1 MAEDLSIKV
10 KVEPDGG
17 GVQGKLDEIA
27 KNKKFNV
34 QIGDKNLKT
43 QLKSISK
50 TISGTLEKAM
60 ANTMKAIDDYAE
72 SAQQAANVIE
82 QAQKREQ
89 AALTSNINL
98 LTGSV
103 QKRKEIASV
112 TQEQIAAQKQLNEE
126 TKLTATQERE
136 LKNSINKDTEISILN
151 TKIKQYQKIKEN
163 ISDIRTLINEVNKE
177 TTNSNDSGEAKKGN
191 DVSNEISSFQ
201 QNLLSVLT
209 DPSLKKGLKESSDNI
224 SEDINTYFSLISN
237 SFNRGTTE
245 IKNTIANV
253 ENESNKVKQ
262 VFNTFEDIANWE
274 DVDKNTGESRYYSFA
289 DYVDDQLVAR
299 GEDSA
304 KIAKKFETVISAMDM
319 NASEE
324 LNSAALNY
332 TATLK
337 RLFEKLNEARQKVLS
352 STSTEEEVKTA
363 AKDYQEY
370 WVEIAS
376 TIGVL
381 PDSVKNQMVSGL
393 DSVIQT
399 AEGKIEQRKR
409 ELQNKITG
417 ISSEQTKLK
426 TAKESDLDDTEITAR
441 IKTATETIISQ
452 LNTMTEKQDLVTA
465 AKQKTLE
472 AEQSIVK
479 ATQESINA
487 LQTLVKQ
494 KEQIAEEISKLK
506 SEATGITNGKDKA
519 DDAKTLLE
527 TLSAINP
534 SKVKDVLDKVSAF
547 VNSVAESNPKLETTK
562 TKAAEFNAAIES
574 INKTLAISTAFLT
587 SLTKE
592 DKTAKGKR
600 GGKKTQ
606 KADTTEVDEAVKLQQ
621 LVLNAEKAADAVKNA
636 ITRASNSINTITAEL
651 KTAATSADGAKEAT
665 SPMIEAA
672 IALNDTFKQYSES
685 LADIKTN
692 AGIMNGTAVTT
703 KRGKKVATETASM
716 DDVAASAAKANEAS
730 TQIHTVFT
738 KFAKIGA
745 ATNGFAEKAAQIIAA
760 SDEVNAIILAY
771 KTTGERTAIT
781 TADAAKQ
788 QQSAAQELSAQME
801 TVGATLN
808 NAGEKVGRATT
819 ALSEAAQAGGTID
832 ASVKILVNAGNRL
845 KRLFTSYSNIAA
857 GLQENLDKVA
867 EIDGSKNATTY
878 RKLGNFIN
886 NIVDF
891 YKKSIG
897 ELSAINSVKLPKD
910 ENGKT
915 VTPKVDAAVA
925 EATQRFKATLDE
937 ALSQALATLKDT
949 SGLDAKLAKAQ
960 QSTVDAKR
968 AKTDIVNGF
977 AEITAVFN
985 SLTNA
990 AKSITDSMTDLAKLK
1005 TMTDEVNMDQFAEL
1019 INNSVDEQIK
1029 KISTKIRKD
1038 AMLQT
1043 SPDNSHVTSLAMK
1056 TGNLGA
1062 MIKQIP
1068 EGAVKDSYT
1077 KQFAELNDDIT
1088 AFYNGSEKAA
1098 TTWADIVSRT
1108 TEMAEGVKQVNKE
1121 TQEAAK
1127 AAAQSAIKS
1136 AQDLEQRQALA
1147 TELQQR
1153 FDALNNTIAKGKEIE
1168 GNGKAFN
1175 EFHSA
1180 LEQIEVD
1187 AKRLGPQLESAL
1199 DKNDIVS
1206 LKALTDYDKN
1216 LTDIEQRV
1224 AKVTDGV
1231 ISTTSKAVKSVAD
1244 QKEELKNIDPT
1255 AAINK
1260 ALNLNVDGA
1269 ESAKITRLRKEL
1281 EESKTTIAAARKAY
1295 EDDWSSDNFDKL
1307 VTAMKNGQDAAN
1319 KFTTAVKTANDTMA
1333 DNGTRSN
1340 ERQFEQIKDFLANYQ
1355 TMLTTL
1361 QRSAGNKGFKELGGD
1376 NGVYKQTE
1384 SALKKMAEEAE
1395 KVKSAADV
1403 PTFIA
1408 AMAKQFKD
1416 AKTPIE
1422 SVSDTLNAVKT
1433 KIGETKAE
1441 ADKFNGALKSQRDVN
1456 TYIKSVSNS
1465 LYTAQRY
1472 LSNNSKITTDPA
1484 IYARYLEYI
1493 ERYQELLKSGK
1504 ITQQNGQEYASKASK
1519 EFAEL
1524 KKAVQDAGLETDTL
1538 AMKFKKLFET
1548 NIKSQFASQ
1557 VINIVE
1563 QGLRQ
1568 IYQNVV
1574 NIDSAMTELKKVT
1587 NETDNTYDAFLD
1599 DAGTRAKNLG
1609 ASISDI
1615 VTASAD
1621 FARLGYNLKD
1631 SKELADA
1638 AVLYQHVGDGISSVN
1653 DASESIISTMKA
1665 FGVEAKDVTSIVDK
1679 FNEVG
1684 NNYAISSAGVGSA
1697 LQRSASA
1704 LHTAGNTLDQS
1715 IGMIVAANDVA
1726 QDPES
1731 VGNALKVLSL
1741 RIRGAKTDLE
1751 QMGESTDDVAVSTSK
1766 LREQIKALTN
1776 VDGKGGFDILTKS
1789 GDFKSTYEIMEG
1801 IANVWKEMND
1811 VDKASLLEQVAGKNR
1826 ANVVS
1831 GMLDNWKDAQDAAKT
1846 AAESAGSATKE
1857 NETYL
1862 DSINGKIS
1870 QFTAAFEKLSKDVLD
1885 SDLIKFFIEL
1895 ATHIANL
1902 ADEAVKLVD
1911 NFGLIPTALTGI
1923 STGLVTSLI
1932 KNKGT
1937 SGKLYARLHKGNSCV
1952 GCRCQIIKYPNCWE
1966 RLRAA

>member
-17 GVQGKLDEIA
+17 DVQGKLDKIA
-27 KNKKFNV
+27 KDKKFNV

-43 QLKSISK
+43 QLNNITKKISNAVQKSLDNYLDAMGGYSK
-50 TISGTLEKAM
+50 KIEQ
-60 ANTMKAIDDYAE
+60 
-72 SAQQAANVIE
+72 AQAVIE
-82 QAQKREQ
+82 QAQKREET
-89 AALTSNINL
+89 ALISSVNL
-98 LTGSV
+98 LA
-103 QKRKEIASV
+103 KNAKER
-112 TQEQIAAQKQLNEE
+112 QEITDTIKGQTAAQKQLNNEV
-126 TKLTATQERE
+126 KLTFAQESNYNARVKNSTEIQRLEENRKKWKQLGDTISNVKNIIAKNSPLDEDSELDTTKISKNFSAIQKEMQKLMSNESFSEDFKNVNTTKKYIENGISLIEQSLDKGTASIQQAVDKFQDNLARGIFYDFQGFIQQADETSIGDYVKSVFNKAGVDSDEAIKDFSNLISADVKSSSGE
-136 LKNSINKDTEISILN
+136 LKEAYTQYATTLLELFDELENKFTEIA
-151 TKIKQYQKIKEN
+151 T
-163 ISDIRTLINEVNKE
+163 
-177 TTNSNDSGEAKKGN
+177 
-191 DVSNEISSFQ
+191 
-201 QNLLSVLT
+201 
-209 DPSLKKGLKESSDNI
+209 PNI
-224 SEDINTYFSLISN
+224 SE
-237 SFNRGTTE
+237 NRAKE
-245 IKNTIANV
+245 LAV
-253 ENESNKVKQ
+253 EFQSV
-262 VFNTFEDIANWE
+262 VT
-274 DVDKNTGESRYYSFA
+274 
-289 DYVDDQLVAR
+289 
-299 GEDSA
+299 
-304 KIAKKFETVISAMDM
+304 
-319 NASEE
+319 
-324 LNSAALNY
+324 
-332 TATLK
+332 
-337 RLFEKLNEARQKVLS
+337 
-352 STSTEEEVKTA
+352 
-363 AKDYQEY
+363 
-370 WVEIAS
+370 EIAS
-376 TIGVL
+376 VIGVL
-381 PDSVKNQMVSGL
+381 PKSIKDKTLKNIDAFTQDTEDKIQQSKEKIRNSIVQKNQADKIKLNVDIS
-393 DSVIQT
+393 DEQT
-399 AEGKIEQRKR
+399 EEKIKNTSEYIIDQLTRMKTAQEAVTNEKGRTLKAEQYITEATGKS
-409 ELQNKITG
+409 ITG
-417 ISSEQTKLK
+417 LMKLV
-426 TAKESDLDDTEITAR
+426 E
-441 IKTATETIISQ
+441 
-452 LNTMTEKQDLVTA
+452 
-465 AKQKTLE
+465 
-472 AEQSIVK
+472 
-479 ATQESINA
+479 
-487 LQTLVKQ
+487 Q
-494 KEQIAEEISKLK
+494 KEQIADRISKLK
-506 SEATGITNGKDKA
+506 SEATGITDSKDNA

-547 VNSVAESNPKLETTK
+547 VNSVVESNPKLETTK

-636 ITRASNSINTITAEL
+636 ITNASNSISTITTEL

-665 SPMIEAA
+665 RPMIEAA
-672 IALNDTFKQYSES
+672 TALNNTFKQYSES

-692 AGIMNGTAVTT
+692 AGLINGTAATA
-703 KRGKKVATETASM
+703 KRGKKAVTETDSM
-716 DDVAASAAKANEAS
+716 DDVATSVAKANEAS

-771 KTTGERTAIT
+771 KTTGERTAT
-781 TADAAKQ
+781 TTVDAAKQ

-801 TVGATLN
+801 AVGATLN

-819 ALSEAAQAGGTID
+819 ALSEAAQASGTID
-832 ASVKILVNAGNRL
+832 ASVKTLVNAGNRL
-845 KRLFTSYSNIAA
+845 KRLFTSYANIAA

-897 ELSAINSVKLPKD
+897 ELSVINSVKLPKD

-915 VTPKVDAAVA
+915 VTPKVDAAVT

-960 QSTVDAKR
+960 KSTTDAEK

-985 SLTNA
+985 SLTNT
-990 AKSITDSMTDLAKLK
+990 AKSITDSMTGLAKLK

-1062 MIKQIP
+1062 MIKQMP
-1068 EGAVKDSYT
+1068 DGAVKDSYT

-1136 AQDLEQRQALA
+1136 AQNLEQRQALA

-1199 DKNDIVS
+1199 DKKDIVS

-1216 LTDIEQRV
+1216 LTDIEQRI

-1260 ALNLNVDGA
+1260 ALNLKVDGA

-1281 EESKTTIAAARKAY
+1281 EESKTTIADARKAY

-1355 TMLTTL
+1355 TMLTAL
-1361 QRSAGNKGFKELGGD
+1361 QRSAGNKGFKQRD
-1376 NGVYKQTE
+1376 DYQQTE
-1384 SALKKMAEEAE
+1384 SALKKMVEEAE

-1408 AMAKQFKD
+1408 TMANKFKD

-1422 SVSDTLNAVKT
+1422 SVSDALNVVKT
-1433 KIGETKAE
+1433 KIGETKAK
-1441 ADKFNGALKSQRDVN
+1441 ADEFNGTLKSQRDVN

-1484 IYARYLEYI
+1484 MYARYLEYI
-1493 ERYQELLKSGK
+1493 ERYQKLLESGK

-1557 VINIVE
+1557 VINMVE

-1621 FARLGYNLKD
+1621 FARLGYSLKD

-1684 NNYAISSAGVGSA
+1684 KQHCPKFTISVKGWRHPRPRKDMEFNDNF
-1697 LQRSASA
+1697 LY
-1704 LHTAGNTLDQS
+1704 GNREV
-1715 IGMIVAANDVA
+1715 IFFMCI
-1726 QDPES
+1726 
-1731 VGNALKVLSL
+1731 KSL
-1741 RIRGAKTDLE
+1741 
-1751 QMGESTDDVAVSTSK
+1751 
-1766 LREQIKALTN
+1766 N
-1776 VDGKGGFDILTKS
+1776 
-1789 GDFKSTYEIMEG
+1789 
-1801 IANVWKEMND
+1801 
-1811 VDKASLLEQVAGKNR
+1811 
-1826 ANVVS
+1826 
-1831 GMLDNWKDAQDAAKT
+1831 
-1846 AAESAGSATKE
+1846 
-1857 NETYL
+1857 
-1862 DSINGKIS
+1862 SIN
-1870 QFTAAFEKLSKDVLD
+1870 
-1885 SDLIKFFIEL
+1885 
-1895 ATHIANL
+1895 
-1902 ADEAVKLVD
+1902 
-1911 NFGLIPTALTGI
+1911 P
-1923 STGLVTSLI
+1923 
-1932 KNKGT
+1932 
-1937 SGKLYARLHKGNSCV
+1937 
-1952 GCRCQIIKYPNCWE
+1952 
-1966 RLRAA
+1966 

>member
-17 GVQGKLDEIA
+17 GVQGKLNEIA

-34 QIGDKNLKT
+34 QIDPKSLEK
-43 QLKSISK
+43 QLTKISK
-50 TISGTLEKAM
+50 TVASTLQNSMEKVRKEM
-60 ANTMKAIDDYAE
+60 DSYAE
-72 SAQQAANVIE
+72 SAQQATIVIR
-82 QAQKREQ
+82 QA
-89 AALTSNINL
+89 
-98 LTGSV
+98 
-103 QKRKEIASV
+103 
-112 TQEQIAAQKQLNEE
+112 
-126 TKLTATQERE
+126 QERE
-136 LKNSINKDTEISILN
+136 KAALITNVNLLAQSAQERKNAVDAINKQTSAQKNLNDQTQLTSTQKGKIDNSAIIKNLNRERDAYVELSTAVSDFNKVISSSEGVNNNTAANSIKSLKPVQKDIAAIVTDISFSAESEDDIKNSVLSGFNAIEEGLNEGSEKVKTVIDNIQNSSKSSIKSILDLYSEVISAGDNGLLAQYIANDENATKEAIAEIVTKYGEIAEVSTHDVETTTDKAFDKISEAFNGLKDKLAATAKEVISTDTEEA
-151 TKIKQYQKIKEN
+151 TKKAAVKYLALFAQMADVIGALPDNVRKKAIEN
-163 ISDIRTLINEVNKE
+163 V
-177 TTNSNDSGEAKKGN
+177 DS
-191 DVSNEISSFQ
+191 V
-201 QNLLSVLT
+201 T
-209 DPSLKKGLKESSDNI
+209 
-224 SEDINTYFSLISN
+224 EDI
-237 SFNRGTTE
+237 GKE
-245 IKNTIANV
+245 IEQKTKELSQKYDEVA
-253 ENESNKVKQ
+253 EQPDNKVKL
-262 VFNTFEDIANWE
+262 N
-274 DVDKNTGESRYYSFA
+274 VDLNDEQIDTRVKETSSYIVE
-289 DYVDDQLVAR
+289 QLN
-299 GEDSA
+299 
-304 KIAKKFETVISAMDM
+304 KM
-319 NASEE
+319 
-324 LNSAALNY
+324 
-332 TATLK
+332 
-337 RLFEKLNEARQKVLS
+337 
-352 STSTEEEVKTA
+352 
-363 AKDYQEY
+363 KDAQ
-370 WVEIAS
+370 
-376 TIGVL
+376 L
-381 PDSVKNQMVSGL
+381 
-393 DSVIQT
+393 
-399 AEGKIEQRKR
+399 
-409 ELQNKITG
+409 
-417 ISSEQTKLK
+417 
-426 TAKESDLDDTEITAR
+426 EITVA
-441 IKTATETIISQ
+441 KQGTLE
-452 LNTMTEKQDLVTA
+452 TEKA
-465 AKQKTLE
+465 
-472 AEQSIVK
+472 IVK
-479 ATQESINA
+479 ATQDSINA
-487 LQTLVKQ
+487 LKTLVKQ
-494 KEQIAEEISKLK
+494 KEQIADEISKLK
-506 SEATGITNGKDKA
+506 SEVTGITDGKDKA

-636 ITRASNSINTITAEL
+636 ITNASNSINTITTEL

-665 SPMIEAA
+665 RPMIEAA
-672 IALNDTFKQYSES
+672 TALNNTFKQYSES

-692 AGIMNGTAVTT
+692 AGLINGTVTKA
-703 KRGKKVATETASM
+703 KRGKKSTVETANM
-716 DDVAASAAKANEAS
+716 DDVAASVTKANEAS
-730 TQIHTVFT
+730 TQIHTIFT

-745 ATNGFAEKAAQIIAA
+745 ATDKFAEKAAQIIAA

-771 KTTGERTAIT
+771 KTTGERTATT
-781 TADAAKQ
+781 TANAAKQ
-788 QQSAAQELSAQME
+788 QQSAAQELSTQME

-819 ALSEAAQAGGTID
+819 ALSEAAQASGTID
-832 ASVKILVNAGNRL
+832 ASVKTLVNAGNRL
-845 KRLFTSYSNIAA
+845 KRLFTSYANIAA

-897 ELSAINSVKLPKD
+897 ELSVINSVKLPKD

-937 ALSQALATLKDT
+937 ALSQALATLKNT
-949 SGLDAKLAKAQ
+949 SSLDAKLAKAQ
-960 QSTVDAKR
+960 QSTVDAKK

-985 SLTNA
+985 SLTNT

-1056 TGNLGA
+1056 TGNLGG
-1062 MIKQIP
+1062 MIKQMP
-1068 EGAVKDSYT
+1068 DGAVKDSYT

-1136 AQDLEQRQALA
+1136 TQDLEQRQALA

-1153 FDALNNTIAKGKEIE
+1153 FDALNDTIAKGKEIE

-1199 DKNDIVS
+1199 DKKDIVS
-1206 LKALTDYDKN
+1206 LKALTNYDKN

-1269 ESAKITRLRKEL
+1269 ESAKITRLRKEF
-1281 EESKTTIAAARKAY
+1281 EESKTTIADARKAY

-1307 VTAMKNGQDAAN
+1307 VTAMKNGQNTAN

-1376 NGVYKQTE
+1376 NGVYKQTKGALE
-1384 SALKKMAEEAE
+1384 SMAKKAEQ
-1395 KVKSAADV
+1395 VKSAADV

-1408 AMAKQFKD
+1408 AMAKQFEN

-1422 SVSDTLNAVKT
+1422 SVSDALNAVKT

-1504 ITQQNGQEYASKASK
+1504 ITQQNGQEYASEASK

-1557 VINIVE
+1557 VISMVE

-1638 AVLYQHVGDGISSVN
+1638 AVLYQHVGD
-1653 DASESIISTMKA
+1653 
-1665 FGVEAKDVTSIVDK
+1665 
-1679 FNEVG
+1679 
-1684 NNYAISSAGVGSA
+1684 
-1697 LQRSASA
+1697 
-1704 LHTAGNTLDQS
+1704 
-1715 IGMIVAANDVA
+1715 
-1726 QDPES
+1726 
-1731 VGNALKVLSL
+1731 
-1741 RIRGAKTDLE
+1741 
-1751 QMGESTDDVAVSTSK
+1751 
-1766 LREQIKALTN
+1766 
-1776 VDGKGGFDILTKS
+1776 
-1789 GDFKSTYEIMEG
+1789 
-1801 IANVWKEMND
+1801 
-1811 VDKASLLEQVAGKNR
+1811 
-1826 ANVVS
+1826 
-1831 GMLDNWKDAQDAAKT
+1831 
-1846 AAESAGSATKE
+1846 
-1857 NETYL
+1857 
-1862 DSINGKIS
+1862 
-1870 QFTAAFEKLSKDVLD
+1870 
-1885 SDLIKFFIEL
+1885 
-1895 ATHIANL
+1895 
-1902 ADEAVKLVD
+1902 
-1911 NFGLIPTALTGI
+1911 
-1923 STGLVTSLI
+1923 
-1932 KNKGT
+1932 
-1937 SGKLYARLHKGNSCV
+1937 
-1952 GCRCQIIKYPNCWE
+1952 
-1966 RLRAA
+1966 

>member
-43 QLKSISK
+43 QLNNITKKISNAVQKSLDNYLDAMGGYSK
-50 TISGTLEKAM
+50 KIEQ
-60 ANTMKAIDDYAE
+60 
-72 SAQQAANVIE
+72 AQAVIE
-82 QAQKREQ
+82 QAQKREET
-89 AALTSNINL
+89 ALISSVNL
-98 LTGSV
+98 LA
-103 QKRKEIASV
+103 KNAKER
-112 TQEQIAAQKQLNEE
+112 QEITDTIKGQTAAQKQLNNEV
-126 TKLTATQERE
+126 KLTFAQESNYNARVRNSTEIQRLEESRKKWKQLGDTISNVKNIIAKKSPLDEDSELDTTKISKNFSAIQKEMQKLMSNESFSEDFKNVNTTKKYIENGISLIEQSLDKGTASIQQAVDKFQDNLARGIFYDFQGFIQQADETSIGDYVKSVFNKAGVDSDEAIKDFSNLISADVKSSSGE
-136 LKNSINKDTEISILN
+136 LKEAYTQYATTLSELFDELENKFTEIA
-151 TKIKQYQKIKEN
+151 T
-163 ISDIRTLINEVNKE
+163 
-177 TTNSNDSGEAKKGN
+177 
-191 DVSNEISSFQ
+191 
-201 QNLLSVLT
+201 
-209 DPSLKKGLKESSDNI
+209 PNI
-224 SEDINTYFSLISN
+224 SE
-237 SFNRGTTE
+237 NRAKE
-245 IKNTIANV
+245 LAV
-253 ENESNKVKQ
+253 EFQSV
-262 VFNTFEDIANWE
+262 VT
-274 DVDKNTGESRYYSFA
+274 
-289 DYVDDQLVAR
+289 
-299 GEDSA
+299 
-304 KIAKKFETVISAMDM
+304 
-319 NASEE
+319 
-324 LNSAALNY
+324 
-332 TATLK
+332 
-337 RLFEKLNEARQKVLS
+337 
-352 STSTEEEVKTA
+352 
-363 AKDYQEY
+363 
-370 WVEIAS
+370 EIAS
-376 TIGVL
+376 VIGVL
-381 PDSVKNQMVSGL
+381 PKSIKDKTLKNIDAFTQDTEDKIQQSKEKIRNSIVQKNQADKIKLNVDIS
-393 DSVIQT
+393 DEQT
-399 AEGKIEQRKR
+399 EEKIKNTSEYIIDQLTRMKTAQEAVTNEKGRTLKAEQYITEATGKS
-409 ELQNKITG
+409 ITG
-417 ISSEQTKLK
+417 LMKLV
-426 TAKESDLDDTEITAR
+426 E
-441 IKTATETIISQ
+441 
-452 LNTMTEKQDLVTA
+452 
-465 AKQKTLE
+465 
-472 AEQSIVK
+472 
-479 ATQESINA
+479 
-487 LQTLVKQ
+487 Q
-494 KEQIAEEISKLK
+494 KEQIADRISKLK
-506 SEATGITNGKDKA
+506 SEATGITDGKDKA

-547 VNSVAESNPKLETTK
+547 VNSVIESNPKLETTK

-574 INKTLAISTAFLT
+574 INNTLGTSTAFLA

-592 DKTAKGKR
+592 DKPTKGKR
-600 GGKKTQ
+600 GKKTQ
-606 KADTTEVDEAVKLQQ
+606 KTETTEVDEAVKLQQ

-636 ITRASNSINTITAEL
+636 IARASNSISTITAEL
-651 KTAATSADGAKEAT
+651 KTAAASADGAKEAT
-665 SPMIEAA
+665 RPMIEAA
-672 IALNDTFKQYSES
+672 IALNNTFKQYSES

-692 AGIMNGTAVTT
+692 AGLMNGTVTKA
-703 KRGKKVATETASM
+703 KRGKKATVETASM
-716 DDVAASAAKANEAS
+716 DDVAASVTKANEAS
-730 TQIHTVFT
+730 TQIHTIFT

-745 ATNGFAEKAAQIIAA
+745 ATDGFAEKAAQIIAA

-771 KTTGERTAIT
+771 KTAGERTATT
-781 TADAAKQ
+781 TANAAKQ

-819 ALSEAAQAGGTID
+819 ALSEAAQASGTID
-832 ASVKILVNAGNRL
+832 ASVKTLVDAGNRL
-845 KRLFTSYSNIAA
+845 KRLFTSYANIAA

-897 ELSAINSVKLPKD
+897 ELSVINSVELPKD
-910 ENGKT
+910 ESGKT
-915 VTPKVDAAVA
+915 VTPKVDAAVT

-937 ALSQALATLKDT
+937 ALNQALATLKDT

-960 QSTVDAKR
+960 KSTTDAKK

-1062 MIKQIP
+1062 MIKQMP
-1068 EGAVKDSYT
+1068 EGTVKDSYT

-1108 TEMAEGVKQVNKE
+1108 TEMAEGVKQVNKG

-1127 AAAQSAIKS
+1127 AAAQVADEESEGTNALLANAAKYAEFTQALDEATKFQFDNKTTENYDNSVKKLSA
-1136 AQDLEQRQALA
+1136 DLSSVFDAIARFDKDGSDRNADILQAVIRQAEKDVVDIKTQTVQLQ
-1147 TELQQR
+1147 ELSKI
-1153 FDALNNTIAKGKEIE
+1153 DPAASI
-1168 GNGKAFN
+1168 
-1175 EFHSA
+1175 
-1180 LEQIEVD
+1180 
-1187 AKRLGPQLESAL
+1187 
-1199 DKNDIVS
+1199 
-1206 LKALTDYDKN
+1206 
-1216 LTDIEQRV
+1216 
-1224 AKVTDGV
+1224 
-1231 ISTTSKAVKSVAD
+1231 SKASKLD
-1244 QKEELKNIDPT
+1244 
-1255 AAINK
+1255 IN
-1260 ALNLNVDGA
+1260 GT
-1269 ESAKITRLRKEL
+1269 ESAKITRLREEFKETQTAL
-1281 EESKTTIAAARKAY
+1281 EKARKEY
-1295 EDDWSSDNFDKL
+1295 EKDWSSENFDKL
-1307 VTAMKNGQDAAN
+1307 KIAMDNCSSAA
-1319 KFTTAVKTANDTMA
+1319 KRFTTAVNTANDTMA
-1333 DNGTRSN
+1333 DNSVRSN

-1355 TMLTTL
+1355 TMLTAL
-1361 QRSAGNKGFKELGGD
+1361 QRSAGNKGFKD
-1376 NGVYKQTE
+1376 NGIYQQTE
-1384 SALKKMAEEAE
+1384 SALKKMVEEAE

-1408 AMAKQFKD
+1408 AMAKQFEN

-1422 SVSDTLNAVKT
+1422 SVSDALNAVKT

-1441 ADKFNGALKSQRDVN
+1441 ADKFNGNLKSQRDVN

-1493 ERYQELLKSGK
+1493 ERYQKLLESGK
-1504 ITQQNGQEYASKASK
+1504 ITQQNGQEYASEASK

-1557 VINIVE
+1557 VINMVQ

-1679 FNEVG
+1679 FNDVG
-1684 NNYAISSAGVGSA
+1684 KQHCPKFTISVKGWRHPRPRKDMEFNDNF
-1697 LQRSASA
+1697 LY
-1704 LHTAGNTLDQS
+1704 GNGKVIFLCVQETTKVSLLKEQS
-1715 IGMIVAANDVA
+1715 
-1726 QDPES
+1726 
-1731 VGNALKVLSL
+1731 
-1741 RIRGAKTDLE
+1741 
-1751 QMGESTDDVAVSTSK
+1751 
-1766 LREQIKALTN
+1766 LTN
-1776 VDGKGGFDILTKS
+1776 
-1789 GDFKSTYEIMEG
+1789 E
-1801 IANVWKEMND
+1801 
-1811 VDKASLLEQVAGKNR
+1811 
-1826 ANVVS
+1826 
-1831 GMLDNWKDAQDAAKT
+1831 
-1846 AAESAGSATKE
+1846 
-1857 NETYL
+1857 
-1862 DSINGKIS
+1862 KI
-1870 QFTAAFEKLSKDVLD
+1870 
-1885 SDLIKFFIEL
+1885 
-1895 ATHIANL
+1895 
-1902 ADEAVKLVD
+1902 
-1911 NFGLIPTALTGI
+1911 
-1923 STGLVTSLI
+1923 
-1932 KNKGT
+1932 
-1937 SGKLYARLHKGNSCV
+1937 
-1952 GCRCQIIKYPNCWE
+1952 
-1966 RLRAA
+1966 

>member
-34 QIGDKNLKT
+34 QIDPKSLEK
-43 QLKSISK
+43 QLTKISK
-50 TISGTLEKAM
+50 TVASTLQNSMEKVRKEM
-60 ANTMKAIDDYAE
+60 DSYAE
-72 SAQQAANVIE
+72 SAQQAAIVIR
-82 QAQKREQ
+82 QA
-89 AALTSNINL
+89 
-98 LTGSV
+98 
-103 QKRKEIASV
+103 
-112 TQEQIAAQKQLNEE
+112 
-126 TKLTATQERE
+126 QERE
-136 LKNSINKDTEISILN
+136 KAALITNVNLLAQSAQERKNAVDAINKQTSAQKNLNDQTQLTSTQKGKIDNSAIIKNLNCERDAYVELSTAVSDFNKVISSSEGVNNNVAANSIKSLKPVQKDIAAIVTDISFSAESEDDIKNSVLSGFNAIEEGLNEGSEKVKTVIDNIQNSSKSSIKSILDLYSEVISAGDNGLLAQYIVNDENATKEAIAEIVTKYGEIAEVSTHDVETTTDKAFNKISEAFNGLKDKLAATAKEVISADTEEA
-151 TKIKQYQKIKEN
+151 TKKAAVKYLALFAQMADVIGALPNNVRKKAIEN
-163 ISDIRTLINEVNKE
+163 V
-177 TTNSNDSGEAKKGN
+177 DS
-191 DVSNEISSFQ
+191 V
-201 QNLLSVLT
+201 T
-209 DPSLKKGLKESSDNI
+209 
-224 SEDINTYFSLISN
+224 EDI
-237 SFNRGTTE
+237 GKE
-245 IKNTIANV
+245 IEQKTKELSQKYDEVA
-253 ENESNKVKQ
+253 EQPDNKVKL
-262 VFNTFEDIANWE
+262 N
-274 DVDKNTGESRYYSFA
+274 VDLNDEQIDTRVKETSSYIVE
-289 DYVDDQLVAR
+289 QLN
-299 GEDSA
+299 
-304 KIAKKFETVISAMDM
+304 KM
-319 NASEE
+319 
-324 LNSAALNY
+324 
-332 TATLK
+332 
-337 RLFEKLNEARQKVLS
+337 
-352 STSTEEEVKTA
+352 
-363 AKDYQEY
+363 KDAQ
-370 WVEIAS
+370 
-376 TIGVL
+376 L
-381 PDSVKNQMVSGL
+381 
-393 DSVIQT
+393 
-399 AEGKIEQRKR
+399 
-409 ELQNKITG
+409 
-417 ISSEQTKLK
+417 
-426 TAKESDLDDTEITAR
+426 EIT
-441 IKTATETIISQ
+441 
-452 LNTMTEKQDLVTA
+452 V
-465 AKQKTLE
+465 AKQGTLE
-472 AEQSIVK
+472 AEKAIVK
-479 ATQESINA
+479 ATQDSINA
-487 LQTLVKQ
+487 LKTLVEQ
-494 KEQIAEEISKLK
+494 KEQIADKISKLE
-506 SEATGITNGKDKA
+506 SEATGITDGKDKA

-562 TKAAEFNAAIES
+562 TKAAEFNATIES

-606 KADTTEVDEAVKLQQ
+606 KADTTEVDETVKLQQ

-636 ITRASNSINTITAEL
+636 ITNASNSISTITTEL

-665 SPMIEAA
+665 RPMIEAA
-672 IALNDTFKQYSES
+672 IALNNTFKQYSES

-692 AGIMNGTAVTT
+692 AGIMNGTVTKA
-703 KRGKKVATETASM
+703 KRGKKATAETASM
-716 DDVAASAAKANEAS
+716 DDVAASVTKANEAS

-771 KTTGERTAIT
+771 KTTGERTATT

-819 ALSEAAQAGGTID
+819 ALSEAAQASGTID
-832 ASVKILVNAGNRL
+832 ASVKTLVNAGNRL
-845 KRLFTSYSNIAA
+845 KRLFTSYANIAA

-960 QSTVDAKR
+960 QSTVDAKK

-1043 SPDNSHVTSLAMK
+1043 SPNNDRVTSLAMK
-1056 TGNLGA
+1056 TGNIGS
-1062 MIKQIP
+1062 MIKQMP
-1068 EGAVKDSYT
+1068 DGAVKDSYT

-1127 AAAQSAIKS
+1127 AAAQVANEESESTNALLTNVAKWAEFTQAYDEAAKFQFDNKTTENYDNSVKKLSA
-1136 AQDLEQRQALA
+1136 DLSYVLEI
-1147 TELQQR
+1147 
-1153 FDALNNTIAKGKEIE
+1153 IA
-1168 GNGKAFN
+1168 
-1175 EFHSA
+1175 
-1180 LEQIEVD
+1180 
-1187 AKRLGPQLESAL
+1187 RL
-1199 DKNDIVS
+1199 DKEGGDRNADVLQTAIRAAEKDI
-1206 LKALTDYDKN
+1206 A
-1216 LTDIEQRV
+1216 DIKTQTAQLQELSKIDP
-1224 AKVTDGV
+1224 AAS
-1231 ISTTSKAVKSVAD
+1231 ISKASKLDV
-1244 QKEELKNIDPT
+1244 NGT
-1255 AAINK
+1255 
-1260 ALNLNVDGA
+1260 
-1269 ESAKITRLRKEL
+1269 ESAKITRLREEFKETQTAL
-1281 EESKTTIAAARKAY
+1281 EKARKEY
-1295 EDDWSSDNFDKL
+1295 EKDWSSENFDKL
-1307 VTAMKNGQDAAN
+1307 KIAMNNCASAAKN
-1319 KFTTAVKTANDTMA
+1319 FTTAVNTANDTMA
-1333 DNGTRSN
+1333 DNSVKSN

-1355 TMLTTL
+1355 TMLTAL
-1361 QRSAGNKGFKELGGD
+1361 QRSAGNKGFKQRD
-1376 NGVYKQTE
+1376 DYQQTE
-1384 SALKKMAEEAE
+1384 SALKKMVEEAE

-1408 AMAKQFKD
+1408 AMAKQFEN

-1422 SVSDTLNAVKT
+1422 SVSDALNAVKT

-1504 ITQQNGQEYASKASK
+1504 ITQQNGQEYASEASK

-1557 VINIVE
+1557 VINMVQ

-1638 AVLYQHVGDGISSVN
+1638 AVLYQHVGD
-1653 DASESIISTMKA
+1653 
-1665 FGVEAKDVTSIVDK
+1665 
-1679 FNEVG
+1679 
-1684 NNYAISSAGVGSA
+1684 
-1697 LQRSASA
+1697 
-1704 LHTAGNTLDQS
+1704 
-1715 IGMIVAANDVA
+1715 
-1726 QDPES
+1726 
-1731 VGNALKVLSL
+1731 
-1741 RIRGAKTDLE
+1741 
-1751 QMGESTDDVAVSTSK
+1751 
-1766 LREQIKALTN
+1766 
-1776 VDGKGGFDILTKS
+1776 
-1789 GDFKSTYEIMEG
+1789 
-1801 IANVWKEMND
+1801 
-1811 VDKASLLEQVAGKNR
+1811 
-1826 ANVVS
+1826 
-1831 GMLDNWKDAQDAAKT
+1831 
-1846 AAESAGSATKE
+1846 
-1857 NETYL
+1857 
-1862 DSINGKIS
+1862 
-1870 QFTAAFEKLSKDVLD
+1870 
-1885 SDLIKFFIEL
+1885 
-1895 ATHIANL
+1895 
-1902 ADEAVKLVD
+1902 
-1911 NFGLIPTALTGI
+1911 
-1923 STGLVTSLI
+1923 
-1932 KNKGT
+1932 
-1937 SGKLYARLHKGNSCV
+1937 
-1952 GCRCQIIKYPNCWE
+1952 
-1966 RLRAA
+1966 

>member
-27 KNKKFNV
+27 KDKKFNV

-50 TISGTLEKAM
+50 TISGAMEKAM
-60 ANTMKAIDDYAE
+60 ANTMKAIDDYAK
-72 SAQQAANVIE
+72 SAQQAAAVIE

-103 QKRKEIASV
+103 QKRKELASA
-112 TQEQIAAQKQLNEE
+112 TQEQIVAQKQLNEGI
-126 TKLTATQERE
+126 KLTATQERE
-136 LKNSINKDTEISILN
+136 LKNSINKDTEISALN

-163 ISDIRTLINEVNKE
+163 ISDIKTLVAEINAE
-177 TTNSNDSGEAKKGN
+177 TTNSNDDEKAKNGN
-191 DVSNEISSFQ
+191 DVSSEISSFQ
-201 QNLLSVLT
+201 QKLLST
-209 DPSLKKGLKESSDNI
+209 LKNPTLKQGLQENSNDI
-224 SEDINTYFSLISN
+224 SKDIDTYFSLMSD
-237 SFNRGTTE
+237 SFEKGAVE
-245 IKNTIANV
+245 IKNV
-253 ENESNKVKQ
+253 VGNETDKIKQ
-262 VFNTFEDIANWE
+262 VFNVFEDIVKWDDP
-274 DVDKNTGESRYYSFA
+274 DVGYESFT
-289 DYVDDQLVAR
+289 DYVKDQLAETE
-299 GEDSA
+299 EDSNKVA
-304 KIAKKFETVISAMDM
+304 KQFKTVIKAIDM
-319 NASEE
+319 KASEE

-337 RLFEKLNEARQKVLS
+337 SLFEKLNEARQKVLS
-352 STSTEEEVKTA
+352 STSTEEEVETA

-376 TIGVL
+376 TIGIL
-381 PDSVKNQMVSGL
+381 PDSVKNQMVSGI
-393 DSVIQT
+393 DNTIQ
-399 AEGKIEQRKR
+399 AVEERIEQRKK
-409 ELQNKITG
+409 ELQNKVAG
-417 ISSEQTKLK
+417 ISDAQTELK
-426 TAKESDLDDTEITAR
+426 TMSEPDLDDTEITAR
-441 IKTATETIISQ
+441 IKSTTETIISQ
-452 LNTMTEKQDLVTA
+452 LDTMAQKQKDVTA
-465 AKQKTLE
+465 AKNGTLE
-472 AEQSIVK
+472 AEQAIYTETKKSID
-479 ATQESINA
+479 A

-506 SEATGITNGKDKA
+506 SEATGITDGKNKA

-547 VNSVAESNPKLETTK
+547 VNSVVESNPKLETTK
-562 TKAAEFNAAIES
+562 TKAAEFNAAIDS
-574 INKTLAISTAFLT
+574 INKTLAISTTFLT

-592 DKTAKGKR
+592 DKPTKGKR
-600 GGKKTQ
+600 GKKTQ
-606 KADTTEVDEAVKLQQ
+606 KTETTEVDEAVKLQQ

-636 ITRASNSINTITAEL
+636 ITNASNSINAITTEL

-665 SPMIEAA
+665 RPMIEAA
-672 IALNDTFKQYSES
+672 TALNNTFKQYGES

-692 AGIMNGTAVTT
+692 AGLINGTVTKA
-703 KRGKKVATETASM
+703 KRGKKSTVETANM
-716 DDVAASAAKANEAS
+716 DDVAASVTKANEAS

-771 KTTGERTAIT
+771 KTTGERTAT
-781 TADAAKQ
+781 TTVDAAKQ

-819 ALSEAAQAGGTID
+819 ALSEAAQASGTID
-832 ASVKILVNAGNRL
+832 ASVKTLVNAGNRL
-845 KRLFTSYSNIAA
+845 KRLFISYSNIAA
-857 GLQENLDKVA
+857 GLQENLDRVA

-897 ELSAINSVKLPKD
+897 ELSAINSVELPKD

-937 ALSQALATLKDT
+937 ALSQTLATLKDT

-960 QSTVDAKR
+960 QSTVDAKK

-1005 TMTDEVNMDQFAEL
+1005 TMTDEVNMDQFADL

-1043 SPDNSHVTSLAMK
+1043 SPNNDRVTSLAMK
-1056 TGNLGA
+1056 TGNIGS
-1062 MIKQIP
+1062 MIKQMP
-1068 EGAVKDSYT
+1068 DGAVKDSYT

-1153 FDALNNTIAKGKEIE
+1153 FDALNNTIANGKEIE

-1199 DKNDIVS
+1199 DKKDIVS
-1206 LKALTDYDKN
+1206 LKALTDYDKI
-1216 LTDIEQRV
+1216 LTDIEQRI

-1260 ALNLNVDGA
+1260 ALNLKVDGA

-1281 EESKTTIAAARKAY
+1281 KESKTTIADARKAY

-1361 QRSAGNKGFKELGGD
+1361 QRSAGNKGFKD
-1376 NGVYKQTE
+1376 NGIYQQTE
-1384 SALKKMAEEAE
+1384 SALKKMVEEAE

-1408 AMAKQFKD
+1408 AMAKQFEN

-1422 SVSDTLNAVKT
+1422 SVSDALNAVKT

-1493 ERYQELLKSGK
+1493 ERYQKLLESGK
-1504 ITQQNGQEYASKASK
+1504 ITQQNGQEYASEASK

-1557 VINIVE
+1557 VINMVQ

-1609 ASISDI
+1609 TSISDI

-1631 SKELADA
+1631 AKELADA

>member
-34 QIGDKNLKT
+34 QIDPKSLEK
-43 QLKSISK
+43 QLTKISK
-50 TISGTLEKAM
+50 TVASTLQNSMEKVRKEM
-60 ANTMKAIDDYAE
+60 DSYAE
-72 SAQQAANVIE
+72 SAQQAAIVIR
-82 QAQKREQ
+82 QA
-89 AALTSNINL
+89 
-98 LTGSV
+98 
-103 QKRKEIASV
+103 
-112 TQEQIAAQKQLNEE
+112 
-126 TKLTATQERE
+126 QERE
-136 LKNSINKDTEISILN
+136 KAALITNVNLLAQSAQERKNAVDAINKQTSAQKNLNDQTQLTSTQKGKIDNSAIIKNLNRERDAYVELSTAVSDFNKVISSSEGVNNNTAANSIKSLKPVQKDIAAIVTDISFSAESEDDIKNSVLSGFNAIEEGLNEGSEKVKTVIDNIQNSSKSSIKSILDLYSEVISAGDNGLLAQYIANDENATKEVIAEIVTKYGKIAEVSTHDVETTTDKAFDKISEAFNGLKDKLAATAKEVISADTEEA
-151 TKIKQYQKIKEN
+151 TKKAAVKYLALFAQMANVIGALPDNVRKKAIEN
-163 ISDIRTLINEVNKE
+163 V
-177 TTNSNDSGEAKKGN
+177 DS
-191 DVSNEISSFQ
+191 V
-201 QNLLSVLT
+201 T
-209 DPSLKKGLKESSDNI
+209 
-224 SEDINTYFSLISN
+224 EDI
-237 SFNRGTTE
+237 GKE
-245 IKNTIANV
+245 IEQKTKELSQKYDEVA
-253 ENESNKVKQ
+253 EQPDNKVK
-262 VFNTFEDIANWE
+262 
-274 DVDKNTGESRYYSFA
+274 
-289 DYVDDQLVAR
+289 
-299 GEDSA
+299 
-304 KIAKKFETVISAMDM
+304 
-319 NASEE
+319 
-324 LNSAALNY
+324 LN
-332 TATLK
+332 
-337 RLFEKLNEARQKVLS
+337 V
-352 STSTEEEVKTA
+352 
-363 AKDYQEY
+363 
-370 WVEIAS
+370 
-376 TIGVL
+376 
-381 PDSVKNQMVSGL
+381 
-393 DSVIQT
+393 
-399 AEGKIEQRKR
+399 
-409 ELQNKITG
+409 
-417 ISSEQTKLK
+417 
-426 TAKESDLDDTEITAR
+426 DLDDEQIDTRVKETSSYIVEQLNKMKDAQLEIT
-441 IKTATETIISQ
+441 
-452 LNTMTEKQDLVTA
+452 V
-465 AKQKTLE
+465 AKQGTLE
-472 AEQSIVK
+472 AEKAIVK
-479 ATQESINA
+479 ATQDSINA
-487 LQTLVKQ
+487 LKTLVKQ
-494 KEQIAEEISKLK
+494 KEQIADEISKLK
-506 SEATGITNGKDKA
+506 SEVTGITDGKDKA

-636 ITRASNSINTITAEL
+636 ITNASNSINTITTEL

-665 SPMIEAA
+665 RPMIEAA
-672 IALNDTFKQYSES
+672 TALNNTFKQYSES

-692 AGIMNGTAVTT
+692 AGLMNGTVTKA
-703 KRGKKVATETASM
+703 KRGKKATAETASM
-716 DDVAASAAKANEAS
+716 DDVAASVTKANEAS

-771 KTTGERTAIT
+771 KTTGERTATT

-819 ALSEAAQAGGTID
+819 ALSEAAQASGTID
-832 ASVKILVNAGNRL
+832 ASVKTLVNAGNRL
-845 KRLFTSYSNIAA
+845 KRLFTSYANIAA

-915 VTPKVDAAVA
+915 VTPKVDAAVT

-960 QSTVDAKR
+960 KSTTDAEK

-985 SLTNA
+985 NLTNA

-1062 MIKQIP
+1062 MIKQMP
-1068 EGAVKDSYT
+1068 EGVVKDSYT

-1121 TQEAAK
+1121 TQEAVK

-1199 DKNDIVS
+1199 DKKDIVS

-1281 EESKTTIAAARKAY
+1281 EESKTTIANARKAY

-1376 NGVYKQTE
+1376 NGVYKQTKGALE
-1384 SALKKMAEEAE
+1384 SMAKKAEQ
-1395 KVKSAADV
+1395 VKSAADV

-1408 AMAKQFKD
+1408 AMAKQFEN

-1422 SVSDTLNAVKT
+1422 SVSDALNAVKT

-1504 ITQQNGQEYASKASK
+1504 ITQQNGQEYASEASK

-1557 VINIVE
+1557 VINMVE

-1665 FGVEAKDVTSIVDK
+1665 FGVKAKDVTSIVDK

-1831 GMLDNWKDAQDAAKT
+1831 GMLDNWKDAQNAAKT

-1911 NFGLIPTALTGI
+1911 NIGLIPTAIGGI
-1923 STGLVTSLI
+1923 GAALGVSLI

>member
-1 MAEDLSIKV
+1 MAEDLSIKL

-27 KNKKFNV
+27 KDKKFNV

-692 AGIMNGTAVTT
+692 AGIMNGTAATT

-771 KTTGERTAIT
+771 KTTGERTAT
-781 TADAAKQ
+781 TTVDAAKQ

-819 ALSEAAQAGGTID
+819 ALSEAAQASGTID
-832 ASVKILVNAGNRL
+832 ASVKTLVNAGNRL
-845 KRLFTSYSNIAA
+845 KRLFTSYANIAA
-857 GLQENLDKVA
+857 GLQENLDRVA

-937 ALSQALATLKDT
+937 ALSQALATLKNT
-949 SGLDAKLAKAQ
+949 SSLDAKLAKAQ
-960 QSTVDAKR
+960 QSTIDAKK

-1062 MIKQIP
+1062 MIKQMP

-1153 FDALNNTIAKGKEIE
+1153 FDALNNTIDKGKEIE

-1199 DKNDIVS
+1199 DKKDIVS

-1281 EESKTTIAAARKAY
+1281 EESKTTIADARKAY

-1307 VTAMKNGQDAAN
+1307 VTAMKNSQDAAN

-1355 TMLTTL
+1355 TMLTAL
-1361 QRSAGNKGFKELGGD
+1361 QRSAGNKGFKD
-1376 NGVYKQTE
+1376 NGIYQQTE
-1384 SALKKMAEEAE
+1384 SALKKMVEEAE

-1408 AMAKQFKD
+1408 AMAKQFEN

-1422 SVSDTLNAVKT
+1422 SVSDALNAVKT
-1433 KIGETKAE
+1433 KIGETKAK
-1441 ADKFNGALKSQRDVN
+1441 ADEFNGALKSQRDVN

-1484 IYARYLEYI
+1484 MYARYLEYI
-1493 ERYQELLKSGK
+1493 ERYQKLLESGK

-1557 VINIVE
+1557 VINMVE

-1638 AVLYQHVGDGISSVN
+1638 AVLYQHVGD
-1653 DASESIISTMKA
+1653 
-1665 FGVEAKDVTSIVDK
+1665 
-1679 FNEVG
+1679 
-1684 NNYAISSAGVGSA
+1684 
-1697 LQRSASA
+1697 
-1704 LHTAGNTLDQS
+1704 
-1715 IGMIVAANDVA
+1715 
-1726 QDPES
+1726 
-1731 VGNALKVLSL
+1731 
-1741 RIRGAKTDLE
+1741 
-1751 QMGESTDDVAVSTSK
+1751 
-1766 LREQIKALTN
+1766 
-1776 VDGKGGFDILTKS
+1776 
-1789 GDFKSTYEIMEG
+1789 
-1801 IANVWKEMND
+1801 
-1811 VDKASLLEQVAGKNR
+1811 
-1826 ANVVS
+1826 
-1831 GMLDNWKDAQDAAKT
+1831 
-1846 AAESAGSATKE
+1846 
-1857 NETYL
+1857 
-1862 DSINGKIS
+1862 
-1870 QFTAAFEKLSKDVLD
+1870 
-1885 SDLIKFFIEL
+1885 
-1895 ATHIANL
+1895 
-1902 ADEAVKLVD
+1902 
-1911 NFGLIPTALTGI
+1911 
-1923 STGLVTSLI
+1923 
-1932 KNKGT
+1932 
-1937 SGKLYARLHKGNSCV
+1937 
-1952 GCRCQIIKYPNCWE
+1952 
-1966 RLRAA
+1966 

>member
-17 GVQGKLDEIA
+17 GVQGKLNEIA

-34 QIGDKNLKT
+34 QIDPKSLEK
-43 QLKSISK
+43 QLTKISK
-50 TISGTLEKAM
+50 TVASTLQNSMEKVKKEM
-60 ANTMKAIDDYAE
+60 DSYAE
-72 SAQQAANVIE
+72 SAQQATIVIR
-82 QAQKREQ
+82 QA
-89 AALTSNINL
+89 
-98 LTGSV
+98 
-103 QKRKEIASV
+103 
-112 TQEQIAAQKQLNEE
+112 
-126 TKLTATQERE
+126 QERE
-136 LKNSINKDTEISILN
+136 KAALITNVNLLAQSAQERKNAVDAINKQTSAQKNLNDQTQLTSTQKGKIDNSAIIKNLNRERDAYVELSTAVSDFNKVISSSEGVNNNTAANSIKSLKPVQKDIAAIVTDISFSAESEDDIKNSVLSGFNAIEEGLNEGSEKVKTVIDNIQNSSKSSIKSILDLYSEVISAGDNGLLAQYIANDENATKEAIAEIVTKYGEIAEVSTHDVETTTDKAFDKISEAFNGLKDKLAATAKEVISADTEEA
-151 TKIKQYQKIKEN
+151 TKKAAVKYLALFAQMADVIGALPDNVRKKAIEN
-163 ISDIRTLINEVNKE
+163 V
-177 TTNSNDSGEAKKGN
+177 DS
-191 DVSNEISSFQ
+191 V
-201 QNLLSVLT
+201 T
-209 DPSLKKGLKESSDNI
+209 
-224 SEDINTYFSLISN
+224 EDI
-237 SFNRGTTE
+237 GKE
-245 IKNTIANV
+245 IEQKTKELSQKYDEVA
-253 ENESNKVKQ
+253 EQPDNKVKL
-262 VFNTFEDIANWE
+262 N
-274 DVDKNTGESRYYSFA
+274 VDLNDEQIDTRVKETSSYIVE
-289 DYVDDQLVAR
+289 QLN
-299 GEDSA
+299 
-304 KIAKKFETVISAMDM
+304 KM
-319 NASEE
+319 
-324 LNSAALNY
+324 
-332 TATLK
+332 
-337 RLFEKLNEARQKVLS
+337 
-352 STSTEEEVKTA
+352 
-363 AKDYQEY
+363 KDAQ
-370 WVEIAS
+370 
-376 TIGVL
+376 L
-381 PDSVKNQMVSGL
+381 
-393 DSVIQT
+393 
-399 AEGKIEQRKR
+399 
-409 ELQNKITG
+409 
-417 ISSEQTKLK
+417 
-426 TAKESDLDDTEITAR
+426 EIT
-441 IKTATETIISQ
+441 
-452 LNTMTEKQDLVTA
+452 V
-465 AKQKTLE
+465 AKQGTLE
-472 AEQSIVK
+472 AEKAIVK
-479 ATQESINA
+479 ATQDSINA
-487 LQTLVKQ
+487 LKTLVKQ
-494 KEQIAEEISKLK
+494 KEQIADEISKLK
-506 SEATGITNGKDKA
+506 SEVTGITDGKDKA

-636 ITRASNSINTITAEL
+636 ITNASNSISVITTEL

-665 SPMIEAA
+665 RPMIEAA
-672 IALNDTFKQYSES
+672 TALNNTFKQYSES

-692 AGIMNGTAVTT
+692 AGLMNGTVTKA
-703 KRGKKVATETASM
+703 KRGKKAVTETDSM

-771 KTTGERTAIT
+771 KTTGERTATT

-819 ALSEAAQAGGTID
+819 ALSEAAQASGTID
-832 ASVKILVNAGNRL
+832 ASVKTLVNAGNRL
-845 KRLFTSYSNIAA
+845 KRLFTSYANIAA
-857 GLQENLDKVA
+857 GLQENLDRVA

-897 ELSAINSVKLPKD
+897 ELSAINSVELPKD

-960 QSTVDAKR
+960 QSTVDAKK

-1043 SPDNSHVTSLAMK
+1043 SPNNDRVTSLAMK

-1068 EGAVKDSYT
+1068 EGTVKDSYT

-1136 AQDLEQRQALA
+1136 TQDLEQRQALA

-1199 DKNDIVS
+1199 DKKDIVS

-1244 QKEELKNIDPT
+1244 QKEKLKNIDPT

-1269 ESAKITRLRKEL
+1269 ESAKITRLRKEF
-1281 EESKTTIAAARKAY
+1281 EESKTTIADARKAY

-1333 DNGTRSN
+1333 DNSVRSN

-1361 QRSAGNKGFKELGGD
+1361 QRSAGNKGFKD
-1376 NGVYKQTE
+1376 NGIYQQTE
-1384 SALKKMAEEAE
+1384 SALKKMVEEAE

-1408 AMAKQFKD
+1408 AMAKQFEN

-1422 SVSDTLNAVKT
+1422 SVSDALNAVKT

-1493 ERYQELLKSGK
+1493 ERYQKLLESGK
-1504 ITQQNGQEYASKASK
+1504 ITQQNGQEYASEASK

-1557 VINIVE
+1557 VINMVQ

-1609 ASISDI
+1609 TSISDI

-1631 SKELADA
+1631 AKELADA

-1684 NNYAISSAGVGSA
+1684 KQHCPKFTISVKGWRHPRPRKDMEFNDNF
-1697 LQRSASA
+1697 LY
-1704 LHTAGNTLDQS
+1704 GNREVIFLCVQEITKVSLLKEQS
-1715 IGMIVAANDVA
+1715 
-1726 QDPES
+1726 
-1731 VGNALKVLSL
+1731 
-1741 RIRGAKTDLE
+1741 
-1751 QMGESTDDVAVSTSK
+1751 
-1766 LREQIKALTN
+1766 LTN
-1776 VDGKGGFDILTKS
+1776 
-1789 GDFKSTYEIMEG
+1789 
-1801 IANVWKEMND
+1801 
-1811 VDKASLLEQVAGKNR
+1811 
-1826 ANVVS
+1826 
-1831 GMLDNWKDAQDAAKT
+1831 
-1846 AAESAGSATKE
+1846 E
-1857 NETYL
+1857 N
-1862 DSINGKIS
+1862 I
-1870 QFTAAFEKLSKDVLD
+1870 
-1885 SDLIKFFIEL
+1885 IKF
-1895 ATHIANL
+1895 
-1902 ADEAVKLVD
+1902 
-1911 NFGLIPTALTGI
+1911 
-1923 STGLVTSLI
+1923 
-1932 KNKGT
+1932 
-1937 SGKLYARLHKGNSCV
+1937 
-1952 GCRCQIIKYPNCWE
+1952 RC
-1966 RLRAA
+1966 

>member
-1 MAEDLSIKV
+1 MST
-10 KVEPDGG
+10 
-17 GVQGKLDEIA
+17 
-27 KNKKFNV
+27 
-34 QIGDKNLKT
+34 GDT
-43 QLKSISK
+43 
-50 TISGTLEKAM
+50 
-60 ANTMKAIDDYAE
+60 
-72 SAQQAANVIE
+72 
-82 QAQKREQ
+82 
-89 AALTSNINL
+89 
-98 LTGSV
+98 
-103 QKRKEIASV
+103 
-112 TQEQIAAQKQLNEE
+112 
-126 TKLTATQERE
+126 
-136 LKNSINKDTEISILN
+136 
-151 TKIKQYQKIKEN
+151 
-163 ISDIRTLINEVNKE
+163 
-177 TTNSNDSGEAKKGN
+177 
-191 DVSNEISSFQ
+191 
-201 QNLLSVLT
+201 
-209 DPSLKKGLKESSDNI
+209 
-224 SEDINTYFSLISN
+224 
-237 SFNRGTTE
+237 
-245 IKNTIANV
+245 
-253 ENESNKVKQ
+253 
-262 VFNTFEDIANWE
+262 
-274 DVDKNTGESRYYSFA
+274 
-289 DYVDDQLVAR
+289 
-299 GEDSA
+299 
-304 KIAKKFETVISAMDM
+304 
-319 NASEE
+319 
-324 LNSAALNY
+324 
-332 TATLK
+332 
-337 RLFEKLNEARQKVLS
+337 LFE
-352 STSTEEEVKTA
+352 
-363 AKDYQEY
+363 
-370 WVEIAS
+370 
-376 TIGVL
+376 G
-381 PDSVKNQMVSGL
+381 G
-393 DSVIQT
+393 
-399 AEGKIEQRKR
+399 
-409 ELQNKITG
+409 
-417 ISSEQTKLK
+417 
-426 TAKESDLDDTEITAR
+426 
-441 IKTATETIISQ
+441 
-452 LNTMTEKQDLVTA
+452 
-465 AKQKTLE
+465 
-472 AEQSIVK
+472 
-479 ATQESINA
+479 
-487 LQTLVKQ
+487 
-494 KEQIAEEISKLK
+494 EEIL
-506 SEATGITNGKDKA
+506 
-519 DDAKTLLE
+519 
-527 TLSAINP
+527 
-534 SKVKDVLDKVSAF
+534 
-547 VNSVAESNPKLETTK
+547 
-562 TKAAEFNAAIES
+562 
-574 INKTLAISTAFLT
+574 
-587 SLTKE
+587 
-592 DKTAKGKR
+592 R
-600 GGKKTQ
+600 
-606 KADTTEVDEAVKLQQ
+606 
-621 LVLNAEKAADAVKNA
+621 
-636 ITRASNSINTITAEL
+636 
-651 KTAATSADGAKEAT
+651 
-665 SPMIEAA
+665 
-672 IALNDTFKQYSES
+672 
-685 LADIKTN
+685 
-692 AGIMNGTAVTT
+692 
-703 KRGKKVATETASM
+703 
-716 DDVAASAAKANEAS
+716 
-730 TQIHTVFT
+730 
-738 KFAKIGA
+738 
-745 ATNGFAEKAAQIIAA
+745 
-760 SDEVNAIILAY
+760 
-771 KTTGERTAIT
+771 
-781 TADAAKQ
+781 
-788 QQSAAQELSAQME
+788 
-801 TVGATLN
+801 
-808 NAGEKVGRATT
+808 
-819 ALSEAAQAGGTID
+819 
-832 ASVKILVNAGNRL
+832 
-845 KRLFTSYSNIAA
+845 
-857 GLQENLDKVA
+857 
-867 EIDGSKNATTY
+867 
-878 RKLGNFIN
+878 IN
-886 NIVDF
+886 N
-891 YKKSIG
+891 
-897 ELSAINSVKLPKD
+897 VKLPKD

-960 QSTVDAKR
+960 QSTVDAKK

-1043 SPDNSHVTSLAMK
+1043 SPNNDRVTSLAMK

-1068 EGAVKDSYT
+1068 EGTVKDSYT

-1199 DKNDIVS
+1199 DKKDIVS

-1244 QKEELKNIDPT
+1244 QKEKLKNIDPT

-1269 ESAKITRLRKEL
+1269 ESAKITRLRKEF
-1281 EESKTTIAAARKAY
+1281 EESKTTIADARKAY

-1333 DNGTRSN
+1333 DNSVRSN

-1361 QRSAGNKGFKELGGD
+1361 QRSAGNKGFKD
-1376 NGVYKQTE
+1376 NGIYQQTE
-1384 SALKKMAEEAE
+1384 SALKKMVEEAE

-1408 AMAKQFKD
+1408 AMAKQFEN

-1422 SVSDTLNAVKT
+1422 SVSDALNAVKT

-1493 ERYQELLKSGK
+1493 ERYQKLLESGK
-1504 ITQQNGQEYASKASK
+1504 ITQQNGQEYASEASK

-1557 VINIVE
+1557 VINMVQ

-1609 ASISDI
+1609 TSISDI

-1631 SKELADA
+1631 AKELADA

-1831 GMLDNWKDAQDAAKT
+1831 GMLDNWKDAQNAAKT

-1911 NFGLIPTALTGI
+1911 NIGLIPTAIGGI
-1923 STGLVTSLI
+1923 GAALGVSLI

>member
-17 GVQGKLDEIA
+17 SVQGKLDEIA
-27 KNKKFNV
+27 KKKKFNV
-34 QIGDKNLKT
+34 QIGDTNLKT

-60 ANTMKAIDDYAE
+60 ANTMKAIDDYAK
-72 SAQQAANVIE
+72 SAQQAATVIE

-89 AALTSNINL
+89 AALISNVNL
-98 LTGSV
+98 LARNA
-103 QKRKEIASV
+103 QERKEITNAIQGQV
-112 TQEQIAAQKQLNEE
+112 AAQNKLRNE
-126 TKLTATQERE
+126 TALTAAQENE
-136 LKNSINKDTEISILN
+136 LRKMSNRDLTIRQLRAEQQEWEQLEKEISDVNNL
-151 TKIKQYQKIKEN
+151 IKEKN
-163 ISDIRTLINEVNKE
+163 RAADTGSKKNNKKDDAEFTVDQKFPEVQKELLNLMTDDDAFDIGIGK
-177 TTNSNDSGEAKKGN
+177 
-191 DVSNEISSFQ
+191 SSE
-201 QNLLSVLT
+201 
-209 DPSLKKGLKESSDNI
+209 KA
-224 SEDINTYFSLISN
+224 SEDILTGFNLISD
-237 SFNRGTTE
+237 SIGKGKDAIRKAVAEFQGESGAGSIFDTFSYLFDVE
-245 IKNTIANV
+245 GDYSGDIDAWIDAEIPDEKIKNALSKKFKSIITAASDDS
-253 ENESNKVKQ
+253 ENELSNAYNQYV
-262 VFNTFEDIANWE
+262 NTISKLFEDYYAAIEKITNKASTTK
-274 DVDKNTGESRYYSFA
+274 DVEKGVKEL
-289 DYVDDQLVAR
+289 Q
-299 GEDSA
+299 
-304 KIAKKFETVISAMDM
+304 TVI
-319 NASEE
+319 
-324 LNSAALNY
+324 
-332 TATLK
+332 
-337 RLFEKLNEARQKVLS
+337 
-352 STSTEEEVKTA
+352 
-363 AKDYQEY
+363 
-370 WVEIAS
+370 VEIAS
-376 TIGVL
+376 TIGIL
-381 PDSVKNQMVSGL
+381 PDNVKEKMLANVTEPL
-393 DSVIQT
+393 DKVKE
-399 AEGKIEQRKR
+399 AIEQRK
-409 ELQNKITG
+409 EALKNKMLG
-417 ISSEQTKLK
+417 NDEQGSNDVKLK
-426 TAKESDLDDTEITAR
+426 VDIDDADTEERLKNT
-441 IKTATETIISQ
+441 TETIISQ
-452 LNTMTEKQDLVTA
+452 LDTMAQKQRDITA
-465 AKQKTLE
+465 AKEATVK
-472 AEQSIVK
+472 AEQSIYTE
-479 ATQESINA
+479 TQKSIKE
-487 LQTLVKQ
+487 LQTLVEQ
-494 KEQIAEEISKLK
+494 KEQLAKKISELR
-506 SEATGITNGKDKA
+506 SEATGIPDGKGQTE
-519 DDAKTLLE
+519 DAKMLME
-527 TLSAINP
+527 TLSAIDP
-534 SKVKDVLDKVSAF
+534 SKVKTVLDNVSTF
-547 VNSVAESNPKLETTK
+547 VDSVVKSNSELEATK

-606 KADTTEVDEAVKLQQ
+606 KADTTEVDETVKLQQ

-636 ITRASNSINTITAEL
+636 ITNASNSISTITTEL

-665 SPMIEAA
+665 RPMIEAA
-672 IALNDTFKQYSES
+672 IALNNTFKQYSET

-692 AGIMNGTAVTT
+692 AGIMNGTVTKA
-703 KRGKKVATETASM
+703 KRGKKATAETASM
-716 DDVAASAAKANEAS
+716 DDVAASVTKANEAS
-730 TQIHTVFT
+730 TQIHTIFT

-745 ATNGFAEKAAQIIAA
+745 ATDGFAEKAAQIIAA

-788 QQSAAQELSAQME
+788 QQSAAQEFSAQME

-845 KRLFTSYSNIAA
+845 KRLFTSYANIAA

-910 ENGKT
+910 ESGKT
-915 VTPKVDAAVA
+915 VTPKVDAAVT

-937 ALSQALATLKDT
+937 ALNQALATLKDT

-960 QSTVDAKR
+960 KSTTDAKK

-985 SLTNA
+985 SLTNV

-1043 SPDNSHVTSLAMK
+1043 SPNNDRVTSLAMK
-1056 TGNLGA
+1056 TGNIGS
-1062 MIKQIP
+1062 MIKQMP
-1068 EGAVKDSYT
+1068 DGAVKDSYT

-1127 AAAQSAIKS
+1127 AAAQVADEESEGTNALLVNAAKYAEFTQAFDEATKFQFDNKTTENYDNSVKKLSA
-1136 AQDLEQRQALA
+1136 DLSSVFDAIARFDNDGSDRNADILQAAIRQAEKDVADIKTQTVQLQ
-1147 TELQQR
+1147 ELSKI
-1153 FDALNNTIAKGKEIE
+1153 DPAASI
-1168 GNGKAFN
+1168 
-1175 EFHSA
+1175 
-1180 LEQIEVD
+1180 
-1187 AKRLGPQLESAL
+1187 
-1199 DKNDIVS
+1199 
-1206 LKALTDYDKN
+1206 
-1216 LTDIEQRV
+1216 
-1224 AKVTDGV
+1224 
-1231 ISTTSKAVKSVAD
+1231 SKASKLDV
-1244 QKEELKNIDPT
+1244 NGT
-1255 AAINK
+1255 
-1260 ALNLNVDGA
+1260 
-1269 ESAKITRLRKEL
+1269 ESAKITRLREEFKETQTAL
-1281 EESKTTIAAARKAY
+1281 EKARKEY
-1295 EDDWSSDNFDKL
+1295 EKDWSSENFDKL
-1307 VTAMKNGQDAAN
+1307 KIAMDNCSSAA
-1319 KFTTAVKTANDTMA
+1319 KRLTTAVNTANDTIA
-1333 DNGTRSN
+1333 DNSVRSN
-1340 ERQFEQIKDFLANYQ
+1340 ERQFDQIKDFLANYQ
-1355 TMLTTL
+1355 TMLTAL
-1361 QRSAGNKGFKELGGD
+1361 QRSAGNKGFKQRD
-1376 NGVYKQTE
+1376 DYQQTE
-1384 SALKKMAEEAE
+1384 SALKKMVEEAE
-1395 KVKSAADV
+1395 NVKSAADV

-1408 AMAKQFKD
+1408 AMANKFKD

-1422 SVSDTLNAVKT
+1422 SVSDALNVVRT
-1433 KIGETKAE
+1433 KISETKAE
-1441 ADKFNGALKSQRDVN
+1441 ADKFNGGLKSQRDVN

-1504 ITQQNGQEYASKASK
+1504 ITQQNGQEYASEASK

-1557 VINIVE
+1557 VISMVE

-1684 NNYAISSAGVGSA
+1684 KQHCPKFTISVKGWRHPRPRKDMEFNDNFLYGNREVIFFMCTRNNKGQFIKGTISNKRKHNKIPLLRLPYTLTAEQVEDKIVKFYKS
-1697 LQRSASA
+1697 LE
-1704 LHTAGNTLDQS
+1704 TAGYTWQ
-1715 IGMIVAANDVA
+1715 
-1726 QDPES
+1726 
-1731 VGNALKVLSL
+1731 
-1741 RIRGAKTDLE
+1741 
-1751 QMGESTDDVAVSTSK
+1751 
-1766 LREQIKALTN
+1766 
-1776 VDGKGGFDILTKS
+1776 
-1789 GDFKSTYEIMEG
+1789 
-1801 IANVWKEMND
+1801 
-1811 VDKASLLEQVAGKNR
+1811 QV
-1826 ANVVS
+1826 
-1831 GMLDNWKDAQDAAKT
+1831 
-1846 AAESAGSATKE
+1846 
-1857 NETYL
+1857 
-1862 DSINGKIS
+1862 
-1870 QFTAAFEKLSKDVLD
+1870 
-1885 SDLIKFFIEL
+1885 
-1895 ATHIANL
+1895 
-1902 ADEAVKLVD
+1902 
-1911 NFGLIPTALTGI
+1911 
-1923 STGLVTSLI
+1923 
-1932 KNKGT
+1932 
-1937 SGKLYARLHKGNSCV
+1937 C
-1952 GCRCQIIKYPNCWE
+1952 
-1966 RLRAA
+1966 

>member
-17 GVQGKLDEIA
+17 GVQGKLNEIA
-27 KNKKFNV
+27 KDKKFNV

-60 ANTMKAIDDYAE
+60 ANTMKAIDDYAK
-72 SAQQAANVIE
+72 SAQQAAGVIE

-89 AALTSNINL
+89 AALISNVNL
-98 LTGSV
+98 LARNA
-103 QKRKEIASV
+103 QERKEITNAI
-112 TQEQIAAQKQLNEE
+112 QGQNAAQNKLRNEIA
-126 TKLTATQERE
+126 LTAAQENE
-136 LKNSINKDTEISILN
+136 LRKRSNRDLTIRQLRAEQQEWEQLEKEISDVNNL
-151 TKIKQYQKIKEN
+151 IKEKN
-163 ISDIRTLINEVNKE
+163 RAADTGSKKNNKKDDAEFTVDQKFPEVQKELLNLMTDDDAFDIGIGK
-177 TTNSNDSGEAKKGN
+177 
-191 DVSNEISSFQ
+191 SSE
-201 QNLLSVLT
+201 
-209 DPSLKKGLKESSDNI
+209 KA
-224 SEDINTYFSLISN
+224 SEDILTGFNLISD
-237 SFNRGTTE
+237 SIGKGKDAIRKAVAEFQGESGAGSIFDTFSYLFDVE
-245 IKNTIANV
+245 GDYSGDIDAWIDAEIPDEKIKNALSKKFKSIITAASDDS
-253 ENESNKVKQ
+253 ENELSNAYNQYV
-262 VFNTFEDIANWE
+262 NTISKLFEDYYAAIEKITNKASTTK
-274 DVDKNTGESRYYSFA
+274 DVEKG
-289 DYVDDQLVAR
+289 
-299 GEDSA
+299 A
-304 KIAKKFETVISAMDM
+304 KELQTVI
-319 NASEE
+319 
-324 LNSAALNY
+324 
-332 TATLK
+332 
-337 RLFEKLNEARQKVLS
+337 
-352 STSTEEEVKTA
+352 
-363 AKDYQEY
+363 
-370 WVEIAS
+370 VEIAS
-376 TIGVL
+376 TIGIL
-381 PDSVKNQMVSGL
+381 PDNVKEKMLANVTEPL
-393 DSVIQT
+393 DKVKE
-399 AEGKIEQRKR
+399 AIEQRK
-409 ELQNKITG
+409 EALKNKMLG
-417 ISSEQTKLK
+417 NDEQGSNDVKLK
-426 TAKESDLDDTEITAR
+426 VDIDDADTEERLKNT
-441 IKTATETIISQ
+441 TETIISQ
-452 LNTMTEKQDLVTA
+452 LDTMAQKQRDITV
-465 AKQKTLE
+465 AKEATVK
-472 AEQSIVK
+472 AEQSIYTE
-479 ATQESINA
+479 TQKSIKE
-487 LQTLVKQ
+487 LQTLVEQ
-494 KEQIAEEISKLK
+494 KEQLAKKISELR
-506 SEATGITNGKDKA
+506 SEATGIPDGKGQTE
-519 DDAKTLLE
+519 DAKMLME
-527 TLSAINP
+527 TLSAIDP
-534 SKVKDVLDKVSAF
+534 SKVKTVLDNVSAF
-547 VNSVAESNPKLETTK
+547 VDSVVKSSSELKTTK

-574 INKTLAISTAFLT
+574 INKTLATSIVFLT

-592 DKTAKGKR
+592 DKTTKGKR
-600 GGKKTQ
+600 GKKTQ
-606 KADTTEVDEAVKLQQ
+606 KTETTEVDEAVKLQQ

-636 ITRASNSINTITAEL
+636 ITNASNSISTITTEL

-665 SPMIEAA
+665 RPMIEAA
-672 IALNDTFKQYSES
+672 IALNNTFKQYSES

-692 AGIMNGTAVTT
+692 AGLINGTVTKA
-703 KRGKKVATETASM
+703 KRGKKSTVETTSM
-716 DDVAASAAKANEAS
+716 DDVSASVTKANEAS
-730 TQIHTVFT
+730 TQIHTIFT

-745 ATNGFAEKAAQIIAA
+745 ATDGFAEKAAQIIAA

-771 KTTGERTAIT
+771 KTTGERTATT
-781 TADAAKQ
+781 TANAAKQ

-819 ALSEAAQAGGTID
+819 ALSEAAQASGTID

-845 KRLFTSYSNIAA
+845 KRLFTSYANIAA

-937 ALSQALATLKDT
+937 ALNQALATLKDT

-960 QSTVDAKR
+960 KSTTDAKK

-1062 MIKQIP
+1062 MIKQMP
-1068 EGAVKDSYT
+1068 EGTVKDSYT

-1108 TEMAEGVKQVNKE
+1108 TEMAEGVKQVNKG

-1127 AAAQSAIKS
+1127 AAAQVADEESEGTNALLANAAKYAEFTQALDEATKFQFDNKTTENYDNSVKKLSA
-1136 AQDLEQRQALA
+1136 DLSSVFDAIARFDKDGSDRNADILQAVIRQAEKDVVDIKTQTVQLQ
-1147 TELQQR
+1147 ELSKI
-1153 FDALNNTIAKGKEIE
+1153 DPAASI
-1168 GNGKAFN
+1168 
-1175 EFHSA
+1175 
-1180 LEQIEVD
+1180 
-1187 AKRLGPQLESAL
+1187 
-1199 DKNDIVS
+1199 
-1206 LKALTDYDKN
+1206 
-1216 LTDIEQRV
+1216 
-1224 AKVTDGV
+1224 
-1231 ISTTSKAVKSVAD
+1231 SKASKLD
-1244 QKEELKNIDPT
+1244 
-1255 AAINK
+1255 IN
-1260 ALNLNVDGA
+1260 GT
-1269 ESAKITRLRKEL
+1269 ESAKITRLREEFKETQTAL
-1281 EESKTTIAAARKAY
+1281 EKARKEY
-1295 EDDWSSDNFDKL
+1295 EKDWSSENFDKL
-1307 VTAMKNGQDAAN
+1307 KIAMDNCSSAA
-1319 KFTTAVKTANDTMA
+1319 KRFTTAVNTANDTMA
-1333 DNGTRSN
+1333 DNSVRSN

-1355 TMLTTL
+1355 TMLTAL
-1361 QRSAGNKGFKELGGD
+1361 QRSAGNKGFKD
-1376 NGVYKQTE
+1376 NGIYQQTE
-1384 SALKKMAEEAE
+1384 SALKKMVEEAE

-1408 AMAKQFKD
+1408 AMAKQFEN

-1422 SVSDTLNAVKT
+1422 SVSDALNAVKT

-1441 ADKFNGALKSQRDVN
+1441 ADKFNGNLKSQRDVN

-1504 ITQQNGQEYASKASK
+1504 ITQQNGQEYASEASK

-1557 VINIVE
+1557 VISMVE

-1587 NETDNTYDAFLD
+1587 DETDNTYDAFLD

-1621 FARLGYNLKD
+1621 FARLGYSLED

-1801 IANVWKEMND
+1801 IANVWKKMND

>member
-1 MAEDLSIKV
+1 MAEDLSIKL

-17 GVQGKLDEIA
+17 GVQGKLNEIA

-34 QIGDKNLKT
+34 QIDPKSLEK
-43 QLKSISK
+43 QLTKISK
-50 TISGTLEKAM
+50 TVASTLQNSMEKVRKEM
-60 ANTMKAIDDYAE
+60 DSYAE
-72 SAQQAANVIE
+72 SAQQATIVIR
-82 QAQKREQ
+82 QA
-89 AALTSNINL
+89 
-98 LTGSV
+98 
-103 QKRKEIASV
+103 
-112 TQEQIAAQKQLNEE
+112 
-126 TKLTATQERE
+126 QERE
-136 LKNSINKDTEISILN
+136 KAALITNVNLLAQSAQERKNAVDAINKQTSAQKNLNDQTQLTSTQKGKIDNSAIIKNLNRERDAYVELSTAVSDFNKVISSSEGVNNNTAANSIKSLKPVQKDIAAIVTDISFSAESEDDIKNSVLSGFNAIEEGLNEGSEKVKTVIDNIQNSSKSSIKSILDLYSEVISAGDNGLLAQYIANDENATKEAIAEIVTKYGEIAEVSTHDVETTTDKAFDKISEAFNGLKDKLAATAKEVISTDTEEA
-151 TKIKQYQKIKEN
+151 TKKAAVKYLALFAQMADVIGALPDNVRKKAIEN
-163 ISDIRTLINEVNKE
+163 V
-177 TTNSNDSGEAKKGN
+177 DS
-191 DVSNEISSFQ
+191 V
-201 QNLLSVLT
+201 T
-209 DPSLKKGLKESSDNI
+209 
-224 SEDINTYFSLISN
+224 EDI
-237 SFNRGTTE
+237 GKE
-245 IKNTIANV
+245 IEQKTKELSQKYDEVA
-253 ENESNKVKQ
+253 EQPDNKVKL
-262 VFNTFEDIANWE
+262 N
-274 DVDKNTGESRYYSFA
+274 VDLNDEQIDTRVKETSSYIVE
-289 DYVDDQLVAR
+289 QLN
-299 GEDSA
+299 
-304 KIAKKFETVISAMDM
+304 KM
-319 NASEE
+319 
-324 LNSAALNY
+324 
-332 TATLK
+332 
-337 RLFEKLNEARQKVLS
+337 
-352 STSTEEEVKTA
+352 
-363 AKDYQEY
+363 KDAQ
-370 WVEIAS
+370 
-376 TIGVL
+376 L
-381 PDSVKNQMVSGL
+381 
-393 DSVIQT
+393 
-399 AEGKIEQRKR
+399 
-409 ELQNKITG
+409 
-417 ISSEQTKLK
+417 
-426 TAKESDLDDTEITAR
+426 EIT
-441 IKTATETIISQ
+441 
-452 LNTMTEKQDLVTA
+452 V
-465 AKQKTLE
+465 AKQGTLE
-472 AEQSIVK
+472 AEKAIVK
-479 ATQESINA
+479 ATQDSINA
-487 LQTLVKQ
+487 LKTLVKQ
-494 KEQIAEEISKLK
+494 KEQIADEISKLK
-506 SEATGITNGKDKA
+506 SEVTGITDGKDKA

-606 KADTTEVDEAVKLQQ
+606 KADTTEIDEAVKLQQ

-636 ITRASNSINTITAEL
+636 ITNASNSISTITTEL

-665 SPMIEAA
+665 RPMIEAA
-672 IALNDTFKQYSES
+672 TALNNTFKQYSES
-685 LADIKTN
+685 LADIKNT
-692 AGIMNGTAVTT
+692 AGLMNGTAATA

-716 DDVAASAAKANEAS
+716 DDVSVSVTKANEAS
-730 TQIHTVFT
+730 TQIHTIFT

-745 ATNGFAEKAAQIIAA
+745 ATDGFAEKAAQIIAA

-771 KTTGERTAIT
+771 KTAGERTAIT

-819 ALSEAAQAGGTID
+819 ALSEAAQASGTID
-832 ASVKILVNAGNRL
+832 ASVKTLVNAGNRL
-845 KRLFTSYSNIAA
+845 KRLFTSYANIAA

-897 ELSAINSVKLPKD
+897 ELSAINSVELPKD

-915 VTPKVDAAVA
+915 VTPKVDAAVT

-960 QSTVDAKR
+960 QSTVDAQK

-1043 SPDNSHVTSLAMK
+1043 SPNNDRVTSLAMK

-1068 EGAVKDSYT
+1068 EGTVKDSYT

-1199 DKNDIVS
+1199 DKKDIVS

-1244 QKEELKNIDPT
+1244 QKEKLKNIDPT

-1269 ESAKITRLRKEL
+1269 ESAKITRLRKEF
-1281 EESKTTIAAARKAY
+1281 EESKTTIADARKAY

-1333 DNGTRSN
+1333 DNSVRSN

-1361 QRSAGNKGFKELGGD
+1361 QRSAGNKGFKD
-1376 NGVYKQTE
+1376 NGIYQQTE
-1384 SALKKMAEEAE
+1384 SALKKMVEEAE

-1408 AMAKQFKD
+1408 AMAKQFEN

-1422 SVSDTLNAVKT
+1422 SVSDALNAVKT

-1493 ERYQELLKSGK
+1493 ERYQKLLESGK
-1504 ITQQNGQEYASKASK
+1504 ITQQNGQEYASEASK

-1557 VINIVE
+1557 VINMVE

-1911 NFGLIPTALTGI
+1911 NIGLIPTAIGGI
-1923 STGLVTSLI
+1923 GAALGVSLI

>member
-17 GVQGKLDEIA
+17 GVQGKLNEIA

-34 QIGDKNLKT
+34 QIDPKSLEK
-43 QLKSISK
+43 QLTKISK
-50 TISGTLEKAM
+50 TVASTLQNSMEKVRKEM
-60 ANTMKAIDDYAE
+60 DSYAE
-72 SAQQAANVIE
+72 SAQQATIVIR
-82 QAQKREQ
+82 QA
-89 AALTSNINL
+89 
-98 LTGSV
+98 
-103 QKRKEIASV
+103 
-112 TQEQIAAQKQLNEE
+112 
-126 TKLTATQERE
+126 QERE
-136 LKNSINKDTEISILN
+136 KAALITNVNLLAQSAQERKNAVDAINKQTSAQKNLNDQTQLTSTQKGKIDNSAIIKNLNRERNAYVELSTAVSDFNKVISSSEGVNNNTAANSIKSLKPVQKDIAAIVTDISFSAESEDDIKNSVLSGFNAIEEGLNEGSEKVKTVIDNIQNSSKSSIKSILDLYSEVISAGDNGLLAQYIANDENATKEAIAEIVTKYGEIAEVSTHDVETTTDKAFDKISEAFNGLKDKLAATAKEVISTDTEEA
-151 TKIKQYQKIKEN
+151 TKKAAVKYLALFAQMADVIGALPDNVRKKAIEN
-163 ISDIRTLINEVNKE
+163 V
-177 TTNSNDSGEAKKGN
+177 DS
-191 DVSNEISSFQ
+191 V
-201 QNLLSVLT
+201 T
-209 DPSLKKGLKESSDNI
+209 
-224 SEDINTYFSLISN
+224 EDI
-237 SFNRGTTE
+237 GKE
-245 IKNTIANV
+245 IEQKTKELSQKYDEVA
-253 ENESNKVKQ
+253 EQPDNKVKL
-262 VFNTFEDIANWE
+262 N
-274 DVDKNTGESRYYSFA
+274 VDLNDEQIDTRVKETSSYIVE
-289 DYVDDQLVAR
+289 QLN
-299 GEDSA
+299 
-304 KIAKKFETVISAMDM
+304 KM
-319 NASEE
+319 
-324 LNSAALNY
+324 
-332 TATLK
+332 
-337 RLFEKLNEARQKVLS
+337 
-352 STSTEEEVKTA
+352 
-363 AKDYQEY
+363 KDAQ
-370 WVEIAS
+370 
-376 TIGVL
+376 L
-381 PDSVKNQMVSGL
+381 
-393 DSVIQT
+393 
-399 AEGKIEQRKR
+399 
-409 ELQNKITG
+409 
-417 ISSEQTKLK
+417 
-426 TAKESDLDDTEITAR
+426 EIT
-441 IKTATETIISQ
+441 
-452 LNTMTEKQDLVTA
+452 V
-465 AKQKTLE
+465 AKQGTLE
-472 AEQSIVK
+472 AEKAIVK
-479 ATQESINA
+479 ATQDSINA
-487 LQTLVKQ
+487 LKTLVKQ
-494 KEQIAEEISKLK
+494 KEQIADEISKLK
-506 SEATGITNGKDKA
+506 SEVTGITDGKDKA

-606 KADTTEVDEAVKLQQ
+606 KADTTEIDEAVKLQQ

-636 ITRASNSINTITAEL
+636 ITNASNSISTITTEL

-665 SPMIEAA
+665 RPMIEAA
-672 IALNDTFKQYSES
+672 TALNNTFKQYSES
-685 LADIKTN
+685 LADIKNT
-692 AGIMNGTAVTT
+692 AGLMNGTAATA

-716 DDVAASAAKANEAS
+716 DDVSVSVTKANEAS
-730 TQIHTVFT
+730 TQIHTIFT

-745 ATNGFAEKAAQIIAA
+745 ATDGFAEKAAQIIAA

-771 KTTGERTAIT
+771 KTAGERTAIT

-819 ALSEAAQAGGTID
+819 ALSEAAQASGTID
-832 ASVKILVNAGNRL
+832 ASVKTLVNAGNRL
-845 KRLFTSYSNIAA
+845 KRLFTSYANIAA

-897 ELSAINSVKLPKD
+897 ELSAINSVELPKD

-915 VTPKVDAAVA
+915 VTPKVDAAVT

-960 QSTVDAKR
+960 QSTIDAQK

-1043 SPDNSHVTSLAMK
+1043 SPNNDRVTSLAMK

-1068 EGAVKDSYT
+1068 EGTVKDSYT

-1199 DKNDIVS
+1199 DKKDIVS

-1244 QKEELKNIDPT
+1244 QKEKLKNIDPT

-1269 ESAKITRLRKEL
+1269 ESAKITRLRKEF
-1281 EESKTTIAAARKAY
+1281 EESKTTIADARKAY

-1333 DNGTRSN
+1333 DNSVRSN

-1361 QRSAGNKGFKELGGD
+1361 QRSAGNKGFKD
-1376 NGVYKQTE
+1376 NGIYQQTE
-1384 SALKKMAEEAE
+1384 SALKKMVEEAE

-1408 AMAKQFKD
+1408 AMAKQFEN

-1422 SVSDTLNAVKT
+1422 SVSDALNAVKT

-1493 ERYQELLKSGK
+1493 ERYQKLLESGK
-1504 ITQQNGQEYASKASK
+1504 ITQQNGQEYASEASK

-1557 VINIVE
+1557 VINMVE

-1911 NFGLIPTALTGI
+1911 NIGLIPTAIGGI
-1923 STGLVTSLI
+1923 GAALGVSLI

>member
-10 KVEPDGG
+10 KVEPDGD
-17 GVQGKLDEIA
+17 GVQGKLNEIA

-34 QIGDKNLKT
+34 QIDPKSLEK
-43 QLKSISK
+43 QLTKISK
-50 TISGTLEKAM
+50 TVASTLQNSMEKVRKEM
-60 ANTMKAIDDYAE
+60 DSYAE
-72 SAQQAANVIE
+72 SAQQATIVIR
-82 QAQKREQ
+82 QA
-89 AALTSNINL
+89 
-98 LTGSV
+98 
-103 QKRKEIASV
+103 
-112 TQEQIAAQKQLNEE
+112 
-126 TKLTATQERE
+126 QERE
-136 LKNSINKDTEISILN
+136 KAALITNVNLLAQSAQERKNAVDAINKQTSAQKNLNDQTQLTSTQKGKIDNSAIIKNLNRERDAYVELSTAVSDFNKVISSSEGVNNNTAANSIKSLKPVQKDIAAIVTDISFSAESEDDIKNSVLSGFNAIEEGLNEGSEKVKTVIDNIQNSSKSSIKSILDLYSEVISAGDNGLLAQYIANDENATKEAIAEIVTKYGEIAEVSTHDVETTTDKAFDKISEAFNGLKDKLAATAKEVISTDTEEA
-151 TKIKQYQKIKEN
+151 TKKAAVKYLALFAQMADVIGALPDNVRKKAIEN
-163 ISDIRTLINEVNKE
+163 V
-177 TTNSNDSGEAKKGN
+177 DS
-191 DVSNEISSFQ
+191 V
-201 QNLLSVLT
+201 T
-209 DPSLKKGLKESSDNI
+209 
-224 SEDINTYFSLISN
+224 EDI
-237 SFNRGTTE
+237 GKE
-245 IKNTIANV
+245 IEQKTKELSQKYDEVA
-253 ENESNKVKQ
+253 EQPDNKVKL
-262 VFNTFEDIANWE
+262 N
-274 DVDKNTGESRYYSFA
+274 VDLNDEQIDTRVKETSSYIVE
-289 DYVDDQLVAR
+289 QLN
-299 GEDSA
+299 
-304 KIAKKFETVISAMDM
+304 KM
-319 NASEE
+319 
-324 LNSAALNY
+324 
-332 TATLK
+332 
-337 RLFEKLNEARQKVLS
+337 
-352 STSTEEEVKTA
+352 
-363 AKDYQEY
+363 KDAQ
-370 WVEIAS
+370 
-376 TIGVL
+376 L
-381 PDSVKNQMVSGL
+381 
-393 DSVIQT
+393 
-399 AEGKIEQRKR
+399 
-409 ELQNKITG
+409 
-417 ISSEQTKLK
+417 
-426 TAKESDLDDTEITAR
+426 EIT
-441 IKTATETIISQ
+441 
-452 LNTMTEKQDLVTA
+452 V
-465 AKQKTLE
+465 AKQGTLE
-472 AEQSIVK
+472 AEKAIVK
-479 ATQESINA
+479 ATQDSINA
-487 LQTLVKQ
+487 LKTLVKQ
-494 KEQIAEEISKLK
+494 KEQIADEISKLK
-506 SEATGITNGKDKA
+506 SEVTGITDGKDKA

-606 KADTTEVDEAVKLQQ
+606 KADTTEIDEAVKLQQ

-636 ITRASNSINTITAEL
+636 ITNASNSISTITTEL

-665 SPMIEAA
+665 RPMIEAA
-672 IALNDTFKQYSES
+672 TALNNTFKQYSES
-685 LADIKTN
+685 LADIKNT
-692 AGIMNGTAVTT
+692 AGLMNGTAATA

-716 DDVAASAAKANEAS
+716 DDVSVSVTKANEAS
-730 TQIHTVFT
+730 TQIHTIFT

-745 ATNGFAEKAAQIIAA
+745 ATDGFAEKAAQIIAA

-771 KTTGERTAIT
+771 KTAGERTAIT

-819 ALSEAAQAGGTID
+819 ALSEAAQASGTID
-832 ASVKILVNAGNRL
+832 ASVKTLVNAGNRL
-845 KRLFTSYSNIAA
+845 KRLFTSYANIAA

-897 ELSAINSVKLPKD
+897 ELSAINSVELPKD

-915 VTPKVDAAVA
+915 VTPKVDAAVT

-960 QSTVDAKR
+960 QSTVDAQK

-1043 SPDNSHVTSLAMK
+1043 SPNNDRVTSLAMK

-1068 EGAVKDSYT
+1068 EGTVKDSYT

-1199 DKNDIVS
+1199 DKKDIVS

-1244 QKEELKNIDPT
+1244 QKEKLKNIDPT

-1269 ESAKITRLRKEL
+1269 ESAKITRLRKEF
-1281 EESKTTIAAARKAY
+1281 EESKTTIADARKAY

-1333 DNGTRSN
+1333 DNSVRSN

-1361 QRSAGNKGFKELGGD
+1361 QRSAGNKGFKD
-1376 NGVYKQTE
+1376 NGIYQQTE
-1384 SALKKMAEEAE
+1384 SALKKMVEEAE

-1408 AMAKQFKD
+1408 AMAKQFEN

-1422 SVSDTLNAVKT
+1422 SVSDALNAVKT

-1493 ERYQELLKSGK
+1493 ERYQKLLESGK
-1504 ITQQNGQEYASKASK
+1504 ITQQNGQEYASEASK

-1557 VINIVE
+1557 VINMVE

-1911 NFGLIPTALTGI
+1911 NIGLIPTAIGGI
-1923 STGLVTSLI
+1923 GAALGVSLI

>member
-34 QIGDKNLKT
+34 QIDPKSLEK
-43 QLKSISK
+43 QLTKISK
-50 TISGTLEKAM
+50 TVASTLQNSMEKVRKEM
-60 ANTMKAIDDYAE
+60 DSYAE
-72 SAQQAANVIE
+72 SAQQAAIVIR
-82 QAQKREQ
+82 QA
-89 AALTSNINL
+89 
-98 LTGSV
+98 
-103 QKRKEIASV
+103 
-112 TQEQIAAQKQLNEE
+112 
-126 TKLTATQERE
+126 QERE
-136 LKNSINKDTEISILN
+136 KAALITNVNLLAQSAQERKNAVDAINKQTSAQKNLNDQTQLTSTQKGKIDNSAIIKNLNRERDAYVELSTAVSDFNKVISSSEGVNNNTAANSIKSLKPVQKDIAAIVTDISFSAESEDDIKNSVLSGFNAIEEGLNEGSEKVKTVIDNIQNSSKSSIKSILDLYSEVISAGDNGLLAQYIANDENATKEAIAEIVTKYGEIAEVSTHDVETTTDKAFDKISEAFNGLKDKLAATAKEVISADTEEA
-151 TKIKQYQKIKEN
+151 TKKAAVKYLALFAQMADVIGALPDNVRKKAIEN
-163 ISDIRTLINEVNKE
+163 V
-177 TTNSNDSGEAKKGN
+177 DS
-191 DVSNEISSFQ
+191 V
-201 QNLLSVLT
+201 T
-209 DPSLKKGLKESSDNI
+209 
-224 SEDINTYFSLISN
+224 EDI
-237 SFNRGTTE
+237 GKE
-245 IKNTIANV
+245 IEQKTKELSQKYDEVA
-253 ENESNKVKQ
+253 EQPDNKVK
-262 VFNTFEDIANWE
+262 
-274 DVDKNTGESRYYSFA
+274 
-289 DYVDDQLVAR
+289 
-299 GEDSA
+299 
-304 KIAKKFETVISAMDM
+304 
-319 NASEE
+319 
-324 LNSAALNY
+324 LN
-332 TATLK
+332 
-337 RLFEKLNEARQKVLS
+337 V
-352 STSTEEEVKTA
+352 
-363 AKDYQEY
+363 
-370 WVEIAS
+370 
-376 TIGVL
+376 
-381 PDSVKNQMVSGL
+381 
-393 DSVIQT
+393 
-399 AEGKIEQRKR
+399 
-409 ELQNKITG
+409 
-417 ISSEQTKLK
+417 
-426 TAKESDLDDTEITAR
+426 DLDDEQIDTRVKETSSYIVEQLNKMKDAQLEITG
-441 IKTATETIISQ
+441 
-452 LNTMTEKQDLVTA
+452 
-465 AKQKTLE
+465 AKQGTLE
-472 AEQSIVK
+472 AEKAIVK
-479 ATQESINA
+479 ATQDSINA
-487 LQTLVKQ
+487 LKTLVKQ
-494 KEQIAEEISKLK
+494 KEQIADEISKLK
-506 SEATGITNGKDKA
+506 SEVTGITDGKDKA

-636 ITRASNSINTITAEL
+636 ITNASNSINTITTEL

-665 SPMIEAA
+665 RPMIEAA
-672 IALNDTFKQYSES
+672 TALNNTFKQYSES

-692 AGIMNGTAVTT
+692 AGLMNGTVTKA
-703 KRGKKVATETASM
+703 KRGKKATAETASM
-716 DDVAASAAKANEAS
+716 DDVAASVTKANEAS

-771 KTTGERTAIT
+771 KTTGERTATT

-819 ALSEAAQAGGTID
+819 ALSEAAQASGTID
-832 ASVKILVNAGNRL
+832 ASVKTLVNAGNRL
-845 KRLFTSYSNIAA
+845 KRLFTSYANIAA

-897 ELSAINSVKLPKD
+897 ELGAINNVKLPKD

-915 VTPKVDAAVA
+915 VTPKVDAAVT

-960 QSTVDAKR
+960 KSTTDAEK

-985 SLTNA
+985 NLTNA

-1062 MIKQIP
+1062 MIKQMP

-1121 TQEAAK
+1121 TQEAVK

-1199 DKNDIVS
+1199 DKKDIVS

-1244 QKEELKNIDPT
+1244 QKEKLKNIDPT

-1269 ESAKITRLRKEL
+1269 ESAKITRLRKEF
-1281 EESKTTIAAARKAY
+1281 EESKTTIADARKAY

-1333 DNGTRSN
+1333 DNSVRSN

-1376 NGVYKQTE
+1376 NGVYKQTKGALE
-1384 SALKKMAEEAE
+1384 SMAKKAEQ
-1395 KVKSAADV
+1395 VKSAADV

-1408 AMAKQFKD
+1408 AMAKQFEN

-1422 SVSDTLNAVKT
+1422 SVSDALNAVKT

-1493 ERYQELLKSGK
+1493 ERYQKLLESGK
-1504 ITQQNGQEYASKASK
+1504 ITQQNGQEYASEASK

-1557 VINIVE
+1557 VINMVE

-1631 SKELADA
+1631 AKELADA

-1831 GMLDNWKDAQDAAKT
+1831 GMLDNWKDAQNAAKT

-1911 NFGLIPTALTGI
+1911 NIGLIPTAIGGI
-1923 STGLVTSLI
+1923 GAALGVSLI

>member
-27 KNKKFNV
+27 KDKKFNV

-43 QLKSISK
+43 QLNNITKKISNAVQKSLDNYLDAMGGYSK
-50 TISGTLEKAM
+50 KIEQ
-60 ANTMKAIDDYAE
+60 
-72 SAQQAANVIE
+72 AQAVIE
-82 QAQKREQ
+82 QAQKREET
-89 AALTSNINL
+89 ALISSVNL
-98 LTGSV
+98 LA
-103 QKRKEIASV
+103 KNAKER
-112 TQEQIAAQKQLNEE
+112 QEITDTIKGQTAAQKQLNNEV
-126 TKLTATQERE
+126 KLTSAQESNYNARVKNSTEIQRLEESREKWKQLGDTISNVKNIIAEKSPLDEDSELDTTKISKNFSAIQKEMQKLMSNESFSEDFKNVNTTKKYIENGISLIEQSLDKGTASIQQAVDKFQDNLARGIFYDFQGFIQQADETSIGDYVKSVFNKAGVDSDEAIKDFSNLISADVKSSSGE
-136 LKNSINKDTEISILN
+136 LKEAYTQYATTLLELFDELENKFTEIA
-151 TKIKQYQKIKEN
+151 T
-163 ISDIRTLINEVNKE
+163 
-177 TTNSNDSGEAKKGN
+177 
-191 DVSNEISSFQ
+191 
-201 QNLLSVLT
+201 
-209 DPSLKKGLKESSDNI
+209 PNI
-224 SEDINTYFSLISN
+224 SE
-237 SFNRGTTE
+237 NRAKE
-245 IKNTIANV
+245 LAV
-253 ENESNKVKQ
+253 EFQSV
-262 VFNTFEDIANWE
+262 VT
-274 DVDKNTGESRYYSFA
+274 
-289 DYVDDQLVAR
+289 
-299 GEDSA
+299 
-304 KIAKKFETVISAMDM
+304 
-319 NASEE
+319 
-324 LNSAALNY
+324 
-332 TATLK
+332 
-337 RLFEKLNEARQKVLS
+337 
-352 STSTEEEVKTA
+352 
-363 AKDYQEY
+363 
-370 WVEIAS
+370 EIAS
-376 TIGVL
+376 VIGVL
-381 PDSVKNQMVSGL
+381 PKSIKDKTLKNIDAFTQDTEDKIQQSKEKIRNSIVQKNQADKIKLNVDIS
-393 DSVIQT
+393 DEQT
-399 AEGKIEQRKR
+399 EEKIKNTSEYIIDQLTRMKTAQEAVTNEKGRTLKAEQYIAEATGKS
-409 ELQNKITG
+409 ITG
-417 ISSEQTKLK
+417 LMKLV
-426 TAKESDLDDTEITAR
+426 E
-441 IKTATETIISQ
+441 
-452 LNTMTEKQDLVTA
+452 
-465 AKQKTLE
+465 
-472 AEQSIVK
+472 
-479 ATQESINA
+479 
-487 LQTLVKQ
+487 Q
-494 KEQIAEEISKLK
+494 KEQIADRISKLK
-506 SEATGITNGKDKA
+506 SEATGITDGKGNA

-547 VNSVAESNPKLETTK
+547 VNSVVDSSPKLETTK
-562 TKAAEFNAAIES
+562 TKAAEFNAAIDS

-592 DKTAKGKR
+592 DKPTKGKR
-600 GGKKTQ
+600 GKKTQ
-606 KADTTEVDEAVKLQQ
+606 KTETTEVDEAVKLQQ
-621 LVLNAEKAADAVKNA
+621 LVLNAEKAADTVKNA
-636 ITRASNSINTITAEL
+636 IARASNSISTITAEL
-651 KTAATSADGAKEAT
+651 KTAAASADGAKEAT
-665 SPMIEAA
+665 RPMIEAA
-672 IALNDTFKQYSES
+672 IALNNTFKQYSES
-685 LADIKTN
+685 LADIKNT
-692 AGIMNGTAVTT
+692 AGLMNGTAATA
-703 KRGKKVATETASM
+703 KRGKKAATETASM
-716 DDVAASAAKANEAS
+716 DDVAASVTKANEAS

-745 ATNGFAEKAAQIIAA
+745 ATDGFAEKAAQIIAA

-771 KTTGERTAIT
+771 KTTGERTATT

-808 NAGEKVGRATT
+808 NAGEKVGKATT
-819 ALSEAAQAGGTID
+819 ALSEAAQASGTID
-832 ASVKILVNAGNRL
+832 ASVKTLIAAGNRL

-897 ELSAINSVKLPKD
+897 ELSAINSVELPKD
-910 ENGKT
+910 KSGKT
-915 VTPKVDAAVA
+915 VTPKVDAAVT

-937 ALSQALATLKDT
+937 ALNQALATLKDT

-960 QSTVDAKR
+960 KSTTDAEK
-968 AKTDIVNGF
+968 AKTDIINGF

-990 AKSITDSMTDLAKLK
+990 AKSITDSMADLAKLK
-1005 TMTDEVNMDQFAEL
+1005 TMTDEINMDQFAEL

-1029 KISTKIRKD
+1029 KISAKIRKD

-1043 SPDNSHVTSLAMK
+1043 SPDNGRVTSLAMK
-1056 TGNLGA
+1056 TGSIGS
-1062 MIKQIP
+1062 MIKQMP

-1108 TEMAEGVKQVNKE
+1108 TEMVEGVKQVNKE

-1127 AAAQSAIKS
+1127 AAAQVADEESEGTNALLANVAKWAEFTQAFDEATKFQFDNKTTENYDNSVKKLSA
-1136 AQDLEQRQALA
+1136 DLSFVLDVIA
-1147 TELQQR
+1147 R
-1153 FDALNNTIAKGKEIE
+1153 FDKEGGDRNADVLQTAIRAAEKDIADIKTQTAQLQELSKIDPAASIS
-1168 GNGKAFN
+1168 K
-1175 EFHSA
+1175 A
-1180 LEQIEVD
+1180 LE
-1187 AKRLGPQLESAL
+1187 L
-1199 DKNDIVS
+1199 DVNG
-1206 LKALTDYDKN
+1206 T
-1216 LTDIEQRV
+1216 
-1224 AKVTDGV
+1224 
-1231 ISTTSKAVKSVAD
+1231 
-1244 QKEELKNIDPT
+1244 
-1255 AAINK
+1255 
-1260 ALNLNVDGA
+1260 
-1269 ESAKITRLRKEL
+1269 ESAKITRLREDFKEAQTAL
-1281 EESKTTIAAARKAY
+1281 EKAKKEY
-1295 EDDWSSDNFDKL
+1295 EKDWSSENFDKL
-1307 VTAMKNGQDAAN
+1307 KTAMNNGASAAKN
-1319 KFTTAVKTANDTMA
+1319 FTTAVNTANDTMA
-1333 DNGTRSN
+1333 DNGVRSN
-1340 ERQFEQIKDFLANYQ
+1340 ERQFEQIKDFVANYQ

-1361 QRSAGNKGFKELGGD
+1361 QRSAGNKGFKD
-1376 NGVYKQTE
+1376 NDTYQQTK
-1384 SALKKMAEEAE
+1384 SALENMAKEAE
-1395 KVKSAADV
+1395 QVKSAADV

-1422 SVSDTLNAVKT
+1422 SVSDALNVVKT
-1433 KIGETKAE
+1433 KIGETKAK
-1441 ADKFNGALKSQRDVN
+1441 ADEFNGSLKSQRDVN

-1484 IYARYLEYI
+1484 IYAKYLNYI
-1493 ERYQELLKSGK
+1493 EYYQKLLKSGE

-1519 EFAEL
+1519 QFAEL

-1548 NIKSQFASQ
+1548 NIKSQITSQ
-1557 VINIVE
+1557 IMNMVQ

-1587 NETDNTYDAFLD
+1587 DETDNTYDAFLD

-1621 FARLGYNLKD
+1621 FARLGYNLED
-1631 SKELADA
+1631 SKELANA
-1638 AVLYQHVGDGISSVN
+1638 AVLYQHVGDGISSIN

-1715 IGMIVAANDVA
+1715 IGMIVASNDVA

-1766 LREQIKALTN
+1766 LRDQIKALTN

-1862 DSINGKIS
+1862 NSINGKIS

-1885 SDLIKFFIEL
+1885 SDLVKFFIEA
-1895 ATHIANL
+1895 ATWVANT
-1902 ADEAVKLVD
+1902 ADNIVKLVD
-1911 NFGLIPTALTGI
+1911 NIGLIPAAIAGV
-1923 STGLVTSLI
+1923 GAALVTSLI

>member
-17 GVQGKLDEIA
+17 GVQGKLNEIA

-34 QIGDKNLKT
+34 QIDPKSLEK
-43 QLKSISK
+43 QLTKISK
-50 TISGTLEKAM
+50 TVASTLQNSMEKVRKEM
-60 ANTMKAIDDYAE
+60 DSYAE
-72 SAQQAANVIE
+72 SAQQATIVIR
-82 QAQKREQ
+82 QA
-89 AALTSNINL
+89 
-98 LTGSV
+98 
-103 QKRKEIASV
+103 
-112 TQEQIAAQKQLNEE
+112 
-126 TKLTATQERE
+126 QERE
-136 LKNSINKDTEISILN
+136 KAALITNVNLLAQSAQERKNAVDAINKQTSAQKNLNDQTQLTSTQKGKIDNSAIIKNLNRERDAYVELSTAVSDFNKVISSSEGVNNNTAANSIKSLKPVQKDIAAIVTDISFSAESEDDIKNSVLSGFNAIEEGLNEGSEKVKTVIDNIQNSSKSSIKSILDLYSEVISAGDNGLLAQYIANDENATKEAIAEIVTKYGEIAEVSTHDVETTTDKAFDKISEAFNGLKDKLAATAKEVISTDTEEA
-151 TKIKQYQKIKEN
+151 TKKAAVKYLALFAQMADVIGALPDNVRKKAIEN
-163 ISDIRTLINEVNKE
+163 V
-177 TTNSNDSGEAKKGN
+177 DS
-191 DVSNEISSFQ
+191 V
-201 QNLLSVLT
+201 T
-209 DPSLKKGLKESSDNI
+209 
-224 SEDINTYFSLISN
+224 EDI
-237 SFNRGTTE
+237 GKE
-245 IKNTIANV
+245 IEQKTKELSQKYDEVA
-253 ENESNKVKQ
+253 EQPDNKVKL
-262 VFNTFEDIANWE
+262 N
-274 DVDKNTGESRYYSFA
+274 VDLNDEQIDTRVKETSSYIVE
-289 DYVDDQLVAR
+289 QLN
-299 GEDSA
+299 
-304 KIAKKFETVISAMDM
+304 KM
-319 NASEE
+319 
-324 LNSAALNY
+324 
-332 TATLK
+332 
-337 RLFEKLNEARQKVLS
+337 
-352 STSTEEEVKTA
+352 
-363 AKDYQEY
+363 KDAQ
-370 WVEIAS
+370 
-376 TIGVL
+376 L
-381 PDSVKNQMVSGL
+381 
-393 DSVIQT
+393 
-399 AEGKIEQRKR
+399 
-409 ELQNKITG
+409 
-417 ISSEQTKLK
+417 
-426 TAKESDLDDTEITAR
+426 EIT
-441 IKTATETIISQ
+441 
-452 LNTMTEKQDLVTA
+452 V
-465 AKQKTLE
+465 AKQGTLE
-472 AEQSIVK
+472 AEKAIVK
-479 ATQESINA
+479 ATQDSINA
-487 LQTLVKQ
+487 LKTLVKQ
-494 KEQIAEEISKLK
+494 KEQIADEISKLK
-506 SEATGITNGKDKA
+506 SEVTGITDGKDKA

-606 KADTTEVDEAVKLQQ
+606 KADTTEIDEAVKLQQ

-636 ITRASNSINTITAEL
+636 ITNASNSISTITTEL

-665 SPMIEAA
+665 RPMIEAA
-672 IALNDTFKQYSES
+672 TALNNTFKQYSES
-685 LADIKTN
+685 LADIKNT
-692 AGIMNGTAVTT
+692 AGLMNGTAATA

-716 DDVAASAAKANEAS
+716 DDVSVSVTKANEAS
-730 TQIHTVFT
+730 TQIHTIFT

-745 ATNGFAEKAAQIIAA
+745 ATDGFAEKAAQIIAA

-771 KTTGERTAIT
+771 KTAGERTAIT

-819 ALSEAAQAGGTID
+819 ALSEAAQASGTID
-832 ASVKILVNAGNRL
+832 ASVKTLVNAGNRL
-845 KRLFTSYSNIAA
+845 KRLFTSYANIAA

-867 EIDGSKNATTY
+867 EIDGNKNATTY

-897 ELSAINSVKLPKD
+897 ELSAINSVELPKD

-915 VTPKVDAAVA
+915 VTPKVDAAVT

-960 QSTVDAKR
+960 QSTIDAQK

-1043 SPDNSHVTSLAMK
+1043 SPNNDRVTSLAMK

-1068 EGAVKDSYT
+1068 EGTVKDSYT

-1199 DKNDIVS
+1199 DKKDIVS

-1244 QKEELKNIDPT
+1244 QKEKLKNIDPT

-1269 ESAKITRLRKEL
+1269 ESAKITRLRKEF
-1281 EESKTTIAAARKAY
+1281 EESKTTIADARKAY

-1333 DNGTRSN
+1333 DNSVRSN

-1361 QRSAGNKGFKELGGD
+1361 QRSAGNKGFKD
-1376 NGVYKQTE
+1376 NGIYQQTE
-1384 SALKKMAEEAE
+1384 SALKKMVEEAE

-1408 AMAKQFKD
+1408 AMAKQFEN

-1422 SVSDTLNAVKT
+1422 SVSDALNAVKT

-1493 ERYQELLKSGK
+1493 ERYQKLLESGK
-1504 ITQQNGQEYASKASK
+1504 ITQQNGQEYASEASK

-1557 VINIVE
+1557 VINMVE

-1911 NFGLIPTALTGI
+1911 NIGLIPTAIGGI
-1923 STGLVTSLI
+1923 GVALGVSLI

>member
-1 MAEDLSIKV
+1 M
-10 KVEPDGG
+10 
-17 GVQGKLDEIA
+17 
-27 KNKKFNV
+27 
-34 QIGDKNLKT
+34 
-43 QLKSISK
+43 
-50 TISGTLEKAM
+50 
-60 ANTMKAIDDYAE
+60 
-72 SAQQAANVIE
+72 
-82 QAQKREQ
+82 
-89 AALTSNINL
+89 
-98 LTGSV
+98 
-103 QKRKEIASV
+103 
-112 TQEQIAAQKQLNEE
+112 
-126 TKLTATQERE
+126 
-136 LKNSINKDTEISILN
+136 
-151 TKIKQYQKIKEN
+151 
-163 ISDIRTLINEVNKE
+163 
-177 TTNSNDSGEAKKGN
+177 
-191 DVSNEISSFQ
+191 
-201 QNLLSVLT
+201 
-209 DPSLKKGLKESSDNI
+209 
-224 SEDINTYFSLISN
+224 
-237 SFNRGTTE
+237 
-245 IKNTIANV
+245 
-253 ENESNKVKQ
+253 
-262 VFNTFEDIANWE
+262 
-274 DVDKNTGESRYYSFA
+274 
-289 DYVDDQLVAR
+289 
-299 GEDSA
+299 
-304 KIAKKFETVISAMDM
+304 
-319 NASEE
+319 
-324 LNSAALNY
+324 
-332 TATLK
+332 
-337 RLFEKLNEARQKVLS
+337 
-352 STSTEEEVKTA
+352 
-363 AKDYQEY
+363 
-370 WVEIAS
+370 
-376 TIGVL
+376 
-381 PDSVKNQMVSGL
+381 
-393 DSVIQT
+393 
-399 AEGKIEQRKR
+399 
-409 ELQNKITG
+409 
-417 ISSEQTKLK
+417 
-426 TAKESDLDDTEITAR
+426 
-441 IKTATETIISQ
+441 
-452 LNTMTEKQDLVTA
+452 
-465 AKQKTLE
+465 
-472 AEQSIVK
+472 
-479 ATQESINA
+479 
-487 LQTLVKQ
+487 
-494 KEQIAEEISKLK
+494 
-506 SEATGITNGKDKA
+506 
-519 DDAKTLLE
+519 
-527 TLSAINP
+527 
-534 SKVKDVLDKVSAF
+534 DKVSAF
-547 VNSVAESNPKLETTK
+547 VNSVVESNPKLETTK

-636 ITRASNSINTITAEL
+636 ITNASNSISTITTEL

-665 SPMIEAA
+665 RPMIEAA
-672 IALNDTFKQYSES
+672 TALNNTFKQYSES
-685 LADIKTN
+685 LADIKNT
-692 AGIMNGTAVTT
+692 AGLMNGTAATA

-716 DDVAASAAKANEAS
+716 DDVSVSVTKANEAS
-730 TQIHTVFT
+730 TQIHTIFT

-745 ATNGFAEKAAQIIAA
+745 ATDGFAEKAAQIIAA

-771 KTTGERTAIT
+771 KTAGERTATT

-819 ALSEAAQAGGTID
+819 ALSEAAQASGTID
-832 ASVKILVNAGNRL
+832 ASVKTLVNAGNRL
-845 KRLFTSYSNIAA
+845 KRLFTSYANIAA

-897 ELSAINSVKLPKD
+897 ELGAINNVKLPKD

-960 QSTVDAKR
+960 QSTVDAKK

-1043 SPDNSHVTSLAMK
+1043 SPNNDRVTSLAMK

-1068 EGAVKDSYT
+1068 EGTVKDSYT

-1199 DKNDIVS
+1199 DKKDIVS

-1244 QKEELKNIDPT
+1244 QKEKLKNIDPT

-1269 ESAKITRLRKEL
+1269 ESAKITRLRKEF
-1281 EESKTTIAAARKAY
+1281 EESKTTIADARKAY

-1333 DNGTRSN
+1333 DNSVRSN

-1361 QRSAGNKGFKELGGD
+1361 QRSAGNKGFKD
-1376 NGVYKQTE
+1376 NGIYQQTE
-1384 SALKKMAEEAE
+1384 SALKKMVEEAE

-1408 AMAKQFKD
+1408 AMAKQFEN

-1422 SVSDTLNAVKT
+1422 SVSDALNAVKT

-1493 ERYQELLKSGK
+1493 ERYQKLLESGK
-1504 ITQQNGQEYASKASK
+1504 ITQQNGQEYASEASK

-1557 VINIVE
+1557 VINMVQ

-1609 ASISDI
+1609 TSISDI

-1631 SKELADA
+1631 AKELADA

-1831 GMLDNWKDAQDAAKT
+1831 GMLDNWKDAQNAAKT

-1911 NFGLIPTALTGI
+1911 NIGLIPTAIGGI
-1923 STGLVTSLI
+1923 GAALGVSLI

>member
-1 MAEDLSIKV
+1 M
-10 KVEPDGG
+10 
-17 GVQGKLDEIA
+17 
-27 KNKKFNV
+27 
-34 QIGDKNLKT
+34 
-43 QLKSISK
+43 
-50 TISGTLEKAM
+50 
-60 ANTMKAIDDYAE
+60 
-72 SAQQAANVIE
+72 
-82 QAQKREQ
+82 
-89 AALTSNINL
+89 
-98 LTGSV
+98 
-103 QKRKEIASV
+103 
-112 TQEQIAAQKQLNEE
+112 
-126 TKLTATQERE
+126 
-136 LKNSINKDTEISILN
+136 
-151 TKIKQYQKIKEN
+151 
-163 ISDIRTLINEVNKE
+163 
-177 TTNSNDSGEAKKGN
+177 
-191 DVSNEISSFQ
+191 
-201 QNLLSVLT
+201 
-209 DPSLKKGLKESSDNI
+209 
-224 SEDINTYFSLISN
+224 
-237 SFNRGTTE
+237 
-245 IKNTIANV
+245 
-253 ENESNKVKQ
+253 
-262 VFNTFEDIANWE
+262 
-274 DVDKNTGESRYYSFA
+274 
-289 DYVDDQLVAR
+289 
-299 GEDSA
+299 
-304 KIAKKFETVISAMDM
+304 
-319 NASEE
+319 
-324 LNSAALNY
+324 
-332 TATLK
+332 
-337 RLFEKLNEARQKVLS
+337 
-352 STSTEEEVKTA
+352 
-363 AKDYQEY
+363 
-370 WVEIAS
+370 
-376 TIGVL
+376 
-381 PDSVKNQMVSGL
+381 
-393 DSVIQT
+393 
-399 AEGKIEQRKR
+399 
-409 ELQNKITG
+409 
-417 ISSEQTKLK
+417 
-426 TAKESDLDDTEITAR
+426 
-441 IKTATETIISQ
+441 
-452 LNTMTEKQDLVTA
+452 
-465 AKQKTLE
+465 
-472 AEQSIVK
+472 
-479 ATQESINA
+479 
-487 LQTLVKQ
+487 
-494 KEQIAEEISKLK
+494 
-506 SEATGITNGKDKA
+506 
-519 DDAKTLLE
+519 
-527 TLSAINP
+527 
-534 SKVKDVLDKVSAF
+534 
-547 VNSVAESNPKLETTK
+547 
-562 TKAAEFNAAIES
+562 
-574 INKTLAISTAFLT
+574 T

-636 ITRASNSINTITAEL
+636 ITNASNSISTITTEL

-665 SPMIEAA
+665 RPMIEAA
-672 IALNDTFKQYSES
+672 TALNNTFKQYSES
-685 LADIKTN
+685 LADIKNT
-692 AGIMNGTAVTT
+692 AGLMNGTAATA

-716 DDVAASAAKANEAS
+716 DDVSVSVTKANEAS
-730 TQIHTVFT
+730 TQIHTIFT

-745 ATNGFAEKAAQIIAA
+745 ATDGFAEKAAQIIAA

-771 KTTGERTAIT
+771 KTAGERTATT

-819 ALSEAAQAGGTID
+819 ALSEAAQASGTID
-832 ASVKILVNAGNRL
+832 ASVKTLVNAGNRL
-845 KRLFTSYSNIAA
+845 KRLFTSYANIAA

-897 ELSAINSVKLPKD
+897 ELGAINNVKLPKD

-960 QSTVDAKR
+960 QSTVDAKK

-1043 SPDNSHVTSLAMK
+1043 SPNNDRVTSLAMK

-1068 EGAVKDSYT
+1068 EGTVKDSYT

-1199 DKNDIVS
+1199 DKKDIVS

-1244 QKEELKNIDPT
+1244 QKEKLKNIDPT

-1269 ESAKITRLRKEL
+1269 ESAKITRLRKEF
-1281 EESKTTIAAARKAY
+1281 EESKTTIADARKAY

-1333 DNGTRSN
+1333 DNSVRSN

-1361 QRSAGNKGFKELGGD
+1361 QRSAGNKGFKD
-1376 NGVYKQTE
+1376 NGIYQQTE
-1384 SALKKMAEEAE
+1384 SALKKMVEEAE

-1408 AMAKQFKD
+1408 AMAKQFEN

-1422 SVSDTLNAVKT
+1422 SVSDALNAVKT

-1493 ERYQELLKSGK
+1493 ERYQKLLESGK
-1504 ITQQNGQEYASKASK
+1504 ITQQNGQEYASEASK

-1557 VINIVE
+1557 VINMVQ

-1609 ASISDI
+1609 TSISDI

-1631 SKELADA
+1631 AKELADA

-1831 GMLDNWKDAQDAAKT
+1831 GMLDNWKDAQNAAKT

-1911 NFGLIPTALTGI
+1911 NIGLIPTAIGGI
-1923 STGLVTSLI
+1923 GAALGVSLI

>member
-34 QIGDKNLKT
+34 QIDPKSLEK
-43 QLKSISK
+43 QLTKISK
-50 TISGTLEKAM
+50 TVASTLQNSMEKVRKEM
-60 ANTMKAIDDYAE
+60 DSYAE
-72 SAQQAANVIE
+72 SAQQAAIVIRQAQEREKAALITNVNLLAQSAQERKNAVDAINKQTSAQKNLNDQTQLTSTQKGKIDNSAIIKNLNRERDAYVELSTAVSDFNKVISSSEGVNNNTAANSIKSLKPVQKDIAAIVTDISFSAESEDDIKNSVLSGFNAIEEGLNEGSEKVKTVIDNIQNSSKSSIKSILDLYSEVISAGDNGLLAQYIANDENATKEAIAEIVTKYGEIAEVSTHDVETTTDKAFDKISEAFNGLKDKLAATAKEVISADTEEATKKAAVKYLALFAQMADVIGALPDNVRKKAIENVDSVTEDIGKEIE
-82 QAQKREQ
+82 QKTKELSQKYDEVAEQ
-89 AALTSNINL
+89 PDNKVKLNVDL
-98 LTGSV
+98 DD
-103 QKRKEIASV
+103 
-112 TQEQIAAQKQLNEE
+112 EQIDTRVKETSSYIVEQLNEM
-126 TKLTATQERE
+126 
-136 LKNSINKDTEISILN
+136 KN
-151 TKIKQYQKIKEN
+151 
-163 ISDIRTLINEVNKE
+163 
-177 TTNSNDSGEAKKGN
+177 A
-191 DVSNEISSFQ
+191 
-201 QNLLSVLT
+201 
-209 DPSLKKGLKESSDNI
+209 
-224 SEDINTYFSLISN
+224 
-237 SFNRGTTE
+237 
-245 IKNTIANV
+245 
-253 ENESNKVKQ
+253 
-262 VFNTFEDIANWE
+262 
-274 DVDKNTGESRYYSFA
+274 
-289 DYVDDQLVAR
+289 QL
-299 GEDSA
+299 E
-304 KIAKKFETVISAMDM
+304 
-319 NASEE
+319 
-324 LNSAALNY
+324 
-332 TATLK
+332 
-337 RLFEKLNEARQKVLS
+337 
-352 STSTEEEVKTA
+352 
-363 AKDYQEY
+363 
-370 WVEIAS
+370 
-376 TIGVL
+376 
-381 PDSVKNQMVSGL
+381 
-393 DSVIQT
+393 
-399 AEGKIEQRKR
+399 
-409 ELQNKITG
+409 ITG
-417 ISSEQTKLK
+417 
-426 TAKESDLDDTEITAR
+426 
-441 IKTATETIISQ
+441 
-452 LNTMTEKQDLVTA
+452 
-465 AKQKTLE
+465 AKQGTLE
-472 AEQSIVK
+472 AEKAIVK
-479 ATQESINA
+479 ATQDSINA
-487 LQTLVKQ
+487 LKTLVKQ
-494 KEQIAEEISKLK
+494 KEQIADEISKLK

-547 VNSVAESNPKLETTK
+547 VNSVVESNPKLETTK
-562 TKAAEFNAAIES
+562 TKAAEFNAAIDS

-592 DKTAKGKR
+592 DKPTKGKR
-600 GGKKTQ
+600 GKKTQ
-606 KADTTEVDEAVKLQQ
+606 KTETTEVDEAVKLQQ

-636 ITRASNSINTITAEL
+636 ITNASNSINAITTEL

-665 SPMIEAA
+665 RPMIEAA
-672 IALNDTFKQYSES
+672 TALNNTFKQYSES
-685 LADIKTN
+685 LADIKNT
-692 AGIMNGTAVTT
+692 AGLMNGTAATA

-716 DDVAASAAKANEAS
+716 DDVSASVTKANEAS

-771 KTTGERTAIT
+771 KTTGERTATT
-781 TADAAKQ
+781 TANAAKQ

-819 ALSEAAQAGGTID
+819 ALSEAAQASGTID
-832 ASVKILVNAGNRL
+832 ASVKTLVNAGSRL
-845 KRLFTSYSNIAA
+845 KRLFTSYANIAA

-925 EATQRFKATLDE
+925 EATQRFKTTLDE

-949 SGLDAKLAKAQ
+949 SNLDAKLAKAQ
-960 QSTVDAKR
+960 QSTVDAKK

-1056 TGNLGA
+1056 TGNIGS
-1062 MIKQIP
+1062 MIKQMP
-1068 EGAVKDSYT
+1068 DGAVKDSYT

-1127 AAAQSAIKS
+1127 AAVQSAIKS

-1153 FDALNNTIAKGKEIE
+1153 FDALNNTIDKGKEIE

-1199 DKNDIVS
+1199 DKKDIVS

-1244 QKEELKNIDPT
+1244 QKEKLKNIDPT

-1269 ESAKITRLRKEL
+1269 ESAKITRLRKEF
-1281 EESKTTIAAARKAY
+1281 EESKTTIADARKAY

-1333 DNGTRSN
+1333 DNSVRSN

-1361 QRSAGNKGFKELGGD
+1361 QRSAGNKGFKD
-1376 NGVYKQTE
+1376 NGIYQQTE
-1384 SALKKMAEEAE
+1384 SALKKMVEEAE

-1408 AMAKQFKD
+1408 AMAKQFEN

-1422 SVSDTLNAVKT
+1422 SVSDALNAVKT

-1493 ERYQELLKSGK
+1493 ERYQKLLESGK
-1504 ITQQNGQEYASKASK
+1504 ITQQNGQEYASEASK
-1519 EFAEL
+1519 KFAEL

-1557 VINIVE
+1557 VINMVQ

-1609 ASISDI
+1609 TSISDI

-1631 SKELADA
+1631 AKELADA

-1831 GMLDNWKDAQDAAKT
+1831 GMLDNWKDAQNAAKT

-1885 SDLIKFFIEL
+1885 SDLIKFFIKL

-1911 NFGLIPTALTGI
+1911 NIGLIPTAIGGI
-1923 STGLVTSLI
+1923 GAALGVSLI

>member
-17 GVQGKLDEIA
+17 GVQGKLNEIA
-27 KNKKFNV
+27 KDKKFNV

-60 ANTMKAIDDYAE
+60 ANTMKAIDDYAK
-72 SAQQAANVIE
+72 SAQQAAGVIE

-89 AALTSNINL
+89 AALISNVNL
-98 LTGSV
+98 LARNA
-103 QKRKEIASV
+103 QERKEITNAI
-112 TQEQIAAQKQLNEE
+112 QGQNAAQNKLRNEIA
-126 TKLTATQERE
+126 LTAAQENE
-136 LKNSINKDTEISILN
+136 LRKRSNRDLTIRQLRAEQQEWEQLEKEISDVNNL
-151 TKIKQYQKIKEN
+151 IKEKN
-163 ISDIRTLINEVNKE
+163 RAADTGSKKNNKKDDAEFTVDQKFPEVQKELLNLMTDDDAFDIGIGK
-177 TTNSNDSGEAKKGN
+177 
-191 DVSNEISSFQ
+191 SSE
-201 QNLLSVLT
+201 
-209 DPSLKKGLKESSDNI
+209 KA
-224 SEDINTYFSLISN
+224 SEDILTGFNLISD
-237 SFNRGTTE
+237 SIGKGKDAIRKAVAEFQGESGAGSIFDTFSYLFDVE
-245 IKNTIANV
+245 GDYSGDIDAWIDAEIPDEKIKNALSKKFKSIITAASDDS
-253 ENESNKVKQ
+253 ENELSNAYNQYV
-262 VFNTFEDIANWE
+262 NTISKLFEDYYAAIEKITNKASTTK
-274 DVDKNTGESRYYSFA
+274 DVEKG
-289 DYVDDQLVAR
+289 
-299 GEDSA
+299 A
-304 KIAKKFETVISAMDM
+304 KELQTVI
-319 NASEE
+319 
-324 LNSAALNY
+324 
-332 TATLK
+332 
-337 RLFEKLNEARQKVLS
+337 
-352 STSTEEEVKTA
+352 
-363 AKDYQEY
+363 
-370 WVEIAS
+370 VEIAS
-376 TIGVL
+376 TIGIL
-381 PDSVKNQMVSGL
+381 PDNVKEKMLANVTEPL
-393 DSVIQT
+393 DKVKE
-399 AEGKIEQRKR
+399 AIEQRK
-409 ELQNKITG
+409 EALKNKMLG
-417 ISSEQTKLK
+417 NDEQGSNDVKLK
-426 TAKESDLDDTEITAR
+426 VDIDDADTEERLKNT
-441 IKTATETIISQ
+441 TETIISQ
-452 LNTMTEKQDLVTA
+452 LDTMAQKQRDITV
-465 AKQKTLE
+465 AKEATVK
-472 AEQSIVK
+472 AEQSIYTE
-479 ATQESINA
+479 TQKSIKE
-487 LQTLVKQ
+487 LQTLVEQ
-494 KEQIAEEISKLK
+494 KEQLAKKISELR
-506 SEATGITNGKDKA
+506 SEATGIPDGKGQTE
-519 DDAKTLLE
+519 DAKMLME
-527 TLSAINP
+527 TLSAIDP
-534 SKVKDVLDKVSAF
+534 SKVKTVLDNVSAF
-547 VNSVAESNPKLETTK
+547 VDSVVKSSSELKTTK

-574 INKTLAISTAFLT
+574 INKTLATSIVFLT

-592 DKTAKGKR
+592 DKTTKGKR
-600 GGKKTQ
+600 GKKTQ
-606 KADTTEVDEAVKLQQ
+606 KTETTEVDEAVKLQQ

-636 ITRASNSINTITAEL
+636 ITNASNSISTITTEL

-665 SPMIEAA
+665 RPMIEAA
-672 IALNDTFKQYSES
+672 IALNNTFKQYSES

-692 AGIMNGTAVTT
+692 AGLINGTVTKA
-703 KRGKKVATETASM
+703 KRGKKSTVETTSM
-716 DDVAASAAKANEAS
+716 DDVSASVTKANEAS
-730 TQIHTVFT
+730 TQIHTIFT

-745 ATNGFAEKAAQIIAA
+745 ATDGFAEKAAQIIAA

-771 KTTGERTAIT
+771 KTTGERTATT
-781 TADAAKQ
+781 TANAAKQ

-819 ALSEAAQAGGTID
+819 ALSEAAQASGTID

-845 KRLFTSYSNIAA
+845 KRLFTSYANIAA

-937 ALSQALATLKDT
+937 AMSQALATLKDT

-960 QSTVDAKR
+960 QSTVDAQK

-1062 MIKQIP
+1062 MIKQMP

-1108 TEMAEGVKQVNKE
+1108 TEMAEGVKQVNKG

-1127 AAAQSAIKS
+1127 AAAQVADEESEGTNALLANAAKYAEFTQALDEATKFQFDNKTTENYDNSVKKLSA
-1136 AQDLEQRQALA
+1136 DLSSVFDAIARFDKDGSDRNADILQAVIRQAEKDVVDIKTQTVQLQ
-1147 TELQQR
+1147 ELSKI
-1153 FDALNNTIAKGKEIE
+1153 DPAASI
-1168 GNGKAFN
+1168 
-1175 EFHSA
+1175 
-1180 LEQIEVD
+1180 
-1187 AKRLGPQLESAL
+1187 
-1199 DKNDIVS
+1199 
-1206 LKALTDYDKN
+1206 
-1216 LTDIEQRV
+1216 
-1224 AKVTDGV
+1224 
-1231 ISTTSKAVKSVAD
+1231 SKASKLD
-1244 QKEELKNIDPT
+1244 
-1255 AAINK
+1255 IN
-1260 ALNLNVDGA
+1260 GT
-1269 ESAKITRLRKEL
+1269 ESAKITRLREEFKETQTAL
-1281 EESKTTIAAARKAY
+1281 EKARKEY
-1295 EDDWSSDNFDKL
+1295 EKDWSSENFDKL
-1307 VTAMKNGQDAAN
+1307 KIAMDNCSSAA
-1319 KFTTAVKTANDTMA
+1319 KRFTTAVNTANDTMA
-1333 DNGTRSN
+1333 DNSVRSN

-1355 TMLTTL
+1355 TMLTAL
-1361 QRSAGNKGFKELGGD
+1361 QRSAGNKGFKD
-1376 NGVYKQTE
+1376 NGIYQQTE
-1384 SALKKMAEEAE
+1384 SALKKMVEEAE

-1408 AMAKQFKD
+1408 AMAKQFEN

-1422 SVSDTLNAVKT
+1422 SVSDALNAVKT

-1441 ADKFNGALKSQRDVN
+1441 ADKFNGNLKSQRDVN

-1493 ERYQELLKSGK
+1493 ERYQKLLESGK
-1504 ITQQNGQEYASKASK
+1504 ITQQNGQEYASEASK

-1557 VINIVE
+1557 VINMVQ

-1679 FNEVG
+1679 FNDVG

-1801 IANVWKEMND
+1801 IANVWKKMND

-1911 NFGLIPTALTGI
+1911 NFGLIPTAIGGI
-1923 STGLVTSLI
+1923 GAALGVSLI

>member
-1 MAEDLSIKV
+1 MAEDLSIKL

-17 GVQGKLDEIA
+17 DVQGKLDKIA
-27 KNKKFNV
+27 KDKKFNV

-43 QLKSISK
+43 QLNNITKKISNAVQKSLDNYLDAMGGYSK
-50 TISGTLEKAM
+50 KIEQ
-60 ANTMKAIDDYAE
+60 
-72 SAQQAANVIE
+72 AQAVIE
-82 QAQKREQ
+82 QAQKREET
-89 AALTSNINL
+89 ALISSVNL
-98 LTGSV
+98 LA
-103 QKRKEIASV
+103 KNAKER
-112 TQEQIAAQKQLNEE
+112 QEITDTIKGQTAAQKQLNNEV
-126 TKLTATQERE
+126 KLTFAQESNYNARVKNSTEIQRLEENRKKWKQLGDTISNVKNIIAKNSPLDEDSELDTTKISKNFSAIQKEMQKLMSNESFSEDFKNVNTTKKYIENGISLIEQSLDKGTASIQQAVDKFQDNLARGIFYDFQGFIQQADETSIGDYVKSVFNKAGVDSDEAIKDFSNLISADVKSSSGE
-136 LKNSINKDTEISILN
+136 LKEAYTQYATTLLELFDELENKFTEIA
-151 TKIKQYQKIKEN
+151 T
-163 ISDIRTLINEVNKE
+163 
-177 TTNSNDSGEAKKGN
+177 
-191 DVSNEISSFQ
+191 
-201 QNLLSVLT
+201 
-209 DPSLKKGLKESSDNI
+209 PNI
-224 SEDINTYFSLISN
+224 SE
-237 SFNRGTTE
+237 NRAKE
-245 IKNTIANV
+245 LAV
-253 ENESNKVKQ
+253 EFQSV
-262 VFNTFEDIANWE
+262 VT
-274 DVDKNTGESRYYSFA
+274 
-289 DYVDDQLVAR
+289 
-299 GEDSA
+299 
-304 KIAKKFETVISAMDM
+304 
-319 NASEE
+319 
-324 LNSAALNY
+324 
-332 TATLK
+332 
-337 RLFEKLNEARQKVLS
+337 
-352 STSTEEEVKTA
+352 
-363 AKDYQEY
+363 
-370 WVEIAS
+370 EIAS
-376 TIGVL
+376 VIGVL
-381 PDSVKNQMVSGL
+381 PKSIKDKTLKNIDAFTQDTEDKIQQSKEKIRNSIVQKNQADKIKLNVDIS
-393 DSVIQT
+393 DEQT
-399 AEGKIEQRKR
+399 EEKIKNTSEYIIDQLTRMKTAQEAVTNEKGRTLKAEQYITEATGKS
-409 ELQNKITG
+409 ITG
-417 ISSEQTKLK
+417 LMKLV
-426 TAKESDLDDTEITAR
+426 E
-441 IKTATETIISQ
+441 
-452 LNTMTEKQDLVTA
+452 
-465 AKQKTLE
+465 
-472 AEQSIVK
+472 
-479 ATQESINA
+479 
-487 LQTLVKQ
+487 Q
-494 KEQIAEEISKLK
+494 KEQIADRISKLK
-506 SEATGITNGKDKA
+506 SEATGITDSKDNA

-547 VNSVAESNPKLETTK
+547 VNSVVESNPKLETTK

-636 ITRASNSINTITAEL
+636 ITNASNSISTITTEL

-665 SPMIEAA
+665 RPMIEAA
-672 IALNDTFKQYSES
+672 TALNNTFKQYSES

-692 AGIMNGTAVTT
+692 AGLINGTAATA
-703 KRGKKVATETASM
+703 KRGKKAVTETDSM
-716 DDVAASAAKANEAS
+716 DDVATSVAKANEAS

-771 KTTGERTAIT
+771 KTTGERTAT
-781 TADAAKQ
+781 TTVDAAKQ

-801 TVGATLN
+801 AVGATLN

-819 ALSEAAQAGGTID
+819 ALSEAAQASGTID
-832 ASVKILVNAGNRL
+832 ASVKTLVNAGNRL
-845 KRLFTSYSNIAA
+845 KRLFTSYANIAA

-897 ELSAINSVKLPKD
+897 ELSVINSVKLPKD

-915 VTPKVDAAVA
+915 VTPKVDAAVT

-960 QSTVDAKR
+960 KSTTDAEK

-985 SLTNA
+985 SLTNT
-990 AKSITDSMTDLAKLK
+990 AKSITDSMTGLAKLK

-1062 MIKQIP
+1062 MIKQMP
-1068 EGAVKDSYT
+1068 DGAVKDSYT

-1136 AQDLEQRQALA
+1136 AQNLEQRQALA

-1199 DKNDIVS
+1199 DKKDIVS

-1216 LTDIEQRV
+1216 LTDIEQRI

-1260 ALNLNVDGA
+1260 ALNLKVDGA

-1281 EESKTTIAAARKAY
+1281 EESKTTIADARKAY

-1355 TMLTTL
+1355 TMLTAL
-1361 QRSAGNKGFKELGGD
+1361 QRSAGNKGFKQRD
-1376 NGVYKQTE
+1376 DYQQTE
-1384 SALKKMAEEAE
+1384 SALKKMVEEAE

-1408 AMAKQFKD
+1408 TMANKFKD

-1422 SVSDTLNAVKT
+1422 SVSDALNVVKT
-1433 KIGETKAE
+1433 KIGETKAK
-1441 ADKFNGALKSQRDVN
+1441 ADEFNGTLKSQRDVN

-1484 IYARYLEYI
+1484 MYARYLEYI
-1493 ERYQELLKSGK
+1493 ERYQKLLESGK

-1557 VINIVE
+1557 VINMVE

-1621 FARLGYNLKD
+1621 FARLGYSLKD

-1684 NNYAISSAGVGSA
+1684 KQHCPKFTISVKGWRHPRPRKDMEFNDNF
-1697 LQRSASA
+1697 LY
-1704 LHTAGNTLDQS
+1704 GNREV
-1715 IGMIVAANDVA
+1715 IFFMCI
-1726 QDPES
+1726 
-1731 VGNALKVLSL
+1731 KSL
-1741 RIRGAKTDLE
+1741 
-1751 QMGESTDDVAVSTSK
+1751 
-1766 LREQIKALTN
+1766 N
-1776 VDGKGGFDILTKS
+1776 
-1789 GDFKSTYEIMEG
+1789 
-1801 IANVWKEMND
+1801 
-1811 VDKASLLEQVAGKNR
+1811 
-1826 ANVVS
+1826 
-1831 GMLDNWKDAQDAAKT
+1831 
-1846 AAESAGSATKE
+1846 
-1857 NETYL
+1857 
-1862 DSINGKIS
+1862 SIN
-1870 QFTAAFEKLSKDVLD
+1870 
-1885 SDLIKFFIEL
+1885 
-1895 ATHIANL
+1895 
-1902 ADEAVKLVD
+1902 
-1911 NFGLIPTALTGI
+1911 P
-1923 STGLVTSLI
+1923 
-1932 KNKGT
+1932 
-1937 SGKLYARLHKGNSCV
+1937 
-1952 GCRCQIIKYPNCWE
+1952 
-1966 RLRAA
+1966 

>member
-34 QIGDKNLKT
+34 QIDP
-43 QLKSISK
+43 KSLEKRLTKISK
-50 TISGTLEKAM
+50 TVASTLQNSMEKVRKEM
-60 ANTMKAIDDYAE
+60 DSYAE
-72 SAQQAANVIE
+72 SAQQAAIVIR
-82 QAQKREQ
+82 QA
-89 AALTSNINL
+89 
-98 LTGSV
+98 
-103 QKRKEIASV
+103 
-112 TQEQIAAQKQLNEE
+112 
-126 TKLTATQERE
+126 QERE
-136 LKNSINKDTEISILN
+136 KAALITNVNLLAQSAQERKNAVDAINKQTSAQKNLNDQTQLTSTQKGKIDNSAIIKNLNRERDAYVELSTAVSDFNKVISSSEGVNNNTAANSIKSLKPVQKDIAAIVTDISFSAESEDDIKNSVLSGFNAIEEGLNEGSEKVKTVIDNIQNSSKSSIKSILDLYSEVISAGDNGLLAQYIANDENATKEAIAEIVTKYGKIAEVSTHDVETTTDKAFDKISEAFNGLKDKLAATAKEVISADTEEA
-151 TKIKQYQKIKEN
+151 TKKAAVKYLALFAQMANVIGALPDNVRKKAIEN
-163 ISDIRTLINEVNKE
+163 V
-177 TTNSNDSGEAKKGN
+177 DS
-191 DVSNEISSFQ
+191 V
-201 QNLLSVLT
+201 T
-209 DPSLKKGLKESSDNI
+209 
-224 SEDINTYFSLISN
+224 EDI
-237 SFNRGTTE
+237 GKE
-245 IKNTIANV
+245 IEQKTKELSQKYDEVA
-253 ENESNKVKQ
+253 EQPDNKVK
-262 VFNTFEDIANWE
+262 
-274 DVDKNTGESRYYSFA
+274 
-289 DYVDDQLVAR
+289 
-299 GEDSA
+299 
-304 KIAKKFETVISAMDM
+304 
-319 NASEE
+319 
-324 LNSAALNY
+324 LN
-332 TATLK
+332 
-337 RLFEKLNEARQKVLS
+337 V
-352 STSTEEEVKTA
+352 
-363 AKDYQEY
+363 
-370 WVEIAS
+370 
-376 TIGVL
+376 
-381 PDSVKNQMVSGL
+381 
-393 DSVIQT
+393 
-399 AEGKIEQRKR
+399 
-409 ELQNKITG
+409 
-417 ISSEQTKLK
+417 
-426 TAKESDLDDTEITAR
+426 DLDDEQIDTRVKETSSYIVEQLNKMKDAQLEIT
-441 IKTATETIISQ
+441 
-452 LNTMTEKQDLVTA
+452 V
-465 AKQKTLE
+465 AKQGTLE
-472 AEQSIVK
+472 AEKAIVK
-479 ATQESINA
+479 ATQDSINA
-487 LQTLVKQ
+487 LKTLVKQ
-494 KEQIAEEISKLK
+494 KEQIADEISKLK
-506 SEATGITNGKDKA
+506 SEVTGITDGKDKA

-636 ITRASNSINTITAEL
+636 ITNASNSINTITTEL

-665 SPMIEAA
+665 RPMIEAA
-672 IALNDTFKQYSES
+672 TALNNTFKQYSES

-692 AGIMNGTAVTT
+692 AGLMNGTVTKA
-703 KRGKKVATETASM
+703 KRGKKATAETASM
-716 DDVAASAAKANEAS
+716 DDVAASVTKANEAS

-771 KTTGERTAIT
+771 KTTGERTATT

-819 ALSEAAQAGGTID
+819 ALSEAAQASGTID
-832 ASVKILVNAGNRL
+832 ASVKTLVNAGNRL
-845 KRLFTSYSNIAA
+845 KRLFTSYANIAA

-915 VTPKVDAAVA
+915 VTPKVDAAVT

-960 QSTVDAKR
+960 KSTTDAEK

-985 SLTNA
+985 NLTNA

-1029 KISTKIRKD
+1029 KISTKIHKD

-1062 MIKQIP
+1062 MIKQMP
-1068 EGAVKDSYT
+1068 EGVVKDSYT

-1121 TQEAAK
+1121 TQEAVK

-1199 DKNDIVS
+1199 DKKDIVS

-1281 EESKTTIAAARKAY
+1281 EESKTTIANARKAY

-1376 NGVYKQTE
+1376 NGVYKQTKGALE
-1384 SALKKMAEEAE
+1384 SMAKKAEQ
-1395 KVKSAADV
+1395 VKSAADV

-1408 AMAKQFKD
+1408 AMAKQFEN

-1422 SVSDTLNAVKT
+1422 SVSDALNAVKT

-1504 ITQQNGQEYASKASK
+1504 ITQQNGQEYASEASK

-1557 VINIVE
+1557 VINMVE

-1831 GMLDNWKDAQDAAKT
+1831 GMLDNWKDAQNAAKT

-1911 NFGLIPTALTGI
+1911 NIGLIPTAIGGI
-1923 STGLVTSLI
+1923 GAALGVSLI

>member
-17 GVQGKLDEIA
+17 GVQGKLDKIA
-27 KNKKFNV
+27 KDKKFNV

-43 QLKSISK
+43 QLNNITKKISNAVQKSLDNYLDAMGGYSK
-50 TISGTLEKAM
+50 KIEQ
-60 ANTMKAIDDYAE
+60 
-72 SAQQAANVIE
+72 AQAVIE
-82 QAQKREQ
+82 QAQKREET
-89 AALTSNINL
+89 ALISSVNL
-98 LTGSV
+98 LA
-103 QKRKEIASV
+103 KNAKER
-112 TQEQIAAQKQLNEE
+112 QEITDTIKGQTAAQKQLNNEV
-126 TKLTATQERE
+126 KLTFAQESNYNARVKNSTEIQRLEESRKKWKQLGDTISNVKNIIAKKSPLDEDSELDTTKISKNFSAIQKEMQKLMSNESFSEDFKNVNTTKKYIENGISLIEQSLDKGTASIQQAVDKFQDNLARGIFYDFQGFIQQADETSIGDYVKSVFNKAGVDSDEAIKDFSNLISADVKSSSGE
-136 LKNSINKDTEISILN
+136 LKEAYTQYATTLSELFDELENKFTEIA
-151 TKIKQYQKIKEN
+151 T
-163 ISDIRTLINEVNKE
+163 
-177 TTNSNDSGEAKKGN
+177 
-191 DVSNEISSFQ
+191 
-201 QNLLSVLT
+201 
-209 DPSLKKGLKESSDNI
+209 PNI
-224 SEDINTYFSLISN
+224 SE
-237 SFNRGTTE
+237 NRAKE
-245 IKNTIANV
+245 LAV
-253 ENESNKVKQ
+253 EFQSV
-262 VFNTFEDIANWE
+262 VT
-274 DVDKNTGESRYYSFA
+274 
-289 DYVDDQLVAR
+289 
-299 GEDSA
+299 
-304 KIAKKFETVISAMDM
+304 
-319 NASEE
+319 
-324 LNSAALNY
+324 
-332 TATLK
+332 
-337 RLFEKLNEARQKVLS
+337 
-352 STSTEEEVKTA
+352 
-363 AKDYQEY
+363 
-370 WVEIAS
+370 EIAS
-376 TIGVL
+376 VIGVL
-381 PDSVKNQMVSGL
+381 PKSIKDKTLKNIDAFTQDTEDKIQQSKEKIRNSIVQKNQADKIKLNVDIS
-393 DSVIQT
+393 DEQT
-399 AEGKIEQRKR
+399 EEKIKNTSEYIIDQLTRMKTAQEAVTNEKGRTLKAEQYITEATGKS
-409 ELQNKITG
+409 ITG
-417 ISSEQTKLK
+417 LMKLV
-426 TAKESDLDDTEITAR
+426 E
-441 IKTATETIISQ
+441 
-452 LNTMTEKQDLVTA
+452 
-465 AKQKTLE
+465 
-472 AEQSIVK
+472 
-479 ATQESINA
+479 
-487 LQTLVKQ
+487 Q
-494 KEQIAEEISKLK
+494 KEQIADRISKLK
-506 SEATGITNGKDKA
+506 SEATGITDGKGNA
-519 DDAKTLLE
+519 DDTKTLLE
-527 TLSAINP
+527 TLSAIDP
-534 SKVKDVLDKVSAF
+534 SKVKTVLDSVSAF
-547 VNSVAESNPKLETTK
+547 VDSVVKSSSELETTK
-562 TKAAEFNAAIES
+562 TKAVEFNAAIES
-574 INKTLAISTAFLT
+574 INKTLATSIVFLT

-592 DKTAKGKR
+592 DKTTKGKR
-600 GGKKTQ
+600 GKKTQ
-606 KADTTEVDEAVKLQQ
+606 KAETTEVDEAVKLQQ

-636 ITRASNSINTITAEL
+636 ITNASNSISTITTEL

-665 SPMIEAA
+665 RPMIEAA
-672 IALNDTFKQYSES
+672 IALNDTFKQYSKS

-692 AGIMNGTAVTT
+692 AGLMNGTVTKA
-703 KRGKKVATETASM
+703 KRGKKATAETTSM
-716 DDVAASAAKANEAS
+716 DDVAASVTKANEAS

-745 ATNGFAEKAAQIIAA
+745 TTNGFAEKAAQIIAA

-771 KTTGERTAIT
+771 KTTGERTATT
-781 TADAAKQ
+781 TANAAKQ

-819 ALSEAAQAGGTID
+819 ALSEAAQASGTID
-832 ASVKILVNAGNRL
+832 ASVKTLVNAGNRL
-845 KRLFTSYSNIAA
+845 KRLFTSYANIAA

-937 ALSQALATLKDT
+937 ALNQALATLKDT

-960 QSTVDAKR
+960 KSTTDAKK

-1043 SPDNSHVTSLAMK
+1043 SPNNDRVTSLAMK
-1056 TGNLGA
+1056 TGNIGS
-1062 MIKQIP
+1062 MIKQMP
-1068 EGAVKDSYT
+1068 DGAVKDSYT

-1127 AAAQSAIKS
+1127 AAAQRAIKS

-1153 FDALNNTIAKGKEIE
+1153 FDALNDTIAKGKEIE

-1175 EFHSA
+1175 GFHSA

-1199 DKNDIVS
+1199 DKKDIVS
-1206 LKALTDYDKN
+1206 LKALTNYDKN

-1255 AAINK
+1255 AAFNK
-1260 ALNLNVDGA
+1260 ALNLKVDGA

-1281 EESKTTIAAARKAY
+1281 KESNTTIADARKAY

-1307 VTAMKNGQDAAN
+1307 VTAMKNGQNAAN

-1340 ERQFEQIKDFLANYQ
+1340 ERQFEQIKDFLANHK
-1355 TMLTTL
+1355 TMLTAL
-1361 QRSAGNKGFKELGGD
+1361 QRSAGNKGFKD
-1376 NGVYKQTE
+1376 NGIYQQTE

-1395 KVKSAADV
+1395 QVKSAADV

-1408 AMAKQFKD
+1408 AMAKQFEN

-1422 SVSDTLNAVKT
+1422 SVSDALNAVKT

-1441 ADKFNGALKSQRDVN
+1441 ADKFNGNLKSQRDVN

-1504 ITQQNGQEYASKASK
+1504 ITQQNGQEYASEASK

-1557 VINIVE
+1557 VISMVE

-1587 NETDNTYDAFLD
+1587 DETDNTYDAFLD

-1621 FARLGYNLKD
+1621 FARLGYSLED

-1801 IANVWKEMND
+1801 IANVWKKMND

>member
-1 MAEDLSIKV
+1 MAEDLSIKL

-34 QIGDKNLKT
+34 QIDPKSLEK
-43 QLKSISK
+43 QLTKISK
-50 TISGTLEKAM
+50 TVASTLQNSMEKVKKEM
-60 ANTMKAIDDYAE
+60 DSYAE
-72 SAQQAANVIE
+72 SAQQATIVIR
-82 QAQKREQ
+82 QA
-89 AALTSNINL
+89 
-98 LTGSV
+98 
-103 QKRKEIASV
+103 
-112 TQEQIAAQKQLNEE
+112 
-126 TKLTATQERE
+126 QERE
-136 LKNSINKDTEISILN
+136 KAALITNVNLLAQSAQERKNAVDAINKQTSAQKNLNDQTQLTSTQKGKIDNSAIIKNLNRERDAYVELSTAVSDFNKVISSSEGVNNNTAANSIKSLKPVQKDIAAIVTDISFSAESEDDIKNSVLSGFNAIEEGLNEGSEKVKTVIDNIQNSSKSSIKSILDLYSEVISAGDNGLLAQYIANDENATKEAIAEIVTKYGEIAEVSTHDVETTTDKAFDKISEAFNGLKDKLAATAKEVISADTEEA
-151 TKIKQYQKIKEN
+151 TKKAAVKYLALFAQMADVIGALPDNVRKKAIEN
-163 ISDIRTLINEVNKE
+163 V
-177 TTNSNDSGEAKKGN
+177 DS
-191 DVSNEISSFQ
+191 V
-201 QNLLSVLT
+201 T
-209 DPSLKKGLKESSDNI
+209 
-224 SEDINTYFSLISN
+224 EDI
-237 SFNRGTTE
+237 GKE
-245 IKNTIANV
+245 IEQKTKELSQKYDEVA
-253 ENESNKVKQ
+253 EQPDNKVKL
-262 VFNTFEDIANWE
+262 N
-274 DVDKNTGESRYYSFA
+274 VDLNDEQIDTRVKETSSYIVE
-289 DYVDDQLVAR
+289 QLN
-299 GEDSA
+299 
-304 KIAKKFETVISAMDM
+304 KM
-319 NASEE
+319 
-324 LNSAALNY
+324 
-332 TATLK
+332 
-337 RLFEKLNEARQKVLS
+337 
-352 STSTEEEVKTA
+352 
-363 AKDYQEY
+363 KDAQ
-370 WVEIAS
+370 
-376 TIGVL
+376 L
-381 PDSVKNQMVSGL
+381 
-393 DSVIQT
+393 
-399 AEGKIEQRKR
+399 
-409 ELQNKITG
+409 
-417 ISSEQTKLK
+417 
-426 TAKESDLDDTEITAR
+426 EIT
-441 IKTATETIISQ
+441 
-452 LNTMTEKQDLVTA
+452 V
-465 AKQKTLE
+465 AKQGTLE
-472 AEQSIVK
+472 AEKAIVK
-479 ATQESINA
+479 ATQDSINA
-487 LQTLVKQ
+487 LKTLVKQ
-494 KEQIAEEISKLK
+494 KEQIADEISKLK
-506 SEATGITNGKDKA
+506 SEVTGITDGKDKA

-547 VNSVAESNPKLETTK
+547 VNSVVESNPKLETTK

-574 INKTLAISTAFLT
+574 INNTLGVSTAFLT

-636 ITRASNSINTITAEL
+636 ITNASNSISTITTEL

-665 SPMIEAA
+665 RPMIEAA
-672 IALNDTFKQYSES
+672 TALNNTFKQYSES

-692 AGIMNGTAVTT
+692 AGLMNGTVTKA
-703 KRGKKVATETASM
+703 KRGKKATAETASM
-716 DDVAASAAKANEAS
+716 DNVAASVTKANEAS

-771 KTTGERTAIT
+771 KTTGERTATT

-819 ALSEAAQAGGTID
+819 ALSEAAQASGTID
-832 ASVKILVNAGNRL
+832 ASVKTLVNAGNRL
-845 KRLFTSYSNIAA
+845 KRLFTSYANIAA

-915 VTPKVDAAVA
+915 VTPKVDAAVT

-960 QSTVDAKR
+960 KSTTDAEK

-1062 MIKQIP
+1062 MIKQMP

-1121 TQEAAK
+1121 TQEAVK

-1199 DKNDIVS
+1199 DKKDIVS

-1281 EESKTTIAAARKAY
+1281 EESKTTIANARKAY

-1376 NGVYKQTE
+1376 NGVYKQTKGALE
-1384 SALKKMAEEAE
+1384 SMAKKAEQ
-1395 KVKSAADV
+1395 VKSAADV

-1408 AMAKQFKD
+1408 AMAKQFEN

-1422 SVSDTLNAVKT
+1422 SVSDALNAVKT

-1504 ITQQNGQEYASKASK
+1504 ITQQNGQEYASEASK

-1557 VINIVE
+1557 VINMVE

-1831 GMLDNWKDAQDAAKT
+1831 GMLDNWKDAQNAAKT

-1911 NFGLIPTALTGI
+1911 NIGLIPTAIGGI
-1923 STGLVTSLI
+1923 GAALGVSLI

>member
-1 MAEDLSIKV
+1 MAEDLSIKL

-27 KNKKFNV
+27 KDKKFNV

-50 TISGTLEKAM
+50 TISGAMEKAM
-60 ANTMKAIDDYAE
+60 ANTMKAIDDYAK
-72 SAQQAANVIE
+72 SAQQAAAVIE

-103 QKRKEIASV
+103 QKRKELASA
-112 TQEQIAAQKQLNEE
+112 TQEQIVAQKQLNEGI
-126 TKLTATQERE
+126 KLTATQERE
-136 LKNSINKDTEISILN
+136 LKNSINKDTEISALN
-151 TKIKQYQKIKEN
+151 TKIKHYQKIKEN
-163 ISDIRTLINEVNKE
+163 ISDIKTLVAEINAE
-177 TTNSNDSGEAKKGN
+177 TTNSNDDEKAKNGN
-191 DVSNEISSFQ
+191 DVSSEISSFQ
-201 QNLLSVLT
+201 QKLLST
-209 DPSLKKGLKESSDNI
+209 LKNPTLKQGLQENSNDI
-224 SEDINTYFSLISN
+224 SKDIDTYFSLMSD
-237 SFNRGTTE
+237 SFEKGAVE
-245 IKNTIANV
+245 IKNV
-253 ENESNKVKQ
+253 VGNETDKIKQ
-262 VFNTFEDIANWE
+262 VFNVFEDIVKWDDP
-274 DVDKNTGESRYYSFA
+274 DVGYESFT
-289 DYVDDQLVAR
+289 DYVKDQLAETE
-299 GEDSA
+299 EDSNKVA
-304 KIAKKFETVISAMDM
+304 KQFKTVIKAIDM
-319 NASEE
+319 KASEE

-337 RLFEKLNEARQKVLS
+337 SLFEKLNEARQKVLS
-352 STSTEEEVKTA
+352 STSTEEEVETA

-376 TIGVL
+376 TIGIL
-381 PDSVKNQMVSGL
+381 PDSVKNQMVSGI
-393 DSVIQT
+393 DNTIQ
-399 AEGKIEQRKR
+399 AVEERIEQRKK
-409 ELQNKITG
+409 ELQNKVAG
-417 ISSEQTKLK
+417 ISDAQTELK
-426 TAKESDLDDTEITAR
+426 TMSEPDLDDTEITAR
-441 IKTATETIISQ
+441 IKSTTETIISQ
-452 LNTMTEKQDLVTA
+452 LDTMAQKQKDVTA
-465 AKQKTLE
+465 AKNGTLE
-472 AEQSIVK
+472 AEQAIYTETKKSID
-479 ATQESINA
+479 A

-506 SEATGITNGKDKA
+506 SEATGITDGKNKA

-547 VNSVAESNPKLETTK
+547 VNSVVESNPKLETTK
-562 TKAAEFNAAIES
+562 TKAAEFNAAIDS

-592 DKTAKGKR
+592 DKPTKGKR
-600 GGKKTQ
+600 GKKTQ
-606 KADTTEVDEAVKLQQ
+606 KTETTEVDEAVKLQQ

-636 ITRASNSINTITAEL
+636 ITNASNSISTITTEL

-665 SPMIEAA
+665 RPMIEAA
-672 IALNDTFKQYSES
+672 TALNNTFKQYSES

-692 AGIMNGTAVTT
+692 AGLINGTAATA
-703 KRGKKVATETASM
+703 KRGKKATAETASM
-716 DDVAASAAKANEAS
+716 DDVAASVTKANEAS

-771 KTTGERTAIT
+771 KTAGERTATT
-781 TADAAKQ
+781 TANAAKQ

-819 ALSEAAQAGGTID
+819 ALSEAAQASGTID
-832 ASVKILVNAGNRL
+832 ASVKTLVAAGSRL
-845 KRLFTSYSNIAA
+845 KRLFISYSNIAA
-857 GLQENLDKVA
+857 GLQENLDRVA

-897 ELSAINSVKLPKD
+897 ELSAINSVELPKD

-949 SGLDAKLAKAQ
+949 SGLDAKLTKAQ
-960 QSTVDAKR
+960 QSTVDSKK

-1005 TMTDEVNMDQFAEL
+1005 TMTDDVNMDQFAEL

-1043 SPDNSHVTSLAMK
+1043 SPNNDRVTSLAMK
-1056 TGNLGA
+1056 TGNIGS
-1062 MIKQIP
+1062 MIKQMP
-1068 EGAVKDSYT
+1068 DGAVKDSYT

-1088 AFYNGSEKAA
+1088 AFYNGSKKAA

-1121 TQEAAK
+1121 TLEAAK
-1127 AAAQSAIKS
+1127 SAEQSAIKS

-1199 DKNDIVS
+1199 DKKDIMS

-1260 ALNLNVDGA
+1260 ALNLKVDGA

-1281 EESKTTIAAARKAY
+1281 EESKTTIANAREAY

-1355 TMLTTL
+1355 TMLTAL

-1376 NGVYKQTE
+1376 NGVYKQTKGALE
-1384 SALKKMAEEAE
+1384 SMAKKAEQ
-1395 KVKSAADV
+1395 VKSAADV

-1408 AMAKQFKD
+1408 EMAKQFKD

-1422 SVSDTLNAVKT
+1422 SVSDALNVVRT

-1441 ADKFNGALKSQRDVN
+1441 ADKFNGSLKSQRDVN
-1456 TYIKSVSNS
+1456 TYIKSVSNT

-1472 LSNNSKITTDPA
+1472 LANNSKITTDPA
-1484 IYARYLEYI
+1484 MYARYLEYI
-1493 ERYQELLKSGK
+1493 EHYQELLKSGK

-1557 VINIVE
+1557 VINMVQ

-1587 NETDNTYDAFLD
+1587 DETDNTYDAFLD

-1684 NNYAISSAGVGSA
+1684 KQHCPKFTISVKGWRHPRPRKDMEFNDNF
-1697 LQRSASA
+1697 LY
-1704 LHTAGNTLDQS
+1704 GNREVIFLCVQEITKVSLLKEQS
-1715 IGMIVAANDVA
+1715 
-1726 QDPES
+1726 
-1731 VGNALKVLSL
+1731 
-1741 RIRGAKTDLE
+1741 
-1751 QMGESTDDVAVSTSK
+1751 
-1766 LREQIKALTN
+1766 LTN
-1776 VDGKGGFDILTKS
+1776 
-1789 GDFKSTYEIMEG
+1789 E
-1801 IANVWKEMND
+1801 
-1811 VDKASLLEQVAGKNR
+1811 
-1826 ANVVS
+1826 
-1831 GMLDNWKDAQDAAKT
+1831 
-1846 AAESAGSATKE
+1846 
-1857 NETYL
+1857 
-1862 DSINGKIS
+1862 KI
-1870 QFTAAFEKLSKDVLD
+1870 
-1885 SDLIKFFIEL
+1885 
-1895 ATHIANL
+1895 
-1902 ADEAVKLVD
+1902 
-1911 NFGLIPTALTGI
+1911 
-1923 STGLVTSLI
+1923 
-1932 KNKGT
+1932 
-1937 SGKLYARLHKGNSCV
+1937 
-1952 GCRCQIIKYPNCWE
+1952 
-1966 RLRAA
+1966 

>member
-34 QIGDKNLKT
+34 QIDPKSLEK
-43 QLKSISK
+43 QLTKISK
-50 TISGTLEKAM
+50 TVASTLQNSMEKVRKEM
-60 ANTMKAIDDYAE
+60 DSYAE
-72 SAQQAANVIE
+72 SAQQAAIVIR
-82 QAQKREQ
+82 QA
-89 AALTSNINL
+89 
-98 LTGSV
+98 
-103 QKRKEIASV
+103 
-112 TQEQIAAQKQLNEE
+112 
-126 TKLTATQERE
+126 QERE
-136 LKNSINKDTEISILN
+136 KAALITNVNLLAQSAQERKNAVDAINKQTSAQKNLNDQTQLTSTQKGKIDNSAIIKNLNRERDAYVELSTAVSDFNKVISSSEGVNNNTAANSIKSLKPVQKDIAAIVTDISFSAESEDDIKNSVLSGFNAIEEGLNEGSEKVKTVIDNIQNSSKSSIKSILDLYSEVISAGDNGLLAQYIANDENATKEAIAEIVTKYGKIAEVSTHDVETTTDKAFDKISEAFNGLKDKLAATAKEVISADTEEA
-151 TKIKQYQKIKEN
+151 TKKAAVKYLALFAQMANVIGALPDNVRKKAIEN
-163 ISDIRTLINEVNKE
+163 V
-177 TTNSNDSGEAKKGN
+177 DS
-191 DVSNEISSFQ
+191 V
-201 QNLLSVLT
+201 T
-209 DPSLKKGLKESSDNI
+209 
-224 SEDINTYFSLISN
+224 EDI
-237 SFNRGTTE
+237 GKE
-245 IKNTIANV
+245 IEQKTKELSQKYDEVA
-253 ENESNKVKQ
+253 EQPDNKVK
-262 VFNTFEDIANWE
+262 
-274 DVDKNTGESRYYSFA
+274 
-289 DYVDDQLVAR
+289 
-299 GEDSA
+299 
-304 KIAKKFETVISAMDM
+304 
-319 NASEE
+319 
-324 LNSAALNY
+324 LN
-332 TATLK
+332 
-337 RLFEKLNEARQKVLS
+337 V
-352 STSTEEEVKTA
+352 
-363 AKDYQEY
+363 
-370 WVEIAS
+370 
-376 TIGVL
+376 
-381 PDSVKNQMVSGL
+381 
-393 DSVIQT
+393 
-399 AEGKIEQRKR
+399 
-409 ELQNKITG
+409 
-417 ISSEQTKLK
+417 
-426 TAKESDLDDTEITAR
+426 DLDDEQIDTRVKETSSYIVEQLNKMKDAQLEIT
-441 IKTATETIISQ
+441 
-452 LNTMTEKQDLVTA
+452 V
-465 AKQKTLE
+465 AKQGTLE
-472 AEQSIVK
+472 AEKAIVK
-479 ATQESINA
+479 ATQDSINA
-487 LQTLVKQ
+487 LKTLVKQ
-494 KEQIAEEISKLK
+494 KEQIADEISKLK
-506 SEATGITNGKDKA
+506 SEVTGITDGKDKA

-636 ITRASNSINTITAEL
+636 ITNASNSINTITTEL

-665 SPMIEAA
+665 RPMIEAA
-672 IALNDTFKQYSES
+672 TALNNTFKQYSES

-692 AGIMNGTAVTT
+692 AGLMNGTVTKA
-703 KRGKKVATETASM
+703 KRGKKATAETASM
-716 DDVAASAAKANEAS
+716 DDVAASVTKANEAS

-771 KTTGERTAIT
+771 KTTGERTATT

-819 ALSEAAQAGGTID
+819 ALSEAAQASGTID
-832 ASVKILVNAGNRL
+832 ASVKTLVNAGNRL
-845 KRLFTSYSNIAA
+845 KRLFTSYANIAA

-915 VTPKVDAAVA
+915 VTPKVDAAVT

-960 QSTVDAKR
+960 KSTTDAEK

-985 SLTNA
+985 NLTNA

-1062 MIKQIP
+1062 MIKQMP
-1068 EGAVKDSYT
+1068 EGVVKDSYT

-1121 TQEAAK
+1121 TQEAVK

-1199 DKNDIVS
+1199 DKKDIVS

-1281 EESKTTIAAARKAY
+1281 EESKTTIANARKAY

-1376 NGVYKQTE
+1376 NGVYKQTKGALE
-1384 SALKKMAEEAE
+1384 SMAKKAEQ
-1395 KVKSAADV
+1395 VKSAADV

-1408 AMAKQFKD
+1408 AMAKQFEN

-1422 SVSDTLNAVKT
+1422 SVSDALNAVKT

-1504 ITQQNGQEYASKASK
+1504 ITQQNGQEYASEASK

-1557 VINIVE
+1557 VINMVE

-1831 GMLDNWKDAQDAAKT
+1831 GMLDNWKDAQNAAKT

-1870 QFTAAFEKLSKDVLD
+1870 QFTTAFEKLSKDVLD

-1911 NFGLIPTALTGI
+1911 NIGLIPTAIGGI
-1923 STGLVTSLI
+1923 GAALGVSLI

>member
-34 QIGDKNLKT
+34 QIDPKSLEK
-43 QLKSISK
+43 QLTKISK
-50 TISGTLEKAM
+50 TVASTLQNSMEKVRKEM
-60 ANTMKAIDDYAE
+60 DSYAE
-72 SAQQAANVIE
+72 SAQQATIVIR
-82 QAQKREQ
+82 QA
-89 AALTSNINL
+89 
-98 LTGSV
+98 
-103 QKRKEIASV
+103 
-112 TQEQIAAQKQLNEE
+112 
-126 TKLTATQERE
+126 QERE
-136 LKNSINKDTEISILN
+136 KAALITNVNLLAQSAQERKNAVDAINKQTSAQKNLNDQTQLTSTQKGKIDNSAIIKNLNRERDAYVELSTAVSDFNKVISSSEGVNNNTAANSIKSLKPVQKDIAAIVTDISFSAESEDDIKNSVLSGFNAIEEGLNEGSEKVKTVIDNIQNSSKSSIKSILDLYSEVISAGDNGLLAQYIANDENATEGAIAEIVTKYGEIVEVSTHDVETTTDKAFDKISKAFNGLKDKLAATAKEVISADTEEA
-151 TKIKQYQKIKEN
+151 TKKAAVKYLALFAQMADVIGALPDNVRKKAIEN
-163 ISDIRTLINEVNKE
+163 V
-177 TTNSNDSGEAKKGN
+177 DS
-191 DVSNEISSFQ
+191 V
-201 QNLLSVLT
+201 T
-209 DPSLKKGLKESSDNI
+209 
-224 SEDINTYFSLISN
+224 EDI
-237 SFNRGTTE
+237 GKE
-245 IKNTIANV
+245 IEQKTKELSQKYDEVA
-253 ENESNKVKQ
+253 EQPDNKVKL
-262 VFNTFEDIANWE
+262 N
-274 DVDKNTGESRYYSFA
+274 VDLNDEQIDTRVKETSSYIVE
-289 DYVDDQLVAR
+289 QLN
-299 GEDSA
+299 
-304 KIAKKFETVISAMDM
+304 KM
-319 NASEE
+319 
-324 LNSAALNY
+324 
-332 TATLK
+332 
-337 RLFEKLNEARQKVLS
+337 
-352 STSTEEEVKTA
+352 
-363 AKDYQEY
+363 KDAQ
-370 WVEIAS
+370 
-376 TIGVL
+376 L
-381 PDSVKNQMVSGL
+381 
-393 DSVIQT
+393 
-399 AEGKIEQRKR
+399 
-409 ELQNKITG
+409 
-417 ISSEQTKLK
+417 
-426 TAKESDLDDTEITAR
+426 EIT
-441 IKTATETIISQ
+441 E
-452 LNTMTEKQDLVTA
+452 
-465 AKQKTLE
+465 AKQGTLE
-472 AEQSIVK
+472 AEKAIVK
-479 ATQESINA
+479 ATQDSINA
-487 LQTLVKQ
+487 LKTLVDQ
-494 KEQIAEEISKLK
+494 KEQIADKISKLK
-506 SEATGITNGKDKA
+506 SEATGITDGKDKA

-547 VNSVAESNPKLETTK
+547 VNSVVESNPKLETTK

-574 INKTLAISTAFLT
+574 INNTLGTSTAFLT

-592 DKTAKGKR
+592 DKPTKRKR

-606 KADTTEVDEAVKLQQ
+606 KADATEVDEAVKLQQ

-636 ITRASNSINTITAEL
+636 ITNASNSISTITTEL

-665 SPMIEAA
+665 RPMIEAA
-672 IALNDTFKQYSES
+672 IALNNTFKQYSES
-685 LADIKTN
+685 LADIKNT
-692 AGIMNGTAVTT
+692 AGLMNGTTATA
-703 KRGKKVATETASM
+703 KRGKKVTTETASM
-716 DDVAASAAKANEAS
+716 DDVSASVTKANEAS
-730 TQIHTVFT
+730 TQIHTIFT

-745 ATNGFAEKAAQIIAA
+745 ATDGFAEKAAQIIAA

-771 KTTGERTAIT
+771 KTAGERTATT
-781 TADAAKQ
+781 TANAAKQ

-819 ALSEAAQAGGTID
+819 ALSEAAQASGTID
-832 ASVKILVNAGNRL
+832 ASVKTLVNAGNRV
-845 KRLFTSYSNIAA
+845 KRLFTSYANIAA

-915 VTPKVDAAVA
+915 VTPKVDAAVT

-937 ALSQALATLKDT
+937 ALNQALATLKDT

-960 QSTVDAKR
+960 KSTTDAKK

-1043 SPDNSHVTSLAMK
+1043 SPNNDRVTSLAMK
-1056 TGNLGA
+1056 TGNIGS
-1062 MIKQIP
+1062 MIKQMP
-1068 EGAVKDSYT
+1068 DGAVKDSYT

-1127 AAAQSAIKS
+1127 AAAQRAIKS

-1153 FDALNNTIAKGKEIE
+1153 FDALNDTIAKGKEIE

-1175 EFHSA
+1175 GFHSA

-1199 DKNDIVS
+1199 DKKDIVS
-1206 LKALTDYDKN
+1206 LKALTNYDKN

-1255 AAINK
+1255 AAFNK
-1260 ALNLNVDGA
+1260 ALNLKVDGA

-1281 EESKTTIAAARKAY
+1281 KESNTTIADARKAY

-1307 VTAMKNGQDAAN
+1307 VTAMKNGQNAAN

-1340 ERQFEQIKDFLANYQ
+1340 ERQFEQIKDFLANHK
-1355 TMLTTL
+1355 TMLTAL
-1361 QRSAGNKGFKELGGD
+1361 QRSAGNKGFKD
-1376 NGVYKQTE
+1376 NGIYQQTE

-1395 KVKSAADV
+1395 QVKSAADV

-1408 AMAKQFKD
+1408 AMAKQFEN

-1422 SVSDTLNAVKT
+1422 SVSDALNAVKT

-1441 ADKFNGALKSQRDVN
+1441 ADKFNGNLKSQRDVN

-1504 ITQQNGQEYASKASK
+1504 ITQQNGQEYASEASK

-1557 VINIVE
+1557 VISMVE

-1587 NETDNTYDAFLD
+1587 DETDNTYDAFLD

-1621 FARLGYNLKD
+1621 FARLGYSLED

-1801 IANVWKEMND
+1801 IANVWKKMND

>member
-17 GVQGKLDEIA
+17 GVQGKLNEIA
-27 KNKKFNV
+27 KDKKFNV

-60 ANTMKAIDDYAE
+60 ANTMKAIDDYAK
-72 SAQQAANVIE
+72 SAQQAAGVIE

-89 AALTSNINL
+89 AALISNVNL
-98 LTGSV
+98 LARNA
-103 QKRKEIASV
+103 QERKEITNAI
-112 TQEQIAAQKQLNEE
+112 QGQNAAQNKLRNEIA
-126 TKLTATQERE
+126 LTAAQENE
-136 LKNSINKDTEISILN
+136 LRKRSNRDLTIRQLRAEQQEWEQLEKEISDVNNL
-151 TKIKQYQKIKEN
+151 IKEKN
-163 ISDIRTLINEVNKE
+163 RAADTGSKKNNKKDDAEFTVDQKFPEVQKELLNLMTDDDAFDIGIGK
-177 TTNSNDSGEAKKGN
+177 
-191 DVSNEISSFQ
+191 SSE
-201 QNLLSVLT
+201 
-209 DPSLKKGLKESSDNI
+209 KA
-224 SEDINTYFSLISN
+224 SEDILTGFNLISD
-237 SFNRGTTE
+237 SIGKGKDAIRKAVAEFQGESGAGSIFDTFSYLFDVE
-245 IKNTIANV
+245 GDYSGDIDAWIDAEIPDEKIKNALSKKFKSIITAASDDS
-253 ENESNKVKQ
+253 ENELSNAYNQYV
-262 VFNTFEDIANWE
+262 NTISKLFEDYYAAIEKITNKASTTK
-274 DVDKNTGESRYYSFA
+274 DVEKG
-289 DYVDDQLVAR
+289 
-299 GEDSA
+299 A
-304 KIAKKFETVISAMDM
+304 KELQTVI
-319 NASEE
+319 
-324 LNSAALNY
+324 
-332 TATLK
+332 
-337 RLFEKLNEARQKVLS
+337 
-352 STSTEEEVKTA
+352 
-363 AKDYQEY
+363 
-370 WVEIAS
+370 VEIAS
-376 TIGVL
+376 TIGIL
-381 PDSVKNQMVSGL
+381 PDNVKEKMLANVTEPL
-393 DSVIQT
+393 DKVKE
-399 AEGKIEQRKR
+399 AIEQRK
-409 ELQNKITG
+409 EALKNKMLG
-417 ISSEQTKLK
+417 NDEQGSNDVKLK
-426 TAKESDLDDTEITAR
+426 VDIDDADTEERLKNT
-441 IKTATETIISQ
+441 TETIISQ
-452 LNTMTEKQDLVTA
+452 LDTMAQKQRDITV
-465 AKQKTLE
+465 AKEATVK
-472 AEQSIVK
+472 AEQSIYTE
-479 ATQESINA
+479 TQKSIKE
-487 LQTLVKQ
+487 LQTLVEQ
-494 KEQIAEEISKLK
+494 KEQLAKKISELR
-506 SEATGITNGKDKA
+506 SEATGIPDGKGQTE
-519 DDAKTLLE
+519 DAKMLME
-527 TLSAINP
+527 TLSAIDP
-534 SKVKDVLDKVSAF
+534 SKVKTVLDNVSAF
-547 VNSVAESNPKLETTK
+547 VDSVVKSSSELKTTK

-574 INKTLAISTAFLT
+574 INKTLATSIVFLT

-592 DKTAKGKR
+592 DKTTKGKR
-600 GGKKTQ
+600 GKKTQ
-606 KADTTEVDEAVKLQQ
+606 KTETTEVDEAVKLQQ

-636 ITRASNSINTITAEL
+636 ITNASNSISTITTEL

-665 SPMIEAA
+665 RPMIEAA
-672 IALNDTFKQYSES
+672 IALNNTFKQYSES

-692 AGIMNGTAVTT
+692 AGLINGTVTKA
-703 KRGKKVATETASM
+703 KRGKKSTVETTSM
-716 DDVAASAAKANEAS
+716 DDVSASVTKANEAS
-730 TQIHTVFT
+730 TQIHTIFT

-745 ATNGFAEKAAQIIAA
+745 ATDGFAEKAAQIIAA

-771 KTTGERTAIT
+771 KTTGERTATT
-781 TADAAKQ
+781 TANAAKQ

-819 ALSEAAQAGGTID
+819 ALSEAAQASGTID

-845 KRLFTSYSNIAA
+845 KRLFTSYANIAA

-937 ALSQALATLKDT
+937 AMSQALATLKDT

-960 QSTVDAKR
+960 QSTVDAQK

-1062 MIKQIP
+1062 MIKQMP

-1108 TEMAEGVKQVNKE
+1108 TEMAEGVKQVNKG

-1127 AAAQSAIKS
+1127 AAAQVADEESEGTNALLANAAKYAEFTQALDEATKFQFDNKTTENYDNSVKKLSA
-1136 AQDLEQRQALA
+1136 DLSSVFDAIARFDKDGSDRNADILQAVIRQAEKDVVDIKTQTVQLQ
-1147 TELQQR
+1147 ELSKI
-1153 FDALNNTIAKGKEIE
+1153 DPAASI
-1168 GNGKAFN
+1168 
-1175 EFHSA
+1175 
-1180 LEQIEVD
+1180 
-1187 AKRLGPQLESAL
+1187 
-1199 DKNDIVS
+1199 
-1206 LKALTDYDKN
+1206 
-1216 LTDIEQRV
+1216 
-1224 AKVTDGV
+1224 
-1231 ISTTSKAVKSVAD
+1231 SKASKLD
-1244 QKEELKNIDPT
+1244 
-1255 AAINK
+1255 IN
-1260 ALNLNVDGA
+1260 GT
-1269 ESAKITRLRKEL
+1269 ESAKITRLREEFKETQTAL
-1281 EESKTTIAAARKAY
+1281 EKARKEY
-1295 EDDWSSDNFDKL
+1295 EKDWSSENFDKL
-1307 VTAMKNGQDAAN
+1307 KIAMDNCSSAA
-1319 KFTTAVKTANDTMA
+1319 KRFTTAVNTANDTMA
-1333 DNGTRSN
+1333 DNSVRSN

-1355 TMLTTL
+1355 TMLTAL
-1361 QRSAGNKGFKELGGD
+1361 QRSAGNKGFKD
-1376 NGVYKQTE
+1376 NGIYQQTE
-1384 SALKKMAEEAE
+1384 SALKKMVEEAE

-1408 AMAKQFKD
+1408 AMAKQFEN

-1422 SVSDTLNAVKT
+1422 SVSDALNAVKT

-1441 ADKFNGALKSQRDVN
+1441 ADKFNGNLKSQRDVN

-1504 ITQQNGQEYASKASK
+1504 ITQQNGQEYASEASK

-1557 VINIVE
+1557 VISMVE

-1587 NETDNTYDAFLD
+1587 DETDNTYDAFLD

-1679 FNEVG
+1679 FNDVG

-1801 IANVWKEMND
+1801 IANVWKKMND

>member
-1 MAEDLSIKV
+1 MAEDLSIKL

-17 GVQGKLDEIA
+17 GVQGKLDKIA
-27 KNKKFNV
+27 KDKKFNV

-72 SAQQAANVIE
+72 SAQQAAGVIE

-89 AALTSNINL
+89 AALISNVNL
-98 LTGSV
+98 LARNA
-103 QKRKEIASV
+103 QERKEITNAI
-112 TQEQIAAQKQLNEE
+112 QGQNAAQNKLRNEIA
-126 TKLTATQERE
+126 LTAAQENE
-136 LKNSINKDTEISILN
+136 LRKRSNRDLTIRQLRAEQQEWEQLEKEISDVNNL
-151 TKIKQYQKIKEN
+151 IKEKN
-163 ISDIRTLINEVNKE
+163 RAADTGSKKNNKKDDAEFTVDQKFPEVQKELLNLMTDDDAFDIGIGK
-177 TTNSNDSGEAKKGN
+177 
-191 DVSNEISSFQ
+191 SSE
-201 QNLLSVLT
+201 
-209 DPSLKKGLKESSDNI
+209 KA
-224 SEDINTYFSLISN
+224 SEDILTGFNLISD
-237 SFNRGTTE
+237 SIGKGKDAIRKAVAEFQGESGAGSIFDTFSYLFDVE
-245 IKNTIANV
+245 GDYSGDIDAWIDAEIPDEKIKNALSKKFKSIITAASDDS
-253 ENESNKVKQ
+253 ENELSNAYNQYV
-262 VFNTFEDIANWE
+262 NTISKLFEDYYAAIEKITNKASTTK
-274 DVDKNTGESRYYSFA
+274 DVEKG
-289 DYVDDQLVAR
+289 
-299 GEDSA
+299 A
-304 KIAKKFETVISAMDM
+304 KELQTVI
-319 NASEE
+319 
-324 LNSAALNY
+324 
-332 TATLK
+332 
-337 RLFEKLNEARQKVLS
+337 
-352 STSTEEEVKTA
+352 
-363 AKDYQEY
+363 
-370 WVEIAS
+370 VEIAS

-381 PDSVKNQMVSGL
+381 PDNVKEKMLANVTEPL
-393 DSVIQT
+393 DKVKE
-399 AEGKIEQRKR
+399 AIEQRK
-409 ELQNKITG
+409 EALKNKMLG
-417 ISSEQTKLK
+417 NDEQGSNDVKLK
-426 TAKESDLDDTEITAR
+426 VDIDDADTEERLKNT
-441 IKTATETIISQ
+441 TETIISQ
-452 LNTMTEKQDLVTA
+452 LDTMAQKQRDITV
-465 AKQKTLE
+465 AKEATVK
-472 AEQSIVK
+472 AEQSIYTE
-479 ATQESINA
+479 TQKSIKE
-487 LQTLVKQ
+487 LQTLVEQ
-494 KEQIAEEISKLK
+494 KEQLAKKISELR
-506 SEATGITNGKDKA
+506 SEATGIPDGKGQTE
-519 DDAKTLLE
+519 DAKMLME
-527 TLSAINP
+527 TLSAIDP
-534 SKVKDVLDKVSAF
+534 SKVKTVLDNVSAF
-547 VNSVAESNPKLETTK
+547 VDSVVKSSSELETTK

-574 INKTLAISTAFLT
+574 INKTLATSIVFMT

-600 GGKKTQ
+600 SGKKTQ
-606 KADTTEVDEAVKLQQ
+606 KADTTEVDEGVKLQQ

-636 ITRASNSINTITAEL
+636 ITNASNSISTITAEL

-665 SPMIEAA
+665 RPMIEAA
-672 IALNDTFKQYSES
+672 ISLNNTFKQYSES

-692 AGIMNGTAVTT
+692 AGLMNGTVTKA
-703 KRGKKVATETASM
+703 KRGKKATIETANM
-716 DDVAASAAKANEAS
+716 DDVAASVTKANEAS
-730 TQIHTVFT
+730 TQIHTIFT

-745 ATNGFAEKAAQIIAA
+745 ATDGFAEKAAQIIAA

-771 KTTGERTAIT
+771 KTAGERTATT
-781 TADAAKQ
+781 TANAAKQ

-819 ALSEAAQAGGTID
+819 ALSEAAQASGTID
-832 ASVKILVNAGNRL
+832 ASVKTLVAAGSRL
-845 KRLFTSYSNIAA
+845 KRLFISYSNIAA
-857 GLQENLDKVA
+857 GLQENLDRVA

-897 ELSAINSVKLPKD
+897 ELSVINSVELPKD
-910 ENGKT
+910 ESGKT
-915 VTPKVDAAVA
+915 VTPKVDAAVT

-937 ALSQALATLKDT
+937 ALNQALATLKDT

-960 QSTVDAKR
+960 KSTTDAKK

-1062 MIKQIP
+1062 MIKQMP

-1108 TEMAEGVKQVNKE
+1108 TEMAEGVKQVNKG

-1127 AAAQSAIKS
+1127 AAAQVADEESEGTNALLANAAKYAEFTQALDEATKFQFDNKTTENYDNSVKKLSA
-1136 AQDLEQRQALA
+1136 DLSSVFDAIARFDKDGSDRNADILQAVIRQAEKDVVDIKTQTVQLQ
-1147 TELQQR
+1147 ELSKI
-1153 FDALNNTIAKGKEIE
+1153 DPAASI
-1168 GNGKAFN
+1168 
-1175 EFHSA
+1175 
-1180 LEQIEVD
+1180 
-1187 AKRLGPQLESAL
+1187 
-1199 DKNDIVS
+1199 
-1206 LKALTDYDKN
+1206 
-1216 LTDIEQRV
+1216 
-1224 AKVTDGV
+1224 
-1231 ISTTSKAVKSVAD
+1231 SKASKLD
-1244 QKEELKNIDPT
+1244 
-1255 AAINK
+1255 IN
-1260 ALNLNVDGA
+1260 GT
-1269 ESAKITRLRKEL
+1269 ESAKITRLREEFKETQTAL
-1281 EESKTTIAAARKAY
+1281 EKARKEY
-1295 EDDWSSDNFDKL
+1295 EKDWSSENFDKL
-1307 VTAMKNGQDAAN
+1307 KIAMDNCSSAA
-1319 KFTTAVKTANDTMA
+1319 KRLTTAVNTANDTMA
-1333 DNGTRSN
+1333 DNSVRSN

-1355 TMLTTL
+1355 TMLTAL
-1361 QRSAGNKGFKELGGD
+1361 QRSAGNKGFKD
-1376 NGVYKQTE
+1376 NGIYQQTE
-1384 SALKKMAEEAE
+1384 SALKKMVEEAE

-1408 AMAKQFKD
+1408 AMAKQFEN

-1422 SVSDTLNAVKT
+1422 SVSDALNAVKT

-1441 ADKFNGALKSQRDVN
+1441 ADKFNGNLKSQRDVN

-1493 ERYQELLKSGK
+1493 ERYQKLLESGK
-1504 ITQQNGQEYASKASK
+1504 ITQQNGQEYASEASK

-1557 VINIVE
+1557 VINMVQ

-1621 FARLGYNLKD
+1621 FARLGYSLED

-1801 IANVWKEMND
+1801 IANVWKKMND

>member
-17 GVQGKLDEIA
+17 GVQGKLNEIA
-27 KNKKFNV
+27 KDKKFNV

-60 ANTMKAIDDYAE
+60 ANTMKAIDDYAK
-72 SAQQAANVIE
+72 SAQQAAGVIE

-89 AALTSNINL
+89 AALISNVNL
-98 LTGSV
+98 LARNA
-103 QKRKEIASV
+103 QERKEITNAI
-112 TQEQIAAQKQLNEE
+112 QGQNAAQNKLRNEIA
-126 TKLTATQERE
+126 LTAAQENE
-136 LKNSINKDTEISILN
+136 LRKRSNRDLTIRQLRAEQQEWEQLEKEISDVNNL
-151 TKIKQYQKIKEN
+151 IKEKN
-163 ISDIRTLINEVNKE
+163 RAADTGSKKNNKKDDAEFTVDQKFPEVQKELLNLMTDDDAFDIGIGK
-177 TTNSNDSGEAKKGN
+177 
-191 DVSNEISSFQ
+191 SSE
-201 QNLLSVLT
+201 
-209 DPSLKKGLKESSDNI
+209 KA
-224 SEDINTYFSLISN
+224 SEDILTGFNLISD
-237 SFNRGTTE
+237 SIGKGKDAIRKAVAEFQGESGAGSIFDTFSYLFDVE
-245 IKNTIANV
+245 GDYSGDIDAWIDAEIPDEKIKNALSKKFKSIITAASDDS
-253 ENESNKVKQ
+253 ENELSNAYNQYV
-262 VFNTFEDIANWE
+262 NTISKLFEDYYAAIEKITNKASTTK
-274 DVDKNTGESRYYSFA
+274 DVEKG
-289 DYVDDQLVAR
+289 
-299 GEDSA
+299 A
-304 KIAKKFETVISAMDM
+304 KELQTVI
-319 NASEE
+319 
-324 LNSAALNY
+324 
-332 TATLK
+332 
-337 RLFEKLNEARQKVLS
+337 
-352 STSTEEEVKTA
+352 
-363 AKDYQEY
+363 
-370 WVEIAS
+370 VEIAS
-376 TIGVL
+376 TIGIL
-381 PDSVKNQMVSGL
+381 PDNVKEKMLANVTEPL
-393 DSVIQT
+393 DKVKE
-399 AEGKIEQRKR
+399 AIEQRK
-409 ELQNKITG
+409 EALKNKMLG
-417 ISSEQTKLK
+417 NDEQGSNDVKLK
-426 TAKESDLDDTEITAR
+426 VDIDDADTEERLKNT
-441 IKTATETIISQ
+441 TETIISQ
-452 LNTMTEKQDLVTA
+452 LDTMAQKQRDITV
-465 AKQKTLE
+465 AKEATVK
-472 AEQSIVK
+472 AEQSIYTE
-479 ATQESINA
+479 TQKSIKE
-487 LQTLVKQ
+487 LQTLVEQ
-494 KEQIAEEISKLK
+494 KEQLAKKISELR
-506 SEATGITNGKDKA
+506 SEATGIPDGKGQTE
-519 DDAKTLLE
+519 DAKMLME
-527 TLSAINP
+527 TLSAIDP
-534 SKVKDVLDKVSAF
+534 SKVKTVLDNVSAF
-547 VNSVAESNPKLETTK
+547 VDSVVKSSSELKTTK

-574 INKTLAISTAFLT
+574 INKTLATSIVFLT

-592 DKTAKGKR
+592 DKTTKGKR
-600 GGKKTQ
+600 GKKTQ
-606 KADTTEVDEAVKLQQ
+606 KTETTEVDEAVKLQQ

-636 ITRASNSINTITAEL
+636 ITNASNSISTITTEL

-665 SPMIEAA
+665 RPMIEAA
-672 IALNDTFKQYSES
+672 IALNNTFKQYSES

-692 AGIMNGTAVTT
+692 AGLINGTVTKA
-703 KRGKKVATETASM
+703 KRGKKSTVETTSM
-716 DDVAASAAKANEAS
+716 DDVSASVTKANEAS
-730 TQIHTVFT
+730 TQIHTIFT

-745 ATNGFAEKAAQIIAA
+745 ATDGFAEKAAQIIAA

-771 KTTGERTAIT
+771 KTTGERTATT
-781 TADAAKQ
+781 TANAAKQ

-819 ALSEAAQAGGTID
+819 ALSEAAQASGTID

-845 KRLFTSYSNIAA
+845 KRLFTSYANIAA

-937 ALSQALATLKDT
+937 AMSQALATLKDT

-960 QSTVDAKR
+960 QSTVDAQK

-1062 MIKQIP
+1062 MIKQMP

-1108 TEMAEGVKQVNKE
+1108 TEMAEGVKQVNKG

-1127 AAAQSAIKS
+1127 AAAQVADEESEGTNALLANAAKYAEFTQALDEATKFQFDNKTTENYDNSVKKLSA
-1136 AQDLEQRQALA
+1136 DLSSVFDAIARFDKDGSDRNADILQAVIRQAEKDVVDIKTQTVQLQ
-1147 TELQQR
+1147 ELSKI
-1153 FDALNNTIAKGKEIE
+1153 DPAASI
-1168 GNGKAFN
+1168 
-1175 EFHSA
+1175 
-1180 LEQIEVD
+1180 
-1187 AKRLGPQLESAL
+1187 
-1199 DKNDIVS
+1199 
-1206 LKALTDYDKN
+1206 
-1216 LTDIEQRV
+1216 
-1224 AKVTDGV
+1224 
-1231 ISTTSKAVKSVAD
+1231 SKASKLD
-1244 QKEELKNIDPT
+1244 
-1255 AAINK
+1255 IN
-1260 ALNLNVDGA
+1260 GT
-1269 ESAKITRLRKEL
+1269 ESAKITRLREEFKETQTAL
-1281 EESKTTIAAARKAY
+1281 EKARKEY
-1295 EDDWSSDNFDKL
+1295 EKDWSSENFDKL
-1307 VTAMKNGQDAAN
+1307 KIAMDNCSSAA
-1319 KFTTAVKTANDTMA
+1319 KRFTTAVNTANDTMA
-1333 DNGTRSN
+1333 DNSVRSN
-1340 ERQFEQIKDFLANYQ
+1340 ERQFEQIKDFLANHK
-1355 TMLTTL
+1355 TMLTAL
-1361 QRSAGNKGFKELGGD
+1361 QRSAGNKGFKD
-1376 NGVYKQTE
+1376 NGIYQQTE

-1395 KVKSAADV
+1395 QVKSAADV

-1408 AMAKQFKD
+1408 AMAKQFEN

-1422 SVSDTLNAVKT
+1422 SVSDALNAVKT

-1441 ADKFNGALKSQRDVN
+1441 ADKFNGNLKSQRDVN

-1504 ITQQNGQEYASKASK
+1504 ITQQNGQEYASEASK

-1557 VINIVE
+1557 VISMVE

-1587 NETDNTYDAFLD
+1587 DETDNTYDAFLD

-1621 FARLGYNLKD
+1621 FARLGYSLED

-1801 IANVWKEMND
+1801 IANVWKKMND

>member
-34 QIGDKNLKT
+34 QIDPKSLEK
-43 QLKSISK
+43 QLTKISK
-50 TISGTLEKAM
+50 TVASTLQNSMEKVRKEM
-60 ANTMKAIDDYAE
+60 DSYAE
-72 SAQQAANVIE
+72 SAQQAAIVIR
-82 QAQKREQ
+82 QA
-89 AALTSNINL
+89 
-98 LTGSV
+98 
-103 QKRKEIASV
+103 
-112 TQEQIAAQKQLNEE
+112 
-126 TKLTATQERE
+126 QERE
-136 LKNSINKDTEISILN
+136 KAALITNVNLLAQSAQERKNAVDAINKQTSAQKNLNDQTQLTSTQKGKIDNSAIIKNLNRERDAYVELSTAVSDFNKVISSSEGVNNNTAANSIKSLKPVQKDIAAIVTDISFSAESEDDIKNSVLSGFNAIEEGLNEGSEKVKTVIDNIQNSSKSSIKSILDLYSEVISAGDNGLLAQYIANDENATKEAIAEIVTKYGKIAEVSTHDVETTTDKAFDKISEAFNGLKDKLAATAKEVISADTEEA
-151 TKIKQYQKIKEN
+151 TKKAAVKYLALFAQMANVIGALPDNVRKKAIEN
-163 ISDIRTLINEVNKE
+163 V
-177 TTNSNDSGEAKKGN
+177 DS
-191 DVSNEISSFQ
+191 V
-201 QNLLSVLT
+201 T
-209 DPSLKKGLKESSDNI
+209 
-224 SEDINTYFSLISN
+224 EDI
-237 SFNRGTTE
+237 GKE
-245 IKNTIANV
+245 IEQKTKELSQKYDEVA
-253 ENESNKVKQ
+253 EQPDNKVK
-262 VFNTFEDIANWE
+262 
-274 DVDKNTGESRYYSFA
+274 
-289 DYVDDQLVAR
+289 
-299 GEDSA
+299 
-304 KIAKKFETVISAMDM
+304 
-319 NASEE
+319 
-324 LNSAALNY
+324 LN
-332 TATLK
+332 
-337 RLFEKLNEARQKVLS
+337 V
-352 STSTEEEVKTA
+352 
-363 AKDYQEY
+363 
-370 WVEIAS
+370 
-376 TIGVL
+376 
-381 PDSVKNQMVSGL
+381 
-393 DSVIQT
+393 
-399 AEGKIEQRKR
+399 
-409 ELQNKITG
+409 
-417 ISSEQTKLK
+417 
-426 TAKESDLDDTEITAR
+426 DLDDEQIDTRVKETSSYIVEQLNKMKDAQLEIT
-441 IKTATETIISQ
+441 
-452 LNTMTEKQDLVTA
+452 V
-465 AKQKTLE
+465 AKQGTLE
-472 AEQSIVK
+472 AEKAIVK
-479 ATQESINA
+479 ATQDSINA
-487 LQTLVKQ
+487 LKTLVKQ
-494 KEQIAEEISKLK
+494 KEQIADEISKLK
-506 SEATGITNGKDKA
+506 SEVTGITDGKDKA

-636 ITRASNSINTITAEL
+636 ITNASNSINTITTEL

-665 SPMIEAA
+665 RPMIEAA
-672 IALNDTFKQYSES
+672 TALNNTFKQYSES

-692 AGIMNGTAVTT
+692 AGLMNGTVTKA
-703 KRGKKVATETASM
+703 KRGKKATAETASM
-716 DDVAASAAKANEAS
+716 DDVAASVTKANEAS

-771 KTTGERTAIT
+771 KTTGERTATT

-819 ALSEAAQAGGTID
+819 ALSEAAQASGTID
-832 ASVKILVNAGNRL
+832 ASVKTLVNAGNRL
-845 KRLFTSYSNIAA
+845 KRLFTSYANIAA

-915 VTPKVDAAVA
+915 VTPKVDAAVT

-960 QSTVDAKR
+960 KSTTDAEK

-1062 MIKQIP
+1062 MIKQMP
-1068 EGAVKDSYT
+1068 EGVVKDSYT

-1121 TQEAAK
+1121 TQEAVK

-1199 DKNDIVS
+1199 DKKDIVS

-1281 EESKTTIAAARKAY
+1281 EESKTTIANARKAY

-1376 NGVYKQTE
+1376 NGVYKQTKGALE
-1384 SALKKMAEEAE
+1384 SMAKKAEQ
-1395 KVKSAADV
+1395 VKSAADV

-1408 AMAKQFKD
+1408 AMAKQFEN

-1422 SVSDTLNAVKT
+1422 SVSDALNAVKT

-1504 ITQQNGQEYASKASK
+1504 ITQQNGQEYASEASK

-1557 VINIVE
+1557 VINMVE

-1831 GMLDNWKDAQDAAKT
+1831 GMLDNWKDAQNAAKT

-1911 NFGLIPTALTGI
+1911 NIGLIPTAIGGI
-1923 STGLVTSLI
+1923 GAALGVSLI

>member
-17 GVQGKLDEIA
+17 GVQGKLNEIA

-34 QIGDKNLKT
+34 QIDPKSLEK
-43 QLKSISK
+43 QLTKISK
-50 TISGTLEKAM
+50 TVASTLQNSMEKVRKEM
-60 ANTMKAIDDYAE
+60 DSYAE
-72 SAQQAANVIE
+72 SAQQATIVIR
-82 QAQKREQ
+82 QA
-89 AALTSNINL
+89 
-98 LTGSV
+98 
-103 QKRKEIASV
+103 
-112 TQEQIAAQKQLNEE
+112 
-126 TKLTATQERE
+126 QERE
-136 LKNSINKDTEISILN
+136 KAALITNVNLLAQSAQERKNAVDAINKQTSAQKNLNDQTQLTSTQKGKIDNSAIIKNLNRERDAYVELSTAVSDFNKVISSSEGVNNNTAANSIKSLKPVQKDIAAIVTDISFSAESEDDIKNSVLSGFNAIEEGLNEGSEKVKTVIDNIQNSSKSSIKSILDLYSEVISAGDNGLLAQYIANDENATKEVIAEIVTKYGEIAEVSTHDVETTTDKAFDKISEAFNGLKDKLAATAKEVISTDTEEA
-151 TKIKQYQKIKEN
+151 TKKAAVKYLALFAQMADVIGALPDNVRKKAIEN
-163 ISDIRTLINEVNKE
+163 V
-177 TTNSNDSGEAKKGN
+177 DS
-191 DVSNEISSFQ
+191 V
-201 QNLLSVLT
+201 T
-209 DPSLKKGLKESSDNI
+209 
-224 SEDINTYFSLISN
+224 EDI
-237 SFNRGTTE
+237 GKE
-245 IKNTIANV
+245 IEQKTKELSQKYDEVA
-253 ENESNKVKQ
+253 EQPDNKVKL
-262 VFNTFEDIANWE
+262 N
-274 DVDKNTGESRYYSFA
+274 VDLNDEQIDTRVKETSSYIVE
-289 DYVDDQLVAR
+289 QLN
-299 GEDSA
+299 
-304 KIAKKFETVISAMDM
+304 KM
-319 NASEE
+319 
-324 LNSAALNY
+324 
-332 TATLK
+332 
-337 RLFEKLNEARQKVLS
+337 
-352 STSTEEEVKTA
+352 
-363 AKDYQEY
+363 KDAQ
-370 WVEIAS
+370 
-376 TIGVL
+376 L
-381 PDSVKNQMVSGL
+381 
-393 DSVIQT
+393 
-399 AEGKIEQRKR
+399 
-409 ELQNKITG
+409 
-417 ISSEQTKLK
+417 
-426 TAKESDLDDTEITAR
+426 EIT
-441 IKTATETIISQ
+441 
-452 LNTMTEKQDLVTA
+452 V
-465 AKQKTLE
+465 AKQGTLE
-472 AEQSIVK
+472 AEKAIVK
-479 ATQESINA
+479 ATQDSINA
-487 LQTLVKQ
+487 LKTLVKQ
-494 KEQIAEEISKLK
+494 KEQIADEISKLK
-506 SEATGITNGKDKA
+506 SEVTGITDGKDKA

-606 KADTTEVDEAVKLQQ
+606 KADTTEIDEAVKLQQ

-636 ITRASNSINTITAEL
+636 ITNASNSISTITTEL

-665 SPMIEAA
+665 RPMIEAA
-672 IALNDTFKQYSES
+672 TALNNTFKQYSES
-685 LADIKTN
+685 LADIKNT
-692 AGIMNGTAVTT
+692 AGLMNGTAATA

-716 DDVAASAAKANEAS
+716 DDVSVSVTKANEAS
-730 TQIHTVFT
+730 TQIHTIFT

-745 ATNGFAEKAAQIIAA
+745 ATDGFAEKAAQIIAA

-771 KTTGERTAIT
+771 KTAGERTAIT

-819 ALSEAAQAGGTID
+819 ALSEAAQASGTID
-832 ASVKILVNAGNRL
+832 ASVKTLVNAGNRL
-845 KRLFTSYSNIAA
+845 KRLFTSYANIAA

-897 ELSAINSVKLPKD
+897 ELSAINSVELPKD

-915 VTPKVDAAVA
+915 VTPKVDAAVT

-960 QSTVDAKR
+960 QSTVDAQK

-1043 SPDNSHVTSLAMK
+1043 SPNNDRVTSLAMK

-1068 EGAVKDSYT
+1068 EGTVKDSYT

-1199 DKNDIVS
+1199 DKKDIVS

-1244 QKEELKNIDPT
+1244 QKEKLKNIDPT

-1269 ESAKITRLRKEL
+1269 ESAKITRLRKEF
-1281 EESKTTIAAARKAY
+1281 EESKTTIADARKAY

-1333 DNGTRSN
+1333 DNSVRSN

-1361 QRSAGNKGFKELGGD
+1361 QRSAGNKGFKD
-1376 NGVYKQTE
+1376 NGIYQQTE
-1384 SALKKMAEEAE
+1384 SALKKMVEEAE

-1408 AMAKQFKD
+1408 AMAKQFEN

-1422 SVSDTLNAVKT
+1422 SVSDALNAVKT

-1493 ERYQELLKSGK
+1493 ERYQKLLESGK
-1504 ITQQNGQEYASKASK
+1504 ITQQNGQEYASEASK

-1557 VINIVE
+1557 VINMVK

-1911 NFGLIPTALTGI
+1911 NIGLIPTAIGGI
-1923 STGLVTSLI
+1923 GAALGVSLI

>member
-34 QIGDKNLKT
+34 QIDPKSLEK
-43 QLKSISK
+43 QLTKISK
-50 TISGTLEKAM
+50 TVASTLQNSMEKVRKEM
-60 ANTMKAIDDYAE
+60 DSYAE
-72 SAQQAANVIE
+72 SAQQAAIVIR
-82 QAQKREQ
+82 QAQEREK
-89 AALTSNINL
+89 AALITNVNL
-98 LTGSV
+98 LAQSAQERKNAVDAINKQTSAQKNLNDQTQLTSTQKGKIDNSAIIKNLNCERDAYVELSTAVSDFNKVISSSEGVNNNVAATTAETLKSV
-103 QKRKEIASV
+103 QK
-112 TQEQIAAQKQLNEE
+112 
-126 TKLTATQERE
+126 
-136 LKNSINKDTEISILN
+136 DILN
-151 TKIKQYQKIKEN
+151 IMTDSSFRGGI
-163 ISDIRTLINEVNKE
+163 DE
-177 TTNSNDSGEAKKGN
+177 TAEEAKSALSAQFDTIEKTLDKG
-191 DVSNEISSFQ
+191 S
-201 QNLLSVLT
+201 
-209 DPSLKKGLKESSDNI
+209 
-224 SEDINTYFSLISN
+224 
-237 SFNRGTTE
+237 TE
-245 IKNTIANV
+245 IKAAVNHAQTKIGSEIKGIVKSYKNFVVQGDEGNLEEYIKQNSDDVADAIAKYGKIV
-253 ENESNKVKQ
+253 KTSTNEAD
-262 VFNTFEDIANWE
+262 EDIDDAFNHFSSIF
-274 DVDKNTGESRYYSFA
+274 KN
-289 DYVDDQLVAR
+289 
-299 GEDSA
+299 
-304 KIAKKFETVISAMDM
+304 
-319 NASEE
+319 
-324 LNSAALNY
+324 
-332 TATLK
+332 LK
-337 RLFEKLNEARQKVLS
+337 ENLDN
-352 STSTEEEVKTA
+352 A
-363 AKDYQEY
+363 AKDVASAETDEAAKKAAIKYQAY
-370 WVEIAS
+370 FAQITS
-376 TIGVL
+376 LIGVL
-381 PDSVKNQMVSGL
+381 PDDVRKKAIENV
-393 DSVIQT
+393 DSVTEDI
-399 AEGKIEQRKR
+399 GKEIEQKTK
-409 ELQNKITG
+409 ELSQKYDEVAEQPDNKVKLNVDLNDEQIDTRVKET
-417 ISSEQTKLK
+417 SSYIVEQLNKMKDAQL
-426 TAKESDLDDTEITAR
+426 EIT
-441 IKTATETIISQ
+441 E
-452 LNTMTEKQDLVTA
+452 
-465 AKQKTLE
+465 AKQGTLE
-472 AEQSIVK
+472 AEKAIVK
-479 ATQESINA
+479 ATQDSINA
-487 LQTLVKQ
+487 LKTLAEQ
-494 KEQIAEEISKLK
+494 KEQIADKISKLK
-506 SEATGITNGKDKA
+506 SEATSITDGKDKA

-547 VNSVAESNPKLETTK
+547 VNAVVESNPKLETTK

-636 ITRASNSINTITAEL
+636 ITNASNSISTITTEL

-665 SPMIEAA
+665 RPMIEAA
-672 IALNDTFKQYSES
+672 IALNNTFKQYSES

-692 AGIMNGTAVTT
+692 AGIMNGTVTKA
-703 KRGKKVATETASM
+703 KRGKKATAETASM
-716 DDVAASAAKANEAS
+716 DDVAASVTKANEAS

-771 KTTGERTAIT
+771 KTTGERTATT

-808 NAGEKVGRATT
+808 NAGEKVSRATT
-819 ALSEAAQAGGTID
+819 ALSEAAQASGTID
-832 ASVKILVNAGNRL
+832 ASVKTLVNAGNRL
-845 KRLFTSYSNIAA
+845 KRLFTSYANIAA
-857 GLQENLDKVA
+857 GLQEDLDKVA
-867 EIDGSKNATTY
+867 EIDGSRNATTY

-897 ELSAINSVKLPKD
+897 ELSAINSVELPKD
-910 ENGKT
+910 ESGKT
-915 VTPKVDAAVA
+915 VTPKVDAAVT

-937 ALSQALATLKDT
+937 ALNQALATLKDT

-960 QSTVDAKR
+960 QSTVDAQK

-990 AKSITDSMTDLAKLK
+990 AKSITDSMADLAKLK

-1062 MIKQIP
+1062 MIKQVP

-1153 FDALNNTIAKGKEIE
+1153 FDALNDTIAKGKEIKSD
-1168 GNGKAFN
+1168 GDTFKKFASKLN
-1175 EFHSA
+1175 E
-1180 LEQIEVD
+1180 IEV
-1187 AKRLGPQLESAL
+1187 AAKELGKRLSSELSGDTLGLDAL
-1199 DKNDIVS
+1199 KLFDKT
-1206 LKALTDYDKN
+1206 LTN
-1216 LTDIEQRV
+1216 IEQ
-1224 AKVTDGV
+1224 
-1231 ISTTSKAVKSVAD
+1231 KAAEITHIAD
-1244 QKEELKNIDPT
+1244 QRKKIKDIDPT
-1255 AAINK
+1255 DAISK
-1260 ALNLNVDGA
+1260 ALNLKVDGT
-1269 ESAKITRLRKEL
+1269 ESAKIVRLRKEL
-1281 EESKTTIAAARKAY
+1281 EESQKAIDDARKAY
-1295 EDDWSSDNFDKL
+1295 ENDWSSESFDAL
-1307 VTAMKNGQDAAN
+1307 VTTMKNGSSAAER
-1319 KFTTAVKTANDTMA
+1319 FTTAVKTANDTMA

-1355 TMLTTL
+1355 TMLTAL
-1361 QRSAGNKGFKELGGD
+1361 QRSAGNKGFKQRD
-1376 NGVYKQTE
+1376 DYQQTE
-1384 SALKKMAEEAE
+1384 SALKKMVEEAE

-1408 AMAKQFKD
+1408 AMANKFKD

-1422 SVSDTLNAVKT
+1422 SVSDALNVVKT

-1441 ADKFNGALKSQRDVN
+1441 ADKFNGNLKSQRDVN

-1504 ITQQNGQEYASKASK
+1504 ITQQNGQEYASEASK

-1557 VINIVE
+1557 VINMVE

-1679 FNEVG
+1679 FNDVG

-1801 IANVWKEMND
+1801 IANVWKKMND

>member
-17 GVQGKLDEIA
+17 SVQGKLDEIA
-27 KNKKFNV
+27 KKKKFNV
-34 QIGDKNLKT
+34 QIGDTNLKT

-60 ANTMKAIDDYAE
+60 ANTMKAIDDYAK
-72 SAQQAANVIE
+72 SAQQAATVIE

-89 AALTSNINL
+89 AALISNVNL
-98 LTGSV
+98 LARNA
-103 QKRKEIASV
+103 QERKEITNAIQGQV
-112 TQEQIAAQKQLNEE
+112 AAQNKLRNE
-126 TKLTATQERE
+126 TALTAAQENE
-136 LKNSINKDTEISILN
+136 LRKMSNRDLTIRQLRAEQQEWEQLEKEISDVYNL
-151 TKIKQYQKIKEN
+151 IKEKN
-163 ISDIRTLINEVNKE
+163 RAADTGSKKNNKKDDAEFTVDQKFPEVQKELLNLMTDDDAFDIGIGK
-177 TTNSNDSGEAKKGN
+177 
-191 DVSNEISSFQ
+191 SSE
-201 QNLLSVLT
+201 
-209 DPSLKKGLKESSDNI
+209 KA
-224 SEDINTYFSLISN
+224 SEDILTGFNLISD
-237 SFNRGTTE
+237 SIGKGKDAIRKAVAEFQGESGAGSIFDTFSYLFDVE
-245 IKNTIANV
+245 GDYSGDIDAWIDAEIPDEKIKNALSKKFKSIITAASDDS
-253 ENESNKVKQ
+253 ENELSNAYNQYV
-262 VFNTFEDIANWE
+262 NTISKLFEDYYAAIEKITNKASTTK
-274 DVDKNTGESRYYSFA
+274 DVEKGVKEL
-289 DYVDDQLVAR
+289 Q
-299 GEDSA
+299 
-304 KIAKKFETVISAMDM
+304 TVI
-319 NASEE
+319 
-324 LNSAALNY
+324 
-332 TATLK
+332 
-337 RLFEKLNEARQKVLS
+337 
-352 STSTEEEVKTA
+352 
-363 AKDYQEY
+363 
-370 WVEIAS
+370 VEIAS
-376 TIGVL
+376 TIGIL
-381 PDSVKNQMVSGL
+381 PDNVKEKMLANVTEPL
-393 DSVIQT
+393 DKVKE
-399 AEGKIEQRKR
+399 AIEQRK
-409 ELQNKITG
+409 EALKNKMLG
-417 ISSEQTKLK
+417 NDEQGSNDVKLK
-426 TAKESDLDDTEITAR
+426 VDIDDADTEERLKNT
-441 IKTATETIISQ
+441 TETIISQ
-452 LNTMTEKQDLVTA
+452 LDTMAQKQRDITA
-465 AKQKTLE
+465 AKEATVK
-472 AEQSIVK
+472 AEQSIYTE
-479 ATQESINA
+479 TQKSIKE
-487 LQTLVKQ
+487 LQTLVEQ
-494 KEQIAEEISKLK
+494 KEQLAKKISELR
-506 SEATGITNGKDKA
+506 SEATGIPDGKGQTE
-519 DDAKTLLE
+519 DAKMLME
-527 TLSAINP
+527 TLSAIDP
-534 SKVKDVLDKVSAF
+534 SKVKTVLDNVSTF
-547 VNSVAESNPKLETTK
+547 VDSVVKSNSELEATK

-606 KADTTEVDEAVKLQQ
+606 KADTTEVDETVKLQQ

-636 ITRASNSINTITAEL
+636 ITNASNSISTITTEL

-665 SPMIEAA
+665 RPMIEAA
-672 IALNDTFKQYSES
+672 IALNNTFKQYSES

-692 AGIMNGTAVTT
+692 AGIMNGTVTKA
-703 KRGKKVATETASM
+703 KRGKKATAETASM
-716 DDVAASAAKANEAS
+716 DDVAASVTKANEAS

-771 KTTGERTAIT
+771 KTTGERTATT

-819 ALSEAAQAGGTID
+819 ALSEAAQASGTID
-832 ASVKILVNAGNRL
+832 ASVKTLVNAGNRL
-845 KRLFTSYSNIAA
+845 KRLFTSYANIAA

-960 QSTVDAKR
+960 QSTVDAKK

-985 SLTNA
+985 

-1056 TGNLGA
+1056 TGSLGA
-1062 MIKQIP
+1062 MIKQMP
-1068 EGAVKDSYT
+1068 EGAVKDSYI

-1127 AAAQSAIKS
+1127 AAAQVANEESESTNALLTNVAKWAEFTQAYDEAAKFQFDNKTTENYDNSVKKLSA
-1136 AQDLEQRQALA
+1136 DLSYVLEI
-1147 TELQQR
+1147 
-1153 FDALNNTIAKGKEIE
+1153 IA
-1168 GNGKAFN
+1168 
-1175 EFHSA
+1175 
-1180 LEQIEVD
+1180 
-1187 AKRLGPQLESAL
+1187 RL
-1199 DKNDIVS
+1199 DKEGGDRNADVLQTAIRAAEKDI
-1206 LKALTDYDKN
+1206 A
-1216 LTDIEQRV
+1216 DIKTQTAQLQEFSKIDP
-1224 AKVTDGV
+1224 AAS
-1231 ISTTSKAVKSVAD
+1231 ISKASKLDV
-1244 QKEELKNIDPT
+1244 NGT
-1255 AAINK
+1255 
-1260 ALNLNVDGA
+1260 
-1269 ESAKITRLRKEL
+1269 ESAKITRLREEFKETQTAL
-1281 EESKTTIAAARKAY
+1281 EKARKEY
-1295 EDDWSSDNFDKL
+1295 EKDWSSENFDKL
-1307 VTAMKNGQDAAN
+1307 KIAMNNCASAAKN
-1319 KFTTAVKTANDTMA
+1319 FTTAVNTANDTMA
-1333 DNGTRSN
+1333 NNSVKSN

-1355 TMLTTL
+1355 TMLTAL
-1361 QRSAGNKGFKELGGD
+1361 QRSAGNKGFKQRD
-1376 NGVYKQTE
+1376 DYQQTE
-1384 SALKKMAEEAE
+1384 SALKKMVEEAE

-1408 AMAKQFKD
+1408 AMAKQFEN

-1422 SVSDTLNAVKT
+1422 SVSDALNAVKT

-1441 ADKFNGALKSQRDVN
+1441 ADKFNGNLKSQRDVN

-1684 NNYAISSAGVGSA
+1684 KQYCPKFTISVKRWRHPRPRKDMEFNDNF
-1697 LQRSASA
+1697 LY
-1704 LHTAGNTLDQS
+1704 GNREVIFLCVQEITKVSLLKKQS
-1715 IGMIVAANDVA
+1715 
-1726 QDPES
+1726 
-1731 VGNALKVLSL
+1731 
-1741 RIRGAKTDLE
+1741 
-1751 QMGESTDDVAVSTSK
+1751 
-1766 LREQIKALTN
+1766 LTN
-1776 VDGKGGFDILTKS
+1776 
-1789 GDFKSTYEIMEG
+1789 
-1801 IANVWKEMND
+1801 
-1811 VDKASLLEQVAGKNR
+1811 
-1826 ANVVS
+1826 
-1831 GMLDNWKDAQDAAKT
+1831 
-1846 AAESAGSATKE
+1846 E
-1857 NETYL
+1857 N
-1862 DSINGKIS
+1862 I
-1870 QFTAAFEKLSKDVLD
+1870 
-1885 SDLIKFFIEL
+1885 IKF
-1895 ATHIANL
+1895 
-1902 ADEAVKLVD
+1902 
-1911 NFGLIPTALTGI
+1911 
-1923 STGLVTSLI
+1923 
-1932 KNKGT
+1932 
-1937 SGKLYARLHKGNSCV
+1937 
-1952 GCRCQIIKYPNCWE
+1952 RC
-1966 RLRAA
+1966 

>member
-17 GVQGKLDEIA
+17 GVQGKLNEIA

-34 QIGDKNLKT
+34 QIDPKSLEK
-43 QLKSISK
+43 QLTKISK
-50 TISGTLEKAM
+50 TVASTLQNSMEKVRKEM
-60 ANTMKAIDDYAE
+60 DSYAE
-72 SAQQAANVIE
+72 SAQQATIVIR
-82 QAQKREQ
+82 QA
-89 AALTSNINL
+89 
-98 LTGSV
+98 
-103 QKRKEIASV
+103 
-112 TQEQIAAQKQLNEE
+112 
-126 TKLTATQERE
+126 QERE
-136 LKNSINKDTEISILN
+136 KAALITNVNLLAQSAQERKNAVDAINKQTSAQKNLNDQTQLTSTQKGKIDNSAIIKNLNRERDAYVELSTAVSDFNKVISSSEGVNNNTAANSIKSLKPVQKDIAAIVTDISFSAESEDDIKNSVLSGFNAIEEGLNEGSEKVKTVIDNIQNSSKSSIKSILDLYSEVISAGDNGLLAQYIANDENATKEAIAEIVTKYGEIAEVSTHDVETTTDKAFDKISEAFNGLKDKLAATAKEVISTDTEEA
-151 TKIKQYQKIKEN
+151 TKKAAVKYLALFAQMADVIGALPDNVRKKAIEN
-163 ISDIRTLINEVNKE
+163 V
-177 TTNSNDSGEAKKGN
+177 DS
-191 DVSNEISSFQ
+191 V
-201 QNLLSVLT
+201 T
-209 DPSLKKGLKESSDNI
+209 
-224 SEDINTYFSLISN
+224 EDI
-237 SFNRGTTE
+237 GKE
-245 IKNTIANV
+245 IEQKTKELSQKYDEVA
-253 ENESNKVKQ
+253 EQPDNKVKL
-262 VFNTFEDIANWE
+262 N
-274 DVDKNTGESRYYSFA
+274 VDLNDEQIDTRVKETSSYIVE
-289 DYVDDQLVAR
+289 QLN
-299 GEDSA
+299 
-304 KIAKKFETVISAMDM
+304 KM
-319 NASEE
+319 
-324 LNSAALNY
+324 
-332 TATLK
+332 
-337 RLFEKLNEARQKVLS
+337 
-352 STSTEEEVKTA
+352 
-363 AKDYQEY
+363 KDAQ
-370 WVEIAS
+370 
-376 TIGVL
+376 L
-381 PDSVKNQMVSGL
+381 
-393 DSVIQT
+393 
-399 AEGKIEQRKR
+399 
-409 ELQNKITG
+409 
-417 ISSEQTKLK
+417 
-426 TAKESDLDDTEITAR
+426 EIT
-441 IKTATETIISQ
+441 
-452 LNTMTEKQDLVTA
+452 V
-465 AKQKTLE
+465 AKQGTLE
-472 AEQSIVK
+472 AEKAIVK
-479 ATQESINA
+479 ATQDSINA
-487 LQTLVKQ
+487 LKTLVKQ
-494 KEQIAEEISKLK
+494 KEQIADEISKLK
-506 SEATGITNGKDKA
+506 SEVTGITDGKDKA

-606 KADTTEVDEAVKLQQ
+606 KADTTEIDEAVKLQQ

-636 ITRASNSINTITAEL
+636 ITNASNSISTITTEL

-665 SPMIEAA
+665 RPMIEAA
-672 IALNDTFKQYSES
+672 TALNNTFKQYSES
-685 LADIKTN
+685 LADIKNT
-692 AGIMNGTAVTT
+692 AGLMNGTAATA

-716 DDVAASAAKANEAS
+716 DDVSVSVTKANEAS
-730 TQIHTVFT
+730 TQIHTIFT

-745 ATNGFAEKAAQIIAA
+745 ATDGFAEKAAQIIAA
-760 SDEVNAIILAY
+760 FDEVNAIILAY
-771 KTTGERTAIT
+771 KTAGERTAIT

-819 ALSEAAQAGGTID
+819 ALSEAAQASGTID
-832 ASVKILVNAGNRL
+832 ASVKTLVNAGNRL
-845 KRLFTSYSNIAA
+845 KRLFTSYANIAA

-897 ELSAINSVKLPKD
+897 ELSAINSVELPKD

-915 VTPKVDAAVA
+915 VTPKVDAAVT

-960 QSTVDAKR
+960 QSTVDAQK

-1043 SPDNSHVTSLAMK
+1043 SPNNDRVTSLAMK

-1068 EGAVKDSYT
+1068 EGTVKDSYT

-1199 DKNDIVS
+1199 DKKDIVS

-1244 QKEELKNIDPT
+1244 QKEKLKNIDPT

-1269 ESAKITRLRKEL
+1269 ESAKITRLRKEF
-1281 EESKTTIAAARKAY
+1281 EESKTTIADARKAY

-1333 DNGTRSN
+1333 DNSVRSN

-1361 QRSAGNKGFKELGGD
+1361 QRSAGNKGFKD
-1376 NGVYKQTE
+1376 NGIYQQTE
-1384 SALKKMAEEAE
+1384 SALKKMVEEAE

-1408 AMAKQFKD
+1408 AMAKQFEN

-1422 SVSDTLNAVKT
+1422 SVSDALNAVKT

-1493 ERYQELLKSGK
+1493 ERYQKLLESGK
-1504 ITQQNGQEYASKASK
+1504 ITQQNGQEYASEASK

-1557 VINIVE
+1557 VINMVE

-1911 NFGLIPTALTGI
+1911 NIGLIPTAIGGI
-1923 STGLVTSLI
+1923 GAALGVSLI